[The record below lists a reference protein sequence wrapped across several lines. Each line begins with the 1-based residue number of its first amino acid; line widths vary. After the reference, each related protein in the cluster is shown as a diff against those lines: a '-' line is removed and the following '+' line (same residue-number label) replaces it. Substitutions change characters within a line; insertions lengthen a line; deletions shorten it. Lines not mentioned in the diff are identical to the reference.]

1 MANETDS
8 VFAADLQNGKGELYR
23 LMMSIL
29 KEGETDNQETAQQQ
43 LPTEVKKAKD
53 EPTAQQTASVQ
64 TATEPQSVQ
73 QPTEQPQE
81 QPKQQVEQPKGDVEQ
96 SAQTVQGVQSVQA
109 DELDDDT
116 KDLLAIKNHSI
127 DDARKYVEQLGK
139 EAQTIMAS
147 GMSESAKREAQQ
159 RYESATKVLNERIE
173 AHNTEQKAENERL
186 RADAERKQAQA
197 KKEHDEKYA
206 DINYV
211 SDWMDGH
218 KVDDENNTMLASE
231 GFKEG
236 AAAASGKDIFG
247 IAKAAKEYISENTG
261 KLSTAA
267 INDYVN
273 GMLAANRLKEK
284 YGDKFSYN
292 IEPIDSVVLENKDIP
307 DSVKKEFV
315 KVRTPK
321 EFGDNNYQTILGN
334 AVDDFVRLFE
344 KEYRRE
350 QGKAGKKAME
360 DYDNIAKNPFAD
372 ADDKDAARM
381 VYASKVLTG
390 VDLKPMIDRAFN
402 SIPKDRMAALTLA
415 LSKDFGYDENKAAE
429 YIANEFQRVCLARTG
444 AKVNSDTEA
453 VIIGGLMN
461 TLVGSFAQAS
471 MRSTGGGNGLTLL
484 DAYSTSI
491 DERAKEWAKQGLA
504 GYGKIALRSATTMA
518 GDSPAFGGIGKLVG
532 SGTKW
537 SLVRLLPRISKG
549 VTPKAGEAAFKMLS
563 MTNSGRVVIGVA
575 NGAGLGAIYSP
586 MAYSL
591 GSLARGE
598 TPELGEALKSSVSG
612 AVDFSM
618 MGFTPSI
625 MNYGADKVLKLFNG
639 TGKAATAIRVATN
652 IAFKDIFGPGANA
665 ALVTAKDV
673 LLSSEKISEDLK
685 SYYFEKFGEFLGMHV
700 PGKLS
705 NIRHIA
711 DEYKVRTQLNE
722 SVFTKEELRSLGYKS
737 VKQMFDDIYAPNG
750 KNSPGYFVKDGKVI
764 ASKLYGI
771 TVNPKVLE
779 SAKMKLLT
787 AIGGGAIA
795 TPTITRSEIVS
806 EYGEK
811 GKEVYTV
818 RTYTADGKAFS
829 ERDFGSLKDAKL
841 EETRLGTVI
850 KRNNVAIAEGAR
862 DAQWMDTCSE
872 RAARAVLSELNGTAT
887 EKELTDMLQT
897 AFKKDRNG
905 EQLTTGEKKMLD
917 RFDEVYLQN
926 LRSENADNSSSV
938 RRDFNK
944 SRGVDIDKILA
955 KDYFKWSESERE
967 AVDDYIK
974 ALNGENT
981 AKDMPSEQAKPTAPS
996 EPPAEPTSEPP
1007 VVEAE
1012 KGGQQE
1018 VAAPEKET
1026 EKPSEEPSSKG
1037 DIGIEDYIKINKA
1050 DEETANDIRED
1061 AENYTDEVN
1070 ALRSESEQAVKYSN
1084 GESSERPEHWDYWK
1098 EKFGLEEPKAK
1109 TGEEVQPVEE
1119 PKADSE
1125 PIEPADEK
1133 PTEQP
1138 MGLKAEEKPVEVE
1151 TSKEEA
1157 KADTKAEVEQ
1167 AAGTEPVEETEQEQP
1182 TIDQLNQY
1190 FSHVHLGHELT
1201 EKDLGDKA
1209 RMEMFTKQFLSDK
1222 EQAIKYSNGELSEK
1236 PEGYAYMKQMFGL
1249 KDPVKQPKGEET
1261 AYKKGEELVVEHKG
1275 NPVTIVVDAVGKSG
1289 DVTKSHVKSS
1299 EEPYHSNGKVVFTPK
1314 EKPQEQT
1321 VKDWVDDTASEAR
1334 KRGYR
1339 IVNGQK
1345 VERQG
1350 ALSEGVDVV
1359 YGDEHT
1365 TKFSQNDKPTT
1376 RFAVVSAKKMQP
1388 SHIRGQRNP
1397 TFFNDEGQPK
1407 NRTDQV
1413 SVAREEEI
1421 AKNIDPEEITVGVTA
1436 YQGAPTIN
1444 SRGEVIQGNNRAAAL
1459 REMYSG
1465 GYGMSVKKYKQ
1476 FLKDNAK
1483 MFGLTPE
1490 GIDRIEDPVLVNVA
1504 DVTDAEAIRLG
1515 QLKATDNESGGVQFI
1530 EPKPTVQKLVGAN
1543 KLTRFMDTLL
1553 DSENPM
1559 DSIKDLIRKNGVK
1572 ALKFMR
1578 DMGIINETQYNS
1590 AFNAKDTLSSQAR
1603 SDLEGV
1609 IRHAMFD
1616 GGPTGIEEMFD
1627 HMPDAAQKGILE
1639 TIARDFSSDEQ
1650 SKIKPIIQE
1659 SILAYHNAV
1668 STSKEF
1674 ANAKTAEQA
1683 ARAMRN
1689 YARQVQLIGEE
1700 QLLPEKYF
1708 SKFALLLAERYRA
1721 YSKLSIKAMFNELY
1735 DKLQGVSE
1743 SSGDLF
1749 AGEVAA
1755 EKLNINEAFKKVFNY
1770 GDTELPRGDV
1780 LGDTART
1787 GTKGEQG
1794 SEGGTGGRGQDKTGE
1809 RGADGQRGTDGV
1821 AEEGSNS
1828 LIDTANKA
1836 ANKARLQKAE
1846 DYSAFA
1852 EQYGLDAED
1861 VAMYAE
1867 GMKKGSTSQAMR
1879 ARAMIGRK
1887 IIAAHEGEIHS
1898 LMDVRKFRR
1907 PVEEALK
1914 EKFGDVDKL
1923 LEEYRNQVEDEHKA
1937 MEAAHKKA
1945 QEEEA
1950 KRKAHLEELSLLSDD
1965 EIDRRYMEAL
1975 DNGNEVVAR
1984 DMLDEAARRKGYAD
1998 TDSEYQGVGA
2008 WVAPSNPGYESD
2020 EARRADVEDNAP
2032 NVNLE
2037 DMALGYSLQ
2046 PDDYFTHPERYSQNT
2061 PHGLES
2067 ARSIQAALEALKRGE
2082 KGVKV
2087 KVYRAVPISVKE
2099 SKLRNGDWVTPS
2111 KKYAEMHGNSR
2122 LEGKYRIIEDEV
2134 PANELWWDGNDANE
2148 WGYDNG
2154 KEYKYKNTK
2163 NNRKLNDL
2171 VVRDDNGNVIVPS
2184 KRFNHRKADER
2195 YQIGMEGVK
2204 PSKAEVALRDAVI
2217 GRLRENGMEVITN
2230 EEEGQRV
2237 LDEANG
2243 RAREMSFGE
2252 PYDYEAYPLGRVESN
2267 LADKEVMV
2275 VTAEADHGFM
2285 NYKEAK
2291 EWAKKNVSKVYNN
2304 EETGGKGDV
2313 RISNAAIDKFMSQS
2327 AVDKSDSKDVHL
2339 SVLKVLPE
2347 VLRTSIDVETHPDFL
2362 KGKDGK
2368 RSAENG
2374 MNKDVLVHRCYGAVE
2389 IGGKPYRVKITLKE
2403 DPRDVSFPHVTH
2415 SYEATKIEL
2424 LAGTWENHEGPSPN
2438 TNNSISA
2445 AKLLENVEMSY
2456 NPSKKVLDASEKRS
2470 VGIREQRVWHSSG
2483 ANFKDAKIT
2492 DHIRFFRTANGE
2504 AYGFTVGGKIY
2515 IDPKIATSETPVHE
2529 YAHLWASAL
2538 RSGNPKE
2545 WQNVVGLMK
2554 GTSVWEDVK
2563 KRYSELNTDDEIADE
2578 VIATYSGRRGAERL
2592 REEAHKVADGNGDLF
2607 EKAEAISALG
2617 RVKKSLKKFWKGVCD
2632 FLHIHYKSAEEVAD
2646 RVMKD
2651 LLDGVEPRK
2660 IGKGEAGVRFSA
2672 KQKRA
2677 LETAEQSQK
2686 TAIATAVSSAD
2697 GAKVLNN
2704 LDTLARNL
2712 EKTSS
2717 HRKTFIGDIAK
2728 AFGVDNRGKSSK
2740 YATFETK
2747 SGEVVTIRISDHNAK
2762 VSNFDTVGEDNGISI
2777 VVTRKPN
2784 KGITNDGSAHIVE
2797 FFYPEISL
2805 QRAEGK
2811 PLVEIVESI
2820 KQALYSGEFKDTT
2833 GLAERQ
2839 EVNGE
2844 DVVRYQLS
2852 VVGRK
2857 ANGADTGY
2865 DSKHTEIEQA
2875 VNRELKKNSTSDEIK
2890 AEIDRVKKLRA
2901 EATKE
2906 YLSGKPHSEVAKGDA
2921 AALRERLNE
2930 LNAKKTVA
2938 VENERSAKLTEKL
2951 ADLNSELI
2959 EATESGD
2966 AEKVKSLTTEIKR
2979 LKTDIGNTGIRSR
2992 YKAKISEIK
3001 SKSEN
3006 VSDLAKSLVKY
3017 ISGEL
3022 SPILAKEMGKA
3033 EFNDLVR
3040 SVRDIAKQWNAK
3052 DGTEQDRNNLA
3063 TKLDDTIRKVDD
3075 VIVGIETRK
3084 LTRDLADMLSV
3095 KTTKKDSSGKK
3106 IGVKVSNTVRIAI
3119 ETLKGMFRGFDGEF
3133 GNGLKSLVKSL
3144 DGMLAK
3150 KKSLQGRLKELELSE
3165 TSANERLNSGAITKG
3180 EYDAE
3185 IEAINKERDDV
3196 KSEMANFDTVFSDAL
3211 SETNDAIDTA
3221 VPRTTMEYD
3230 MLWNDLMAKQQD
3242 EQDGVAQMSAHDKEM
3257 LKIMPFVRSLVDVR
3271 ELFAEADKSQSRLKA
3286 LEEQWKSDAP
3296 TPTDTEMEA
3305 ANRRDRRL
3313 QTALKI
3319 REERARLFA
3328 AKDAARKALRDL
3340 NNDVRSLLKIGKTQ
3354 YMTQQQERLEH
3365 RSEVAHIGIAAVDTG
3380 KERPAGVKGQQEA
3393 KESEDKSVGVL
3404 RRLWNWVFLAPTES
3418 AESMLSR
3425 VDVNHFSGEGKLYH
3439 LIMESERGYS
3449 RSEDRRIE
3457 SVEGLR
3463 SEIQSKCKELFGS
3476 KKPKDG
3482 NKRIKFTQT
3491 LSGEPVPAEVTKGE
3505 ALSLYLWSLSEEG
3518 RAKLESQGIDAF
3530 SISEI
3535 KAGLGDNWVKFGEWV
3550 VGDFLPKLYDK
3561 YNEKYVEKYGTE
3573 ITRHENYFPFKIYGG
3588 DIVTKDELESFDNG
3602 NTIPMP
3608 SALKERVKHS
3618 YQLSTT
3624 EDALKIL
3631 NEHVA
3636 EMEDWH
3642 HFADMR
3648 EDISILLSSRAFRE
3662 TLKLQGPNKWRKF
3675 RDAMHT
3681 LAGVD
3686 KRDESVTSQVINEAQ
3701 SMYASSAVGFRY
3713 WTALKQLQSMI
3724 AGVNYSYNP
3733 RFQARLFANIL
3744 MPVGTELLAGKV
3756 KNAEN
3761 TFAGMVGS
3769 CYWAWKN
3776 LPQFRER
3783 YRNGKMGNIMLEYES
3798 VVGNSNSLY
3807 RWIKKNVSQKGLF
3820 LNQVFDAAAVAV
3832 YSKSIYD
3839 YEFTRSIRKGATE
3852 EDAHKY
3858 AMTCAETNY
3867 NKTQQ
3872 SSGRAYVS
3880 KMQVSGNPIEK
3891 GLTTFQTAS
3900 LGFMRKSINDI
3911 NDIQRAYRLLR
3922 LGKEKPLHSISK
3934 GAKATVDLLW
3944 DGVVMPASWNLINV
3958 IGVAGFYYGA
3968 KAIFNALFGGDDDN
3982 APTKDATGKTALD
3995 RFIEGHAGDV
4005 AFATISAPL
4014 QGTILNNFVN
4024 SVWSGYGGWTPTMAE
4039 GAISEVLR
4047 SVGETLKGYKDSG
4060 SLSDYLEDLDE
4071 DAAKYTI
4078 KTVLYAL
4085 FRGYTGIDMKTVE
4098 RFYNAFYDYKVKGS
4112 SLNLISAANFL
4123 STPMSSM
4130 RDHEAKDYYL
4140 GAYGKTSE
4148 TAKDLEDY
4156 IVKRAYADGKI
4167 FKREVESGG
4176 ARGKVAEL
4184 FRSRAFKRDLN
4195 KYVDEWSEY
4204 HIRDAS
4210 DAADY
4215 HDEWLKNHE
4224 RKEII
4229 RKNRELEYSDEQAK
4243 QKTDSLKLALGYE
4256 QKSGNSERTLRHNLV
4271 QGILRQIKKKL
4282 TGGDKERREA
4292 FALMR
4297 ELERIDKV
4305 KGHTHSDYVKLAEKA
4320 GVKDFQMIP
4329 KGVSESGKYVDKS
4342 DIDNGTVA
4350 RGEVKGSYGII
4361 ATAEDVKADAR
4372 FRKLQDGGEKQKAKA
4387 KEVMKMYSD
4396 GDISYQDAYRRMT
4409 DIGEGLVTAVYASE
4423 ADRLIKDLKTKLTK
4437 AVKAGDDKAAD
4448 AIMEQIRSIRGK
4460 VIDGDMKPKEEVAK
4474 MLLNSIR

>member
-8 VFAADLQNGKGELYR
+8 VFAADKQNGKGELYR

-29 KEGETDNQETAQQQ
+29 KEGETDKQETTQQR
-43 LPTEVKKAKD
+43 PTPEVDKAND
-53 EPTAQQTASVQ
+53 EPATQQTSVAQ
-64 TATEPQSVQ
+64 TVAEPQSVQ
-73 QPTEQPQE
+73 QQTAQPQE
-81 QPKQQVEQPKGDVEQ
+81 QPKQQAERPNGDVEQ
-96 SAQTVQGVQSVQA
+96 PVQGVQGVQS

-116 KDLLAIKNHSI
+116 KDLLAVKNHSI
-127 DDARKYVEQLGK
+127 DDARKYVDKLGK
-139 EAQTIMAS
+139 DTQEIMAS
-147 GMSESAKREAQQ
+147 GMSEGAKRNAQQ
-159 RYESATKVLNERIE
+159 RYESAAKVLNERIE
-173 AHNTEQKAENERL
+173 THNAEQKAENDRL
-186 RADAERKQAQA
+186 RAEAERKQAQA

-218 KVDDENNTMLASE
+218 KVGEENNTMLASE
-231 GFKEG
+231 GFKQG

-273 GMLAANRLKEK
+273 GMLAAGRLKEK
-284 YGDKFSYN
+284 YGEKISYN

-321 EFGDNNYQTILGN
+321 EFGDNNYQSIIRG

-350 QGKAGKKAME
+350 QGNVEKKAMG
-360 DYDNIAKNPFAD
+360 DYENIAKNPFAD

-461 TLVGSFAQAS
+461 TLVGSIAQAS
-471 MRSTGGGNGLTLL
+471 MRSTGGGNKLTLL
-484 DAYSTSI
+484 DAYSESI
-491 DERAKEWAKQGLA
+491 DERAKEWAKQGMA

-518 GDSPAFGGIGKLVG
+518 GDSPAFGGIGKIVG

-537 SLVRLLPRISKG
+537 SLVRLLPRLSKG
-549 VTPKAGEAAFKMLS
+549 VTPKAGDAAFKMLS

-586 MAYSL
+586 VAYSL
-591 GSLARGE
+591 GSLARGVA
-598 TPELGEALKSSVSG
+598 PELGEALKSSASG

-652 IAFKDIFGPGANA
+652 VAFKDIFGPGANA

-750 KNSPGYFVKDGKVI
+750 KNSPGYFMKDGKAI

-771 TVNPKVLE
+771 TVNPNVLE

-872 RAARAVLSELNGTAT
+872 RATRTVLSELNGTAT
-887 EKELTDMLQT
+887 EKELKDMLKT
-897 AFKKDRNG
+897 ALEKDSSG
-905 EQLTTGEKKMLD
+905 ERLTDGENRMLK

-938 RRDFNK
+938 SRDFNK

-955 KDYFKWSESERE
+955 KDYYKWSESERE
-967 AVDDYIK
+967 AVDEYIK

-981 AKDMPSEQAKPTAPS
+981 AKDMPSEQTEPTAQS
-996 EPPAEPTSEPP
+996 EPTAETVSEQH
-1007 VVEAE
+1007 VVESE
-1012 KGGQQE
+1012 KGAQQDG
-1018 VAAPEKET
+1018 AAPEKET
-1026 EKPSEEPSSKG
+1026 EKPSEETTDKG

-1061 AENYTDEVN
+1061 AENYTDEVD
-1070 ALRSESEQAVKYSN
+1070 ALRSESEQAVRYSN
-1084 GESSERPEHWDYWK
+1084 GESSDKPEHWDYWK
-1098 EKFGLEEPKAK
+1098 EKFGLEEPKSK
-1109 TGEEVQPVEE
+1109 TEEDIKPVEE
-1119 PKADSE
+1119 PKSDSE

-1138 MGLKAEEKPVEVE
+1138 KEQKSEEKPVEVE
-1151 TSKEEA
+1151 TPKDEA
-1157 KADTKAEVEQ
+1157 KADTKYEVEQ
-1167 AAGTEPVEETEQEQP
+1167 PTEAEPVEETDKEHP
-1182 TIDQLNQY
+1182 TVDQLNQY

-1201 EKDLGDKA
+1201 EKDLRDKA
-1209 RMEMFTKQFLSDK
+1209 RMEMLTKQFLSDK

-1261 AYKKGEELVVEHKG
+1261 AYKKGDELVAEHDG
-1275 NPVTIVVDAVGKSG
+1275 NPVTIVVDAVGNDG
-1289 DVTKSHVKSS
+1289 NVTKSHVKSS
-1299 EEPYHSNGKVVFTPK
+1299 GEPYHSNGKVVFIPK

-1350 ALSEGVDVV
+1350 ALSEGTDIV

-1376 RFAVVSAKKMQP
+1376 RFAVVSARKVQP

-1397 TFFNDEGQPK
+1397 AFFNDEGQPK

-1465 GYGMSVKKYKQ
+1465 GYGMSVNKYRQ

-1490 GIDRIEDPVLVNVA
+1490 DIDRIEDPVLVNVA

-1515 QLKATDNESGGVQFI
+1515 QLKAADNESGGVQFI
-1530 EPKPTVQKLVGAN
+1530 EPKPTVQKLVVAN
-1543 KLTRFMDTLL
+1543 KLTRFMDILL

-1609 IRHAMFD
+1609 MRHAMFD
-1616 GGPTGIEEMFD
+1616 GGQTGIEEMFD
-1627 HMPDAAQKGILE
+1627 LMPDAAQKGILE
-1639 TIARDFSSDEQ
+1639 TIARDFSSEEQ
-1650 SKIKPIIQE
+1650 SRIKPIIQE

-1700 QLLPEKYF
+1700 QVLPEKYF

-1749 AGEVAA
+1749 AGEVAT
-1755 EKLNINEAFKKVFNY
+1755 EKLNINEAFKKLFNY

-1787 GTKGEQG
+1787 GEKGEPG
-1794 SEGGTGGRGQDKTGE
+1794 SEGGTGGRGQDKAGE
-1809 RGADGQRGTDGV
+1809 RGADRQGGTGGT
-1821 AEEGSNS
+1821 AEEGTNS
-1828 LIDTANKA
+1828 LI
-1836 ANKARLQKAE
+1836 
-1846 DYSAFA
+1846 
-1852 EQYGLDAED
+1852 
-1861 VAMYAE
+1861 
-1867 GMKKGSTSQAMR
+1867 
-1879 ARAMIGRK
+1879 
-1887 IIAAHEGEIHS
+1887 
-1898 LMDVRKFRR
+1898 
-1907 PVEEALK
+1907 
-1914 EKFGDVDKL
+1914 
-1923 LEEYRNQVEDEHKA
+1923 
-1937 MEAAHKKA
+1937 
-1945 QEEEA
+1945 
-1950 KRKAHLEELSLLSDD
+1950 
-1965 EIDRRYMEAL
+1965 
-1975 DNGNEVVAR
+1975 
-1984 DMLDEAARRKGYAD
+1984 
-1998 TDSEYQGVGA
+1998 GA
-2008 WVAPSNPGYESD
+2008 S
-2020 EARRADVEDNAP
+2020 
-2032 NVNLE
+2032 
-2037 DMALGYSLQ
+2037 
-2046 PDDYFTHPERYSQNT
+2046 
-2061 PHGLES
+2061 
-2067 ARSIQAALEALKRGE
+2067 
-2082 KGVKV
+2082 
-2087 KVYRAVPISVKE
+2087 
-2099 SKLRNGDWVTPS
+2099 SK
-2111 KKYAEMHGNSR
+2111 
-2122 LEGKYRIIEDEV
+2122 
-2134 PANELWWDGNDANE
+2134 
-2148 WGYDNG
+2148 
-2154 KEYKYKNTK
+2154 
-2163 NNRKLNDL
+2163 
-2171 VVRDDNGNVIVPS
+2171 
-2184 KRFNHRKADER
+2184 
-2195 YQIGMEGVK
+2195 
-2204 PSKAEVALRDAVI
+2204 
-2217 GRLRENGMEVITN
+2217 
-2230 EEEGQRV
+2230 
-2237 LDEANG
+2237 
-2243 RAREMSFGE
+2243 
-2252 PYDYEAYPLGRVESN
+2252 
-2267 LADKEVMV
+2267 
-2275 VTAEADHGFM
+2275 
-2285 NYKEAK
+2285 
-2291 EWAKKNVSKVYNN
+2291 
-2304 EETGGKGDV
+2304 
-2313 RISNAAIDKFMSQS
+2313 
-2327 AVDKSDSKDVHL
+2327 
-2339 SVLKVLPE
+2339 
-2347 VLRTSIDVETHPDFL
+2347 
-2362 KGKDGK
+2362 
-2368 RSAENG
+2368 
-2374 MNKDVLVHRCYGAVE
+2374 
-2389 IGGKPYRVKITLKE
+2389 
-2403 DPRDVSFPHVTH
+2403 
-2415 SYEATKIEL
+2415 
-2424 LAGTWENHEGPSPN
+2424 
-2438 TNNSISA
+2438 
-2445 AKLLENVEMSY
+2445 
-2456 NPSKKVLDASEKRS
+2456 
-2470 VGIREQRVWHSSG
+2470 
-2483 ANFKDAKIT
+2483 
-2492 DHIRFFRTANGE
+2492 
-2504 AYGFTVGGKIY
+2504 
-2515 IDPKIATSETPVHE
+2515 
-2529 YAHLWASAL
+2529 
-2538 RSGNPKE
+2538 
-2545 WQNVVGLMK
+2545 
-2554 GTSVWEDVK
+2554 
-2563 KRYSELNTDDEIADE
+2563 
-2578 VIATYSGRRGAERL
+2578 
-2592 REEAHKVADGNGDLF
+2592 
-2607 EKAEAISALG
+2607 
-2617 RVKKSLKKFWKGVCD
+2617 
-2632 FLHIHYKSAEEVAD
+2632 VAD
-2646 RVMKD
+2646 RVRVNSRLKD
-2651 LLDGVEPRK
+2651 LSERAKAAKTDEERAQVASERAEVVSEYVKGEKGRSVSVVPTQDALADAVESRDLKNEVRQHTESGELLNGVYDKRTGK
-2660 IGKGEAGVRFSA
+2660 IHIVAENVETADDIDAVYIHESSHKYSREVDNNRAAGELVDNHTTEELEQALREVAGDDVADVYMACKPGKGEFAYRRMLADEILAYSCVKQNAG
-2672 KQKRA
+2672 
-2677 LETAEQSQK
+2677 
-2686 TAIATAVSSAD
+2686 
-2697 GAKVLNN
+2697 
-2704 LDTLARNL
+2704 
-2712 EKTSS
+2712 EKT
-2717 HRKTFIGDIAK
+2717 
-2728 AFGVDNRGKSSK
+2728 
-2740 YATFETK
+2740 
-2747 SGEVVTIRISDHNAK
+2747 
-2762 VSNFDTVGEDNGISI
+2762 
-2777 VVTRKPN
+2777 
-2784 KGITNDGSAHIVE
+2784 GITNEKINN
-2797 FFYPEISL
+2797 
-2805 QRAEGK
+2805 QT
-2811 PLVEIVESI
+2811 
-2820 KQALYSGEFKDTT
+2820 KQHYEKVSDYFG
-2833 GLAERQ
+2833 
-2839 EVNGE
+2839 
-2844 DVVRYQLS
+2844 
-2852 VVGRK
+2852 GRK
-2857 ANGADTGY
+2857 RDGGKSDRGKTETGEGLSQEQSAGEHGRGGSDDREEEGIDSEGLFSVAGRNANGGNSSY
-2865 DSKHTEIEQA
+2865 DSKHSEIEQA
-2875 VNRELKKNSTSDEIK
+2875 VNMELGKNSTSDDIK

-2906 YLSGKPHSEVAKGDA
+2906 YLSGKPHSDVAKGDA

-2951 ADLNSELI
+2951 ADLNSKLI
-2959 EATESGD
+2959 EATDSGD
-2966 AEKVKSLTTEIKR
+2966 TEKVKSITTEIKR
-2979 LKTDIGNTGIRSR
+2979 LKTNIANTGIRAR
-2992 YKAKISEIK
+2992 YKSKISEIK

-3033 EFNDLVR
+3033 EFNALVG

-3052 DGTEQDRNNLA
+3052 DGTEQDRNNLS

-3084 LTRDLADMLSV
+3084 LINDLSDMLSV

-3165 TSANERLNSGAITKG
+3165 ASADERLNSGEITKD

-3185 IEAINKERDDV
+3185 IEAINRERDDV
-3196 KSEMANFDTVFSDAL
+3196 KSEMADFDTVFSDAL
-3211 SETNDAIDTA
+3211 SETNDAIDAA
-3221 VPRTTMEYD
+3221 VPRTTEEYNK
-3230 MLWNDLMAKQQD
+3230 LWNDLMAKQQD

-3271 ELFAEADKSQSRLKA
+3271 ELFAEADKSQSRLNA

-3319 REERARLFA
+3319 REEMARLYA
-3328 AKDAARKALRDL
+3328 AKDAARNSLRDL

-3354 YMTQQQERLEH
+3354 YMAQQQERLEH

-3380 KERPAGVKGQQEA
+3380 KERAAGVKGQQEA
-3393 KESEDKSVGVL
+3393 KESEEKSVGVL
-3404 RRLWNWVFLAPTES
+3404 RRMWNWLFLAPTES

-3425 VDVNHFSGEGKLYH
+3425 VDVNHFSGEGELYH
-3439 LIMESERGYS
+3439 LIIESERGYS

-3457 SVEGLR
+3457 SVEALR

-3476 KKPKDG
+3476 KNPKDG
-3482 NKRIKFTQT
+3482 NKKIKFTQT

-3535 KAGLGDNWVKFGEWV
+3535 KAGLGDNWVKFGEWI

-3608 SALKERVKHS
+3608 SALKERVKHN

-3636 EMEDWH
+3636 EMEDWYQ
-3642 HFADMR
+3642 FADMR

-3686 KRDESVTSQVINEAQ
+3686 KRDESVTSQVINEVQ

-3713 WTALKQLQSMI
+3713 WTALKQWQSTI
-3724 AGVNYSYNP
+3724 AGMNYSYDP
-3733 RFQARLFANIL
+3733 RFQARLLANIL

-3761 TFAGMVGS
+3761 TFAGMFGS

-3776 LPQFRER
+3776 MPQFRER

-3798 VVGNSNSLY
+3798 VVGNRNRLY
-3807 RWIKKNVSQKGLF
+3807 RWIKKNISQMGLF
-3820 LNQVFDAAAVAV
+3820 LNKVFDAAAVAV

-3839 YEFTRSIRKGATE
+3839 YEFTRSIRNGATE
-3852 EDAHKY
+3852 EDAHRY

-3900 LGFMRKSINDI
+3900 LGFMRKSINHI

-3982 APTKDATGKTALD
+3982 EPTKDATGKTALD
-3995 RFIEGHAGDV
+3995 RFIEGHAGNV

-4014 QGTILNNFVN
+4014 QGTILNNLVN
-4024 SVWSGYGGWTPTMAE
+4024 SAWSGYGGWTPTMAE

-4047 SVGETLKGYKDSG
+4047 SAGETLKGYKDSD

-4112 SLNLISAANFL
+4112 SLNLISVANFL
-4123 STPMSSM
+4123 STPMSNM

-4140 GAYGKTSE
+4140 GAYGKTRE

-4167 FKREVESGG
+4167 FKSEVESGG

-4195 KYVDEWSEY
+4195 KYVDEWAEY

-4256 QKSGNSERTLRHNLV
+4256 QNSGNSERTLRYNLV
-4271 QGILRQIKKKL
+4271 HDILRQIKKKL
-4282 TGGDKERREA
+4282 TGGDGERKEA
-4292 FALMR
+4292 FALMK

-4329 KGVSESGKYVDKS
+4329 KGVSESGKYVNKS

-4350 RGEVKGSYGII
+4350 RGDVKGSYGII
-4361 ATAEDVKADAR
+4361 ATADDVKADAR
-4372 FRKLQDGGEKQKAKA
+4372 FRKLQDGSEKQKAKA

-4409 DIGEGLVTAVYASE
+4409 DIGDGLVTAVYTGE

-4437 AVKAGDDKAAD
+4437 AVKVGNNKAAD

-4474 MLLNSIR
+4474 MLLNSID

>member
-8 VFAADLQNGKGELYR
+8 IFAADQQNGKGELYR

-29 KEGETDNQETAQQQ
+29 KDGETDKQETAQQR
-43 LPTEVKKAKD
+43 PTPEVDKAND
-53 EPTAQQTASVQ
+53 EPAAQQTAVAQ
-64 TATEPQSVQ
+64 TVAEPQSVQ
-73 QPTEQPQE
+73 QQTVQQQE
-81 QPKQQVEQPKGDVEQ
+81 QPKQQAERPNGDVEQ
-96 SAQTVQGVQSVQA
+96 PAGTVQPVQDVQS

-116 KDLLAIKNHSI
+116 KDLLAVKNHNI
-127 DDARKYVEQLGK
+127 DDAMKYVEQLGK
-139 EAQTIMAS
+139 EAQTIMES
-147 GMSESAKREAQQ
+147 GMSEGAKRNAQQ
-159 RYESATKVLNERIE
+159 RYESAAKVLNERIE
-173 AHNTEQKAENERL
+173 THNAEQKAENDRL
-186 RADAERKQAQA
+186 RAEAERKQEQA
-197 KKEHDEKYA
+197 KKEHEDKYA

-218 KVDDENNTMLASE
+218 KVDEANNTMLASE
-231 GFKEG
+231 GFKQG

-273 GMLAANRLKEK
+273 GMLAAGRLKEK
-284 YGDKFSYN
+284 YGDKLSYN
-292 IEPIDSVVLENKDIP
+292 PEPIDSVVLENKDIP

-315 KVRTPK
+315 KVRTPN
-321 EFGDNNYQTILGN
+321 EFGDNNYQSILRG

-344 KEYRRE
+344 KEYRSE
-350 QGKAGKKAME
+350 QGKVEKKAMG
-360 DYDNIAKNPFAD
+360 DYENIAKNPFAD

-453 VIIGGLMN
+453 VIVGGLMN
-461 TLVGSFAQAS
+461 TLVGSLAQAS
-471 MRSTGGGNGLTLL
+471 MRSTGGGNKLTLL
-484 DAYSTSI
+484 DAYSESI

-504 GYGKIALRSATTMA
+504 GYGKIALRSATMMA

-537 SLVRLLPRISKG
+537 SLVRLLPRLSKG
-549 VTPKAGEAAFKMLS
+549 VTPNAGDAAFKMLS

-586 MAYSL
+586 VAYSL
-591 GSLARGE
+591 GSLARGV
-598 TPELGEALKSSVSG
+598 TPEFGEALKSSASG

-673 LLSSEKISEDLK
+673 LLSSDKISEDLK

-750 KNSPGYFVKDGKVI
+750 KNSPGYFMKDGKAI

-771 TVNPKVLE
+771 TVNPNVLE

-872 RAARAVLSELNGTAT
+872 RATRTVLSELNGTAT
-887 EKELTDMLQT
+887 EKELKDMLKT
-897 AFKKDRNG
+897 ALEKDRNG
-905 EQLTTGEKKMLD
+905 EQLTDGEKRMLK

-938 RRDFNK
+938 MRDFNK
-944 SRGVDIDKILA
+944 IRGVDIDKILA
-955 KDYFKWSESERE
+955 KDYYKWSESERE
-967 AVDDYIK
+967 AVDEYIK

-981 AKDMPSEQAKPTAPS
+981 EKDMPSEHTEPTAQS
-996 EPPAEPTSEPP
+996 EPTAETTNEPP
-1007 VVEAE
+1007 VVEEE
-1012 KGGQQE
+1012 KGAQQE
-1018 VAAPEKET
+1018 VAAPEKEADN
-1026 EKPSEEPSSKG
+1026 PSEETTGKG

-1061 AENYTDEVN
+1061 AENYTEEVN
-1070 ALRSESEQAVKYSN
+1070 ALRAESEQAVRYSN
-1084 GESSERPEHWDYWK
+1084 GESSEKPEHWDYWK

-1109 TGEEVQPVEE
+1109 TDKEVKPVEE
-1119 PKADSE
+1119 PKSDSD
-1125 PIEPADEK
+1125 PIVPADEK

-1138 MGLKAEEKPVEVE
+1138 KEPKVEENPVEAE
-1151 TSKEEA
+1151 TPKEET

-1167 AAGTEPVEETEQEQP
+1167 AVER
-1182 TIDQLNQY
+1182 L
-1190 FSHVHLGHELT
+1190 H
-1201 EKDLGDKA
+1201 DKA
-1209 RMEMFTKQFLSDK
+1209 VAVPGYTVFKYEPGYYTDGSGAIVYGNKTSATAIPIDDIKPESIAQD
-1222 EQAIKYSNGELSEK
+1222 IKYSILTPEKRREAKAMSAIKNTSDYAKYLVDFKGHTQSDANMVAMRAGKDLRTEIKIAKDALAYDRFLREAFIPLFEEVLGKDELMKNSVIK
-1236 PEGYAYMKQMFGL
+1236 KYYDGGY
-1249 KDPVKQPKGEET
+1249 DVDVEQPKGEET
-1261 AYKKGEELVVEHKG
+1261 AYKKGDELVAEHDG
-1275 NPVTIVVDAVGKSG
+1275 NPVTIVVDAVGKDG
-1289 DVTKSHVKSS
+1289 NVTESHVKSS
-1299 EEPYHSNGKVVFTPK
+1299 GESYHSNSNVVFTTK
-1314 EKPQEQT
+1314 EKPQEQS
-1321 VKDWVDDTASEAR
+1321 VKDWVDDTASDAR
-1334 KRGYR
+1334 KRDYR
-1339 IVNGQK
+1339 IVNGQR

-1350 ALSEGVDVV
+1350 GTGGTAEEGTNSLIGAASKVSDRERVNSRLKDLSERAKTAKT
-1359 YGDEHT
+1359 DEERAQVA
-1365 TKFSQNDKPTT
+1365 SE
-1376 RFAVVSAKKMQP
+1376 RAEVVSEYVKGEKGR
-1388 SHIRGQRNP
+1388 S
-1397 TFFNDEGQPK
+1397 
-1407 NRTDQV
+1407 V
-1413 SVAREEEI
+1413 SVVPTQDALADAVESRDLKNEVRQHTESGELLNGVYDKRTGKIHIVAENVETADDIDAVYIHESSHKYSREV
-1421 AKNIDPEEITVGVTA
+1421 D
-1436 YQGAPTIN
+1436 
-1444 SRGEVIQGNNRAAAL
+1444 NNRAAGELVDNHTTEELEQAL
-1459 REMYSG
+1459 REVAG
-1465 GYGMSVKKYKQ
+1465 
-1476 FLKDNAK
+1476 D
-1483 MFGLTPE
+1483 
-1490 GIDRIEDPVLVNVA
+1490 DVA
-1504 DVTDAEAIRLG
+1504 DVYMAC
-1515 QLKATDNESGGVQFI
+1515 
-1530 EPKPTVQKLVGAN
+1530 KPG
-1543 KLTRFMDTLL
+1543 
-1553 DSENPM
+1553 
-1559 DSIKDLIRKNGVK
+1559 
-1572 ALKFMR
+1572 
-1578 DMGIINETQYNS
+1578 
-1590 AFNAKDTLSSQAR
+1590 
-1603 SDLEGV
+1603 
-1609 IRHAMFD
+1609 
-1616 GGPTGIEEMFD
+1616 
-1627 HMPDAAQKGILE
+1627 KGEFAYRRML
-1639 TIARDFSSDEQ
+1639 ADE
-1650 SKIKPIIQE
+1650 
-1659 SILAYHNAV
+1659 ILAYSCV
-1668 STSKEF
+1668 K
-1674 ANAKTAEQA
+1674 
-1683 ARAMRN
+1683 RN
-1689 YARQVQLIGEE
+1689 
-1700 QLLPEKYF
+1700 
-1708 SKFALLLAERYRA
+1708 
-1721 YSKLSIKAMFNELY
+1721 
-1735 DKLQGVSE
+1735 
-1743 SSGDLF
+1743 
-1749 AGEVAA
+1749 AGE
-1755 EKLNINEAFKKVFNY
+1755 
-1770 GDTELPRGDV
+1770 
-1780 LGDTART
+1780 
-1787 GTKGEQG
+1787 
-1794 SEGGTGGRGQDKTGE
+1794 KTG
-1809 RGADGQRGTDGV
+1809 
-1821 AEEGSNS
+1821 
-1828 LIDTANKA
+1828 
-1836 ANKARLQKAE
+1836 
-1846 DYSAFA
+1846 
-1852 EQYGLDAED
+1852 
-1861 VAMYAE
+1861 
-1867 GMKKGSTSQAMR
+1867 
-1879 ARAMIGRK
+1879 
-1887 IIAAHEGEIHS
+1887 
-1898 LMDVRKFRR
+1898 
-1907 PVEEALK
+1907 
-1914 EKFGDVDKL
+1914 
-1923 LEEYRNQVEDEHKA
+1923 
-1937 MEAAHKKA
+1937 
-1945 QEEEA
+1945 
-1950 KRKAHLEELSLLSDD
+1950 
-1965 EIDRRYMEAL
+1965 
-1975 DNGNEVVAR
+1975 
-1984 DMLDEAARRKGYAD
+1984 
-1998 TDSEYQGVGA
+1998 
-2008 WVAPSNPGYESD
+2008 
-2020 EARRADVEDNAP
+2020 
-2032 NVNLE
+2032 
-2037 DMALGYSLQ
+2037 
-2046 PDDYFTHPERYSQNT
+2046 
-2061 PHGLES
+2061 
-2067 ARSIQAALEALKRGE
+2067 
-2082 KGVKV
+2082 
-2087 KVYRAVPISVKE
+2087 
-2099 SKLRNGDWVTPS
+2099 
-2111 KKYAEMHGNSR
+2111 
-2122 LEGKYRIIEDEV
+2122 
-2134 PANELWWDGNDANE
+2134 
-2148 WGYDNG
+2148 
-2154 KEYKYKNTK
+2154 
-2163 NNRKLNDL
+2163 
-2171 VVRDDNGNVIVPS
+2171 
-2184 KRFNHRKADER
+2184 
-2195 YQIGMEGVK
+2195 
-2204 PSKAEVALRDAVI
+2204 
-2217 GRLRENGMEVITN
+2217 ITN
-2230 EEEGQRV
+2230 EKINNQTKQHYEKVSDYFGGRKRDGGKSDRGTTETGEGVSTEPSAGEHWRGGANDREEEWIDSEGLFSVAGRN
-2237 LDEANG
+2237 ANG
-2243 RAREMSFGE
+2243 G
-2252 PYDYEAYPLGRVESN
+2252 
-2267 LADKEVMV
+2267 
-2275 VTAEADHGFM
+2275 
-2285 NYKEAK
+2285 
-2291 EWAKKNVSKVYNN
+2291 
-2304 EETGGKGDV
+2304 
-2313 RISNAAIDKFMSQS
+2313 
-2327 AVDKSDSKDVHL
+2327 
-2339 SVLKVLPE
+2339 
-2347 VLRTSIDVETHPDFL
+2347 
-2362 KGKDGK
+2362 
-2368 RSAENG
+2368 
-2374 MNKDVLVHRCYGAVE
+2374 
-2389 IGGKPYRVKITLKE
+2389 
-2403 DPRDVSFPHVTH
+2403 
-2415 SYEATKIEL
+2415 
-2424 LAGTWENHEGPSPN
+2424 
-2438 TNNSISA
+2438 NSS
-2445 AKLLENVEMSY
+2445 
-2456 NPSKKVLDASEKRS
+2456 
-2470 VGIREQRVWHSSG
+2470 
-2483 ANFKDAKIT
+2483 
-2492 DHIRFFRTANGE
+2492 
-2504 AYGFTVGGKIY
+2504 
-2515 IDPKIATSETPVHE
+2515 
-2529 YAHLWASAL
+2529 
-2538 RSGNPKE
+2538 
-2545 WQNVVGLMK
+2545 
-2554 GTSVWEDVK
+2554 
-2563 KRYSELNTDDEIADE
+2563 
-2578 VIATYSGRRGAERL
+2578 
-2592 REEAHKVADGNGDLF
+2592 
-2607 EKAEAISALG
+2607 
-2617 RVKKSLKKFWKGVCD
+2617 
-2632 FLHIHYKSAEEVAD
+2632 
-2646 RVMKD
+2646 
-2651 LLDGVEPRK
+2651 
-2660 IGKGEAGVRFSA
+2660 
-2672 KQKRA
+2672 
-2677 LETAEQSQK
+2677 
-2686 TAIATAVSSAD
+2686 
-2697 GAKVLNN
+2697 
-2704 LDTLARNL
+2704 
-2712 EKTSS
+2712 
-2717 HRKTFIGDIAK
+2717 
-2728 AFGVDNRGKSSK
+2728 
-2740 YATFETK
+2740 
-2747 SGEVVTIRISDHNAK
+2747 
-2762 VSNFDTVGEDNGISI
+2762 
-2777 VVTRKPN
+2777 
-2784 KGITNDGSAHIVE
+2784 
-2797 FFYPEISL
+2797 
-2805 QRAEGK
+2805 
-2811 PLVEIVESI
+2811 
-2820 KQALYSGEFKDTT
+2820 
-2833 GLAERQ
+2833 
-2839 EVNGE
+2839 
-2844 DVVRYQLS
+2844 
-2852 VVGRK
+2852 
-2857 ANGADTGY
+2857 Y
-2865 DSKHTEIEQA
+2865 DSKHSEIEQA
-2875 VNRELKKNSTSDEIK
+2875 VNMELEKNSTSDDIK

-2938 VENERSAKLTEKL
+2938 VENERSEKLTEKL
-2951 ADLNSELI
+2951 ADLNSKLI
-2959 EATESGD
+2959 DATESGD
-2966 AEKVKSLTTEIKR
+2966 TEKVKSLTTEIKR
-2979 LKTDIGNTGIRSR
+2979 LKTNIANTGIRAR

-3033 EFNDLVR
+3033 EFNALVG

-3084 LTRDLADMLSV
+3084 LINYLADMLSV

-3106 IGVKVSNTVRIAI
+3106 VGVNVSNTVRIAI
-3119 ETLKGMFRGFDGEF
+3119 ETLKGMFSGFDGEF

-3144 DGMLAK
+3144 DGILAK

-3165 TSANERLNSGAITKG
+3165 ASANERLNSGAITKD

-3185 IEAINKERDDV
+3185 IEAINMEREDV

-3221 VPRTTMEYD
+3221 VPRTTEEYNK
-3230 MLWNDLMAKQQD
+3230 LWNDLMAKQQD

-3271 ELFAEADKSQSRLKA
+3271 ELFAEADKSQVRLKA

-3319 REERARLFA
+3319 REERARLYA
-3328 AKDAARKALRDL
+3328 AKDAARNALRDL

-3354 YMTQQQERLEH
+3354 YMAQQQERLEH

-3393 KESEDKSVGVL
+3393 KESEEKSVGVL
-3404 RRLWNWVFLAPTES
+3404 RRMWNWLFLAPTES

-3425 VDVNHFSGEGKLYH
+3425 VDVNHFSGEGELYH
-3439 LIMESERGYS
+3439 LIIESERGYS

-3457 SVEGLR
+3457 SVEALR

-3476 KKPKDG
+3476 KNPKDG
-3482 NKRIKFTQT
+3482 NKRIEFTQT
-3491 LSGEPVPAEVTKGE
+3491 LSDEPVPAEVTKGE
-3505 ALSLYLWSLSEEG
+3505 ALSLYLWSLSDEG

-3535 KAGLGDNWVKFGEWV
+3535 KAVLGDKWVKFGEWI

-3608 SALKERVKHS
+3608 SALKERVKHN

-3636 EMEDWH
+3636 EMEDWY

-3686 KRDESVTSQVINEAQ
+3686 KRDESVTSQVINEVQ

-3713 WTALKQLQSMI
+3713 WTALKQLQSII
-3724 AGVNYSYNP
+3724 AGMNYSYNP
-3733 RFQARLFANIL
+3733 RFHARLLANIL
-3744 MPVGTELLAGKV
+3744 MPVGTELLAGKA

-3776 LPQFRER
+3776 MPQFRER

-3798 VVGNSNSLY
+3798 VVGNRNRLY
-3807 RWIKKNVSQKGLF
+3807 RWIKKNISQMGLF
-3820 LNQVFDAAAVAV
+3820 LNKVFDAAAVSV

-3839 YEFTRSIRKGATE
+3839 YEFTRSIRNGATE
-3852 EDAHKY
+3852 EEAHKY

-3900 LGFMRKSINDI
+3900 LGFMRKSINHI

-3922 LGKEKPLHSISK
+3922 LGKEKPLHSISN

-3968 KAIFNALFGGDDDN
+3968 KSIFNALFGGDDDN
-3982 APTKDATGKTALD
+3982 EPTKDATGKTALD

-4014 QGTILNNFVN
+4014 QGTILNNLVN
-4024 SVWSGYGGWTPTMAE
+4024 SAWSGYGGWTPTMAE

-4047 SVGETLKGYKDSG
+4047 SAGETLKGYKDSD

-4071 DAAKYTI
+4071 DAAKYTV

-4112 SLNLISAANFL
+4112 SLNLISVANFL
-4123 STPMSSM
+4123 STPMSNM
-4130 RDHEAKDYYL
+4130 RDHEAKYYYL

-4167 FKREVESGG
+4167 FKSEVESGG

-4195 KYVDEWSEY
+4195 KYVDEWAEY

-4243 QKTDSLKLALGYE
+4243 QKTDSLKLALGYD
-4256 QKSGNSERTLRHNLV
+4256 QNSGNSERTLRYNLV
-4271 QGILRQIKKKL
+4271 HDILRQIKKKL
-4282 TGGDKERREA
+4282 TGGDKERKEA
-4292 FALMR
+4292 FELMR

-4329 KGVSESGKYVDKS
+4329 KGVSESGKYVNKS

-4350 RGEVKGSYGII
+4350 RGDVKGSYGII
-4361 ATAEDVKADAR
+4361 ATADDVKADAR
-4372 FRKLQDGGEKQKAKA
+4372 FRKLQDGSEKQKSKA

-4409 DIGEGLVTAVYASE
+4409 DIGDGLVTAVYAGE

-4437 AVKAGDDKAAD
+4437 AVKDGNDKAAD

-4460 VIDGDMKPKEEVAK
+4460 VIEGDMKPKEEVAK
-4474 MLLNSIR
+4474 MLLNSIE

>member
-8 VFAADLQNGKGELYR
+8 VFAADQQNGKGELYR

-29 KEGETDNQETAQQQ
+29 KEGETDKQETEQQR
-43 LPTEVKKAKD
+43 PTQEVEKAKD
-53 EPTAQQTASVQ
+53 ETAAQQTAVAQ
-64 TATEPQSVQ
+64 TVDEPQSVQ
-73 QPTEQPQE
+73 QPTAQPQE
-81 QPKQQVEQPKGDVEQ
+81 QQEQQAEQTNGDVGQ
-96 SAQTVQGVQSVQA
+96 PAQTVQPVQDVQA

-116 KDLLAIKNHSI
+116 KDLLAVKNHNI
-127 DDARKYVEQLGK
+127 GDARKYVEQLGNK
-139 EAQTIMAS
+139 AQTIMAI
-147 GMSESAKREAQQ
+147 GMSEGAKRDAQE
-159 RYESATKVLNERIE
+159 RYESAAKALNERIE
-173 AHNTEQKAENERL
+173 THNAEQKAENDRL
-186 RADAERKQAQA
+186 RAESERKQAQA

-218 KVDDENNTMLASE
+218 KVNEANNTMLASE

-273 GMLAANRLKEK
+273 GMLAANRLKER
-284 YGDKFSYN
+284 YGEKISYN

-321 EFGDNNYQTILGN
+321 EFGDNNYQSILRG

-350 QGKAGKKAME
+350 QGKVEKKAME

-461 TLVGSFAQAS
+461 TLVGSIAQAS
-471 MRSTGGGNGLTLL
+471 MRSTGGGNKLTLL
-484 DAYSTSI
+484 DTYSASI
-491 DERAKEWAKQGLA
+491 DERAKEWAKQGMA

-518 GDSPAFGGIGKLVG
+518 GDYPAFGGIGKLVG
-532 SGTKW
+532 GGTKW
-537 SLVRLLPRISKG
+537 SLVRLLPRLSKG
-549 VTPKAGEAAFKMLS
+549 VTPKAGDAAFKMLS

-575 NGAGLGAIYSP
+575 NGAGLGAVYSP
-586 MAYSL
+586 LAYSL
-591 GSLARGE
+591 GSLARGVA
-598 TPELGEALKSSVSG
+598 PEFGEALKSSASG
-612 AVDFSM
+612 AVDFGM

-750 KNSPGYFVKDGKVI
+750 KNSPGYFMKDGKAI

-771 TVNPKVLE
+771 TVNPNVLE

-872 RAARAVLSELNGTAT
+872 RATRTVLSELNGTAT
-887 EKELTDMLQT
+887 EKELTDMLKT
-897 AFKKDRNG
+897 AFEKDRNG
-905 EQLTTGEKKMLD
+905 EQLTDGEKRMLK

-938 RRDFNK
+938 RRDFNN

-955 KDYFKWSESERE
+955 KDYYKWSESERE

-981 AKDMPSEQAKPTAPS
+981 AKDTPSGQTEPTAKS
-996 EPPAEPTSEPP
+996 EPPAEPTGEPP

-1012 KGGQQE
+1012 KGAQQE

-1026 EKPSEEPSSKG
+1026 GKPVDETAGKG

-1061 AENYTDEVN
+1061 AENYTDEVD
-1070 ALRSESEQAVKYSN
+1070 ALRSESEQALRYSN
-1084 GESSERPEHWDYWK
+1084 GESSEKPEHWDYWK

-1109 TGEEVQPVEE
+1109 TDEEVKPVEE
-1119 PKADSE
+1119 QKSDTE
-1125 PIEPADEK
+1125 PIEPTDEK

-1138 MGLKAEEKPVEVE
+1138 KEQKSEEKPVEVE
-1151 TSKEEA
+1151 TPKEEA
-1157 KADTKAEVEQ
+1157 KADTKDEVEQ
-1167 AAGTEPVEETEQEQP
+1167 AVER
-1182 TIDQLNQY
+1182 L
-1190 FSHVHLGHELT
+1190 H
-1201 EKDLGDKA
+1201 DKA
-1209 RMEMFTKQFLSDK
+1209 VDVPGYTVFKYEPGYYTDGSGALVYGNKTSATAMPIDDIKPESIAQ
-1222 EQAIKYSNGELSEK
+1222 EIKYSILTPEKRREAKAMSAIKNTIDYAKYLVDFKGHTQSDANMVAMRAGKYLRTEIKIAKDALAYDRFLREAFIPLFEEVLGKDELMKNSVIK
-1236 PEGYAYMKQMFGL
+1236 KYYDGGY
-1249 KDPVKQPKGEET
+1249 DVDVKQQKGEET
-1261 AYKKGEELVVEHKG
+1261 AYKKGEELVVEHDG
-1275 NPVTIVVDAVGKSG
+1275 NPVTIVVDAVGNDG
-1289 DVTKSHVKSS
+1289 NVTKSHVKSS
-1299 EEPYHSNGKVVFTPK
+1299 GEPYHSNGNVVFTKK
-1314 EKPQEQT
+1314 EKPQEQA

-1339 IVNGQK
+1339 IVNGQR

-1350 ALSEGVDVV
+1350 ALSEGTDIV

-1376 RFAVVSAKKMQP
+1376 RFAVVSARKVQP

-1397 TFFNDEGQPK
+1397 AFFNDEGQPK

-1465 GYGMSVKKYKQ
+1465 GYGMSAKKYRQ

-1490 GIDRIEDPVLVNVA
+1490 DIDRIEDPVLVNVA
-1504 DVTDAEAIRLG
+1504 DVSDAEAIRLG

-1627 HMPDAAQKGILE
+1627 LMPDAAQKGILE
-1639 TIARDFSSDEQ
+1639 TIARDFNGDEQ
-1650 SKIKPIIQE
+1650 SRIKPVIQE

-1700 QLLPEKYF
+1700 QVLPEKYF
-1708 SKFALLLAERYRA
+1708 SKFALLLAERYRS

-1749 AGEVAA
+1749 SGEVAA

-1787 GTKGEQG
+1787 GEKGEPG
-1794 SEGGTGGRGQDKTGE
+1794 SEGGTGGRGQDKAGE
-1809 RGADGQRGTDGV
+1809 RGTDRQGGTGGT

-1828 LIDTANKA
+1828 LIGA
-1836 ANKARLQKAE
+1836 A
-1846 DYSAFA
+1846 
-1852 EQYGLDAED
+1852 
-1861 VAMYAE
+1861 
-1867 GMKKGSTSQAMR
+1867 
-1879 ARAMIGRK
+1879 
-1887 IIAAHEGEIHS
+1887 
-1898 LMDVRKFRR
+1898 
-1907 PVEEALK
+1907 
-1914 EKFGDVDKL
+1914 
-1923 LEEYRNQVEDEHKA
+1923 
-1937 MEAAHKKA
+1937 
-1945 QEEEA
+1945 
-1950 KRKAHLEELSLLSDD
+1950 
-1965 EIDRRYMEAL
+1965 
-1975 DNGNEVVAR
+1975 
-1984 DMLDEAARRKGYAD
+1984 
-1998 TDSEYQGVGA
+1998 
-2008 WVAPSNPGYESD
+2008 
-2020 EARRADVEDNAP
+2020 
-2032 NVNLE
+2032 
-2037 DMALGYSLQ
+2037 
-2046 PDDYFTHPERYSQNT
+2046 
-2061 PHGLES
+2061 
-2067 ARSIQAALEALKRGE
+2067 
-2082 KGVKV
+2082 
-2087 KVYRAVPISVKE
+2087 
-2099 SKLRNGDWVTPS
+2099 SK
-2111 KKYAEMHGNSR
+2111 
-2122 LEGKYRIIEDEV
+2122 
-2134 PANELWWDGNDANE
+2134 
-2148 WGYDNG
+2148 
-2154 KEYKYKNTK
+2154 
-2163 NNRKLNDL
+2163 
-2171 VVRDDNGNVIVPS
+2171 
-2184 KRFNHRKADER
+2184 
-2195 YQIGMEGVK
+2195 
-2204 PSKAEVALRDAVI
+2204 
-2217 GRLRENGMEVITN
+2217 
-2230 EEEGQRV
+2230 
-2237 LDEANG
+2237 
-2243 RAREMSFGE
+2243 
-2252 PYDYEAYPLGRVESN
+2252 
-2267 LADKEVMV
+2267 
-2275 VTAEADHGFM
+2275 
-2285 NYKEAK
+2285 
-2291 EWAKKNVSKVYNN
+2291 
-2304 EETGGKGDV
+2304 
-2313 RISNAAIDKFMSQS
+2313 
-2327 AVDKSDSKDVHL
+2327 
-2339 SVLKVLPE
+2339 
-2347 VLRTSIDVETHPDFL
+2347 
-2362 KGKDGK
+2362 
-2368 RSAENG
+2368 
-2374 MNKDVLVHRCYGAVE
+2374 
-2389 IGGKPYRVKITLKE
+2389 
-2403 DPRDVSFPHVTH
+2403 
-2415 SYEATKIEL
+2415 
-2424 LAGTWENHEGPSPN
+2424 
-2438 TNNSISA
+2438 
-2445 AKLLENVEMSY
+2445 
-2456 NPSKKVLDASEKRS
+2456 
-2470 VGIREQRVWHSSG
+2470 
-2483 ANFKDAKIT
+2483 
-2492 DHIRFFRTANGE
+2492 
-2504 AYGFTVGGKIY
+2504 
-2515 IDPKIATSETPVHE
+2515 
-2529 YAHLWASAL
+2529 
-2538 RSGNPKE
+2538 
-2545 WQNVVGLMK
+2545 
-2554 GTSVWEDVK
+2554 
-2563 KRYSELNTDDEIADE
+2563 
-2578 VIATYSGRRGAERL
+2578 
-2592 REEAHKVADGNGDLF
+2592 
-2607 EKAEAISALG
+2607 
-2617 RVKKSLKKFWKGVCD
+2617 
-2632 FLHIHYKSAEEVAD
+2632 VAD
-2646 RVMKD
+2646 RVRVNSRLKD
-2651 LLDGVEPRK
+2651 LSERAKTAKTDEERAQVAIERAEVVSEYVKGEKGRSVSVVPTQDALADAVESRDLKNEVRQHTESGDLLNGVYDKRTGK
-2660 IGKGEAGVRFSA
+2660 IHIVAENVETADDIDAVYIHESSHKYSREVDNNRAAGELVDNHTTEELEQALREVAGDDVADVYMACKPGKGDFAYRRMLADEILAYSCV
-2672 KQKRA
+2672 KRN
-2677 LETAEQSQK
+2677 S
-2686 TAIATAVSSAD
+2686 
-2697 GAKVLNN
+2697 G
-2704 LDTLARNL
+2704 
-2712 EKTSS
+2712 EKT
-2717 HRKTFIGDIAK
+2717 
-2728 AFGVDNRGKSSK
+2728 
-2740 YATFETK
+2740 
-2747 SGEVVTIRISDHNAK
+2747 
-2762 VSNFDTVGEDNGISI
+2762 
-2777 VVTRKPN
+2777 
-2784 KGITNDGSAHIVE
+2784 GITNEKINN
-2797 FFYPEISL
+2797 
-2805 QRAEGK
+2805 QT
-2811 PLVEIVESI
+2811 
-2820 KQALYSGEFKDTT
+2820 KQHYEKVSDYFG
-2833 GLAERQ
+2833 
-2839 EVNGE
+2839 
-2844 DVVRYQLS
+2844 
-2852 VVGRK
+2852 GRK
-2857 ANGADTGY
+2857 RDGGKSDRGKTDAGEGLSTEPSAGEHRRGGANDREEEVIDSGGFFSVAGRNANGGNSSY
-2865 DSKHTEIEQA
+2865 DSKHSEIEQA
-2875 VNRELKKNSTSDEIK
+2875 VNRELEKNSTSDDIK

-2921 AALRERLNE
+2921 AALRDRLNE

-2951 ADLNSELI
+2951 ADLNSKLI

-2966 AEKVKSLTTEIKR
+2966 TEKAKSITTEIKR
-2979 LKTDIGNTGIRSR
+2979 LKTDISNTGIRAR

-3033 EFNDLVR
+3033 EFNALVG

-3052 DGTEQDRNNLA
+3052 DGTGQDRNNLA
-3063 TKLDDTIRKVDD
+3063 TKLDDTVRKVDD

-3084 LTRDLADMLSV
+3084 LINDLAEMLSV
-3095 KTTKKDSSGKK
+3095 KTTKKDSGGKK
-3106 IGVKVSNTVRIAI
+3106 VGVKVSNTVRIAI
-3119 ETLKGMFRGFDGEF
+3119 ETLKDMFRGFDGEF

-3144 DGMLAK
+3144 DGMLSK

-3165 TSANERLNSGAITKG
+3165 AIADERLNSGAITKD

-3185 IEAINKERDDV
+3185 IEAINRERDDV

-3211 SETNDAIDTA
+3211 SETNDAIDAA
-3221 VPRTTMEYD
+3221 VPRSTEEYNK
-3230 MLWNDLMAKQQD
+3230 LWNDLMAKQQD
-3242 EQDGVAQMSAHDKEM
+3242 EQYGVAQMSAHDKEM

-3271 ELFAEADKSQSRLKA
+3271 ELFAEADKSQIRLKA
-3286 LEEQWKSDAP
+3286 LEEKWKSDAP

-3328 AKDAARKALRDL
+3328 AKDAARKALSDL

-3354 YMTQQQERLEH
+3354 YMAQQQERLEH
-3365 RSEVAHIGIAAVDTG
+3365 RSEVANIGIAAVDTG

-3393 KESEDKSVGVL
+3393 KESEEKSVGVL
-3404 RRLWNWVFLAPTES
+3404 RRLWNWLFLAPTES

-3425 VDVNHFSGEGKLYH
+3425 VDVNHFSGEGELYH
-3439 LIMESERGYS
+3439 LIMESESGYS

-3457 SVEGLR
+3457 SVEALR

-3535 KAGLGDNWVKFGEWV
+3535 KAGIGDNWVKFGEWI

-3561 YNEKYVEKYGTE
+3561 YNGKYVEKYGTE

-3608 SALKERVKHS
+3608 SALKERVKHN

-3636 EMEDWH
+3636 EMEDWY

-3686 KRDESVTSQVINEAQ
+3686 KRDESVTSQVINEVQ

-3733 RFQARLFANIL
+3733 RFHARLFANIL

-3776 LPQFRER
+3776 MPQFRER

-3798 VVGNSNSLY
+3798 VVGNSSSLY
-3807 RWIKKNVSQKGLF
+3807 RWIKKNVSQKGLL
-3820 LNQVFDAAAVAV
+3820 LNKVFDAAAVAV

-3922 LGKEKPLHSISK
+3922 LGKEKPLHSIIK

-3968 KAIFNALFGGDDDN
+3968 KAIFGALFDGDDDN

-4047 SVGETLKGYKDSG
+4047 SAGETLKGYKDSD
-4060 SLSDYLEDLDE
+4060 SLSDYIEDLDE

-4112 SLNLISAANFL
+4112 SLNLISVANFL

-4195 KYVDEWSEY
+4195 KYVDEWAEY

-4256 QKSGNSERTLRHNLV
+4256 QKSGNSERTLRYNLV
-4271 QGILRQIKKKL
+4271 HDILRQIKKKL
-4282 TGGDKERREA
+4282 TGSDDERKDA

-4329 KGVSESGKYVDKS
+4329 KGVSESGKYVNKS

-4350 RGEVKGSYGII
+4350 RGDVKGSYGII
-4361 ATAEDVKADAR
+4361 ATADDVKADAK
-4372 FRKLQDGGEKQKAKA
+4372 FRKLQDGSEKQKAKA

-4409 DIGEGLVTAVYASE
+4409 DIGDGLVTAVYTGE

-4437 AVKAGDDKAAD
+4437 AVKAGNNKAAD
-4448 AIMEQIRSIRGK
+4448 AIMGQIRSIRGK
-4460 VIDGDMKPKEEVAK
+4460 VIGGDMKPKEEVAK
-4474 MLLNSIR
+4474 MLLNSIE

>member
-1 MANETDS
+1 MENETDS
-8 VFAADLQNGKGELYR
+8 VFAADQQNGKGELYR

-29 KEGETDNQETAQQQ
+29 KEGETDKQETAQQR
-43 LPTEVKKAKD
+43 PTPEVEKAKD
-53 EPTAQQTASVQ
+53 EPATQQTAVAQ
-64 TATEPQSVQ
+64 TVAEPQSVQ
-73 QPTEQPQE
+73 QPAAQPQE
-81 QPKQQVEQPKGDVEQ
+81 QPKQKAEQPNVDVEQPAG
-96 SAQTVQGVQSVQA
+96 TVQPVQDVQS

-116 KDLLAIKNHSI
+116 KDLLAVKNHNI
-127 DDARKYVEQLGK
+127 GDARKYVEKLGK
-139 EAQTIMAS
+139 DTQEIIAS
-147 GMSESAKREAQQ
+147 GMSEGAKREAQQ
-159 RYESATKVLNERIE
+159 RYESAAKVLNERIE
-173 AHNTEQKAENERL
+173 AHNAEQKAENDRL
-186 RADAERKQAQA
+186 RAEAERKQAQA

-218 KVDDENNTMLASE
+218 KVNDENNTMLTSE

-247 IAKAAKEYISENTG
+247 VAKAAKEYISENTG

-273 GMLAANRLKEK
+273 GMLATGRLKEK
-284 YGDKFSYN
+284 YGEKFSYN
-292 IEPIDSVVLENKDIP
+292 IEPIDSLVLENKDIP

-321 EFGDNNYQTILGN
+321 EFGDNNYQSILRG

-350 QGKAGKKAME
+350 QGNVEKKAMG
-360 DYDNIAKNPFAD
+360 DYENIAKNPFAD
-372 ADDKDAARM
+372 EDDKDAARM
-381 VYASKVLTG
+381 VFASKVLTG

-461 TLVGSFAQAS
+461 TLVGSLAQAS
-471 MRSTGGGNGLTLL
+471 MRSTGGGNKLTLL
-484 DAYSTSI
+484 DAYSESI
-491 DERAKEWAKQGLA
+491 DERAKEWAKQGMA

-518 GDSPAFGGIGKLVG
+518 GDSPAFGGIGKIVG
-532 SGTKW
+532 GGTKW
-537 SLVRLLPRISKG
+537 SLVRLLPRLSKG
-549 VTPKAGEAAFKMLS
+549 VTPKAGDAAFKMLS

-575 NGAGLGAIYSP
+575 NGAGLGAVYSP
-586 MAYSL
+586 VAYSL
-591 GSLARGE
+591 GSLARGV
-598 TPELGEALKSSVSG
+598 TPELGEALKSSASG

-705 NIRHIA
+705 NIRHIT
-711 DEYKVRTQLNE
+711 DEYKARTQLNE

-750 KNSPGYFVKDGKVI
+750 KNSPGYFMKDGKAI

-771 TVNPKVLE
+771 TVNPNVLE

-818 RTYTADGKAFS
+818 RTYTADGKVFS

-872 RAARAVLSELNGTAT
+872 RASRAVLSELNGTAT
-887 EKELTDMLQT
+887 EKELTDMLKT
-897 AFKKDRNG
+897 ALEKDRNG
-905 EQLTTGEKKMLD
+905 EQLTDGEKRMLK

-955 KDYFKWSESERE
+955 KDYYKWSESERE

-981 AKDMPSEQAKPTAPS
+981 AKDMPSEQTEPTAPS
-996 EPPAEPTSEPP
+996 ETPAEPTSEQP

-1012 KGGQQE
+1012 KGVQQE
-1018 VAAPEKET
+1018 VDAPEKET
-1026 EKPSEEPSSKG
+1026 EKPSEETAGKG

-1061 AENYTDEVN
+1061 AENYTDEVD
-1070 ALRSESEQAVKYSN
+1070 ALRSESEQAVRYSN
-1084 GESSERPEHWDYWK
+1084 GESSEKPEHWDYWK

-1109 TGEEVQPVEE
+1109 TEKEVKPVEE
-1119 PKADSE
+1119 PKSDSE
-1125 PIEPADEK
+1125 PIVPADEK

-1138 MGLKAEEKPVEVE
+1138 KEPKVEENPVDVE
-1151 TSKEEA
+1151 ATKEEA
-1157 KADTKAEVEQ
+1157 NADTKAEVEQ
-1167 AAGTEPVEETEQEQP
+1167 AAETEKPAEPARPKEKETAPSVTEQ
-1182 TIDQLNQY
+1182 
-1190 FSHVHLGHELT
+1190 
-1201 EKDLGDKA
+1201 
-1209 RMEMFTKQFLSDK
+1209 KQPASSK
-1222 EQAIKYSNGELSEK
+1222 PEK
-1236 PEGYAYMKQMFGL
+1236 PKQRE
-1249 KDPVKQPKGEET
+1249 QPKGEET
-1261 AYKKGEELVVEHKG
+1261 AYKKGDELVAEHDG
-1275 NPVTIVVDAVGKSG
+1275 NPVTIVVDAVGKDG
-1289 DVTKSHVKSS
+1289 NVTKSHVKSS
-1299 EEPYHSNGKVVFTPK
+1299 GEPYHSNGKVVFIPK
-1314 EKPQEQT
+1314 EKPQEQA

-1350 ALSEGVDVV
+1350 ALSDGTDIV

-1376 RFAVVSAKKMQP
+1376 RFAVLSAKKLQP

-1397 TFFNDEGQPK
+1397 AFFNDEGQPK

-1465 GYGMSVKKYKQ
+1465 GYGMSVKRYRQ

-1490 GIDRIEDPVLVNVA
+1490 DIDRIDDPVLVNVA

-1543 KLTRFMDTLL
+1543 KLTRFMDILL
-1553 DSENPM
+1553 DSENTM

-1609 IRHAMFD
+1609 MRHAMFD

-1627 HMPDAAQKGILE
+1627 LMPDAAQNGILE

-1650 SKIKPIIQE
+1650 SRIKPVIQE

-1674 ANAKTAEQA
+1674 ANAKTAEQS

-1689 YARQVQLIGEE
+1689 YARQMQLIGEE
-1700 QLLPEKYF
+1700 QVLPEKYF

-1749 AGEVAA
+1749 AGEVTA
-1755 EKLNINEAFKKVFNY
+1755 EKLNINEAFKKLFNY

-1780 LGDTART
+1780 FGDTART
-1787 GTKGEQG
+1787 GEKGEPG
-1794 SEGGTGGRGQDKTGE
+1794 SEGGTGGRGQDKAGE
-1809 RGADGQRGTDGV
+1809 RGADRQGGTGGT
-1821 AEEGSNS
+1821 AEEGSNY
-1828 LIDTANKA
+1828 LIGAASKVEERVRVNSRLKELSERAKA
-1836 ANKARLQKAE
+1836 AKTDEERAQ
-1846 DYSAFA
+1846 
-1852 EQYGLDAED
+1852 
-1861 VAMYAE
+1861 VASE
-1867 GMKKGSTSQAMR
+1867 R
-1879 ARAMIGRK
+1879 A
-1887 IIAAHEGEIHS
+1887 
-1898 LMDVRKFRR
+1898 
-1907 PVEEALK
+1907 
-1914 EKFGDVDKL
+1914 
-1923 LEEYRNQVEDEHKA
+1923 
-1937 MEAAHKKA
+1937 
-1945 QEEEA
+1945 
-1950 KRKAHLEELSLLSDD
+1950 
-1965 EIDRRYMEAL
+1965 
-1975 DNGNEVVAR
+1975 EVV
-1984 DMLDEAARRKGYAD
+1984 
-1998 TDSEYQGVGA
+1998 SEYV
-2008 WVAPSNPGYESD
+2008 
-2020 EARRADVEDNAP
+2020 
-2032 NVNLE
+2032 
-2037 DMALGYSLQ
+2037 
-2046 PDDYFTHPERYSQNT
+2046 
-2061 PHGLES
+2061 
-2067 ARSIQAALEALKRGE
+2067 KGE
-2082 KGVKV
+2082 KGRSVSVVPTQDALADAVESRDLKNEV
-2087 KVYRAVPISVKE
+2087 RQHTESGDLLNGVYDKRTGKIHIVAENVETADDIDAVYIHE
-2099 SKLRNGDWVTPS
+2099 SS
-2111 KKYAEMHGNSR
+2111 HKYSR
-2122 LEGKYRIIEDEV
+2122 EV
-2134 PANELWWDGNDANE
+2134 D
-2148 WGYDNG
+2148 
-2154 KEYKYKNTK
+2154 
-2163 NNRKLNDL
+2163 NNRAAGEL
-2171 VVRDDNGNVIVPS
+2171 VDNHTTEELEQALREVAGDDVADVYMACKPG
-2184 KRFNHRKADER
+2184 KGEFAYRRMLADEILA
-2195 YQIGMEGVK
+2195 YSCVK
-2204 PSKAEVALRDAVI
+2204 RNAGEKT
-2217 GRLRENGMEVITN
+2217 GITN
-2230 EEEGQRV
+2230 EKINNQTKQHYEKVSDYFGGRKRDGGKSDRGKTETGEGVSTGPSAGEHRRGGANDREEGIDSDGLFSVAGRN
-2237 LDEANG
+2237 ANG
-2243 RAREMSFGE
+2243 G
-2252 PYDYEAYPLGRVESN
+2252 
-2267 LADKEVMV
+2267 
-2275 VTAEADHGFM
+2275 
-2285 NYKEAK
+2285 
-2291 EWAKKNVSKVYNN
+2291 
-2304 EETGGKGDV
+2304 
-2313 RISNAAIDKFMSQS
+2313 
-2327 AVDKSDSKDVHL
+2327 
-2339 SVLKVLPE
+2339 
-2347 VLRTSIDVETHPDFL
+2347 
-2362 KGKDGK
+2362 
-2368 RSAENG
+2368 
-2374 MNKDVLVHRCYGAVE
+2374 
-2389 IGGKPYRVKITLKE
+2389 
-2403 DPRDVSFPHVTH
+2403 
-2415 SYEATKIEL
+2415 
-2424 LAGTWENHEGPSPN
+2424 
-2438 TNNSISA
+2438 NSS
-2445 AKLLENVEMSY
+2445 
-2456 NPSKKVLDASEKRS
+2456 
-2470 VGIREQRVWHSSG
+2470 
-2483 ANFKDAKIT
+2483 
-2492 DHIRFFRTANGE
+2492 
-2504 AYGFTVGGKIY
+2504 
-2515 IDPKIATSETPVHE
+2515 
-2529 YAHLWASAL
+2529 
-2538 RSGNPKE
+2538 
-2545 WQNVVGLMK
+2545 
-2554 GTSVWEDVK
+2554 
-2563 KRYSELNTDDEIADE
+2563 
-2578 VIATYSGRRGAERL
+2578 
-2592 REEAHKVADGNGDLF
+2592 
-2607 EKAEAISALG
+2607 
-2617 RVKKSLKKFWKGVCD
+2617 
-2632 FLHIHYKSAEEVAD
+2632 
-2646 RVMKD
+2646 
-2651 LLDGVEPRK
+2651 
-2660 IGKGEAGVRFSA
+2660 
-2672 KQKRA
+2672 
-2677 LETAEQSQK
+2677 
-2686 TAIATAVSSAD
+2686 
-2697 GAKVLNN
+2697 
-2704 LDTLARNL
+2704 
-2712 EKTSS
+2712 
-2717 HRKTFIGDIAK
+2717 
-2728 AFGVDNRGKSSK
+2728 
-2740 YATFETK
+2740 
-2747 SGEVVTIRISDHNAK
+2747 
-2762 VSNFDTVGEDNGISI
+2762 
-2777 VVTRKPN
+2777 
-2784 KGITNDGSAHIVE
+2784 
-2797 FFYPEISL
+2797 
-2805 QRAEGK
+2805 
-2811 PLVEIVESI
+2811 
-2820 KQALYSGEFKDTT
+2820 
-2833 GLAERQ
+2833 
-2839 EVNGE
+2839 
-2844 DVVRYQLS
+2844 
-2852 VVGRK
+2852 
-2857 ANGADTGY
+2857 Y
-2865 DSKHTEIEQA
+2865 DSKHSEIEQA
-2875 VNRELKKNSTSDEIK
+2875 VNRELGKNSTSDEIK

-2951 ADLNSELI
+2951 ADLNSKLI

-2966 AEKVKSLTTEIKR
+2966 TEKVKSLTKEIKR
-2979 LKTDIGNTGIRSR
+2979 LKTDIANTGIRAR

-3033 EFNDLVR
+3033 EFKALVG

-3052 DGTEQDRNNLA
+3052 DGTEQGRNNLA

-3084 LTRDLADMLSV
+3084 LINDLADMLSV
-3095 KTTKKDSSGKK
+3095 KTTKKDSGGKK
-3106 IGVKVSNTVRIAI
+3106 VGVKVSNTVRIAI

-3133 GNGLKSLVKSL
+3133 GSGLKSLVKSL
-3144 DGMLAK
+3144 DGMLSK

-3165 TSANERLNSGAITKG
+3165 ASANERLNSGAITKD

-3185 IEAINKERDDV
+3185 IDAINRERDDV
-3196 KSEMANFDTVFSDAL
+3196 KSEIADFDTVFSDAL
-3211 SETNDAIDTA
+3211 SETNDAIDAA
-3221 VPRTTMEYD
+3221 VPRTTEEYNK
-3230 MLWNDLMAKQQD
+3230 LWNDLMAKQQD

-3271 ELFAEADKSQSRLKA
+3271 ELFAEADKSHVRLKA

-3319 REERARLFA
+3319 REEMAKLYA
-3328 AKDAARKALRDL
+3328 AKDAARNALMDL
-3340 NNDVRSLLKIGKTQ
+3340 NNDVMSLLKIGKTQ
-3354 YMTQQQERLEH
+3354 YMAQQQERLEH

-3393 KESEDKSVGVL
+3393 KESEEKSVGVL
-3404 RRLWNWVFLAPTES
+3404 RRMWNWLFLAPTES

-3425 VDVNHFSGEGKLYH
+3425 VDVNHFSGEGELYH
-3439 LIMESERGYS
+3439 LIIESERGYS

-3457 SVEGLR
+3457 SVEALR

-3476 KKPKDG
+3476 KNPKDG
-3482 NKRIKFTQT
+3482 NKKIEFTQT
-3491 LSGEPVPAEVTKGE
+3491 LSDEQVPAEVTKGE

-3535 KAGLGDNWVKFGEWV
+3535 KAGLGDNWVKFGEWI

-3561 YNEKYVEKYGTE
+3561 YNGKYVEKYGTE

-3636 EMEDWH
+3636 EMEDWY

-3686 KRDESVTSQVINEAQ
+3686 KRDESVTSQVINEVQ

-3713 WTALKQLQSMI
+3713 WTALKQWQSTI
-3724 AGVNYSYNP
+3724 AGMNYSYDP
-3733 RFQARLFANIL
+3733 RFQARLLLNIL

-3761 TFAGMVGS
+3761 TFAGMFGS

-3776 LPQFRER
+3776 MPQFRER

-3798 VVGNSNSLY
+3798 VVGNRNRLY
-3807 RWIKKNVSQKGLF
+3807 RWIKKNVSQMGLF
-3820 LNQVFDAAAVAV
+3820 LNKVFDAAAVAV

-3839 YEFTRSIRKGATE
+3839 YEFTRSIRNGATE

-3900 LGFMRKSINDI
+3900 LGFMRKSINHI

-3982 APTKDATGKTALD
+3982 EPTKDATGKTALD

-4014 QGTILNNFVN
+4014 QGTILNNLVN
-4024 SVWSGYGGWTPTMAE
+4024 SAWSGYGGWTPTMAE

-4047 SVGETLKGYKDSG
+4047 SAGETLKGYKDSD
-4060 SLSDYLEDLDE
+4060 SLSDYIEDLDE
-4071 DAAKYTI
+4071 DAAKYTV

-4112 SLNLISAANFL
+4112 SLNLISVANFL
-4123 STPMSSM
+4123 STPMSNM

-4167 FKREVESGG
+4167 FKRDVESGG

-4195 KYVDEWSEY
+4195 KYVDEWAEY

-4256 QKSGNSERTLRHNLV
+4256 QKSGNSERALRYNLV
-4271 QGILRQIKKKL
+4271 HDILRQIKKKL
-4282 TGGDKERREA
+4282 TGSDGDRKEA

-4329 KGVSESGKYVDKS
+4329 KGVSESGKYVNKS

-4361 ATAEDVKADAR
+4361 ATADDVKSDAK
-4372 FRKLQDGGEKQKAKA
+4372 FRKLKDGSEKQKAKA

-4409 DIGEGLVTAVYASE
+4409 DIGDGLVTAVYTVE

-4437 AVKAGDDKAAD
+4437 AVKAGNNKAAD
-4448 AIMEQIRSIRGK
+4448 AIMERIRSIRGK

-4474 MLLNSIR
+4474 MLLNSIE

>member
-8 VFAADLQNGKGELYR
+8 VFAADQQNGKGELYR

-29 KEGETDNQETAQQQ
+29 KEGETDNQKTAQQQ
-43 LPTEVKKAKD
+43 QATEVEKKNDRPA
-53 EPTAQQTASVQ
+53 TQQTAAVQ

-73 QPTEQPQE
+73 RPTGQKQERPEQA
-81 QPKQQVEQPKGDVEQ
+81 EQPKGEVGQ
-96 SAQTVQGVQSVQA
+96 PAQTVQPVQGVQA
-109 DELDDDT
+109 DELDEDT

-127 DDARKYVEQLGK
+127 DDARKYVEKLGK

-147 GMSESAKREAQQ
+147 DMSESAKREAQE
-159 RYESATKVLNERIE
+159 RYESAAKTLNERIE
-173 AHNTEQKAENERL
+173 TRNAEQKAENERL
-186 RADAERKQAQA
+186 RAEAERKQAQA
-197 KKEHDEKYA
+197 KKKHDEMYA
-206 DINYV
+206 DINYI

-218 KVDDENNTMLASE
+218 KVSDSNNTMLASE

-247 IAKAAKEYISENTG
+247 IAKTAKEYISENTG

-292 IEPIDSVVLENKDIP
+292 IEPIDSLVLENKDIP

-321 EFGDNNYQTILGN
+321 EFGDNNYQSILGS

-484 DAYSTSI
+484 DAYSASI

-537 SLVRLLPRISKG
+537 SLVRLLPRLSKG
-549 VTPKAGEAAFKMLS
+549 VTPKAGEAAFKLLS

-586 MAYSL
+586 AAYSL
-591 GSLARGE
+591 GSLARGV
-598 TPELGEALKSSVSG
+598 TPELGEALKSSASG

-673 LLSSEKISEDLK
+673 LLSNEKISEDLK

-737 VKQMFDDIYAPNG
+737 VKQMFGDIYAPNG
-750 KNSPGYFVKDGKVI
+750 KNSPGYFMKDGKAI

-872 RAARAVLSELNGTAT
+872 RATRAVLSELNGTAT
-887 EKELTDMLQT
+887 EKELTDMLKT
-897 AFKKDRNG
+897 AFEKDRNG
-905 EQLTTGEKKMLD
+905 EQLTDGEKRMLK
-917 RFDEVYLQN
+917 RFDDVYLQN

-955 KDYFKWSESERE
+955 KDYYKWSESERE
-967 AVDDYIK
+967 AVDEYIK

-981 AKDMPSEQAKPTAPS
+981 AKDMPSEQTEPTAPS
-996 EPPAEPTSEPP
+996 EPPAEPANEPP

-1012 KGGQQE
+1012 KGGQQD
-1018 VAAPEKET
+1018 VSAPEKEA
-1026 EKPSEEPSSKG
+1026 EKPSEETPSKEG
-1037 DIGIEDYIKINKA
+1037 VGIEDYIKINKA
-1050 DEETANDIRED
+1050 DDETANDIRED
-1061 AENYTDEVN
+1061 AENYTDEVD
-1070 ALRSESEQAVKYSN
+1070 ALRAESEQAVRYSN
-1084 GESSERPEHWDYWK
+1084 GESSEKPEHWDYWK

-1109 TGEEVQPVEE
+1109 TEKEVQSVEE

-1125 PIEPADEK
+1125 PMEPK
-1133 PTEQP
+1133 V
-1138 MGLKAEEKPVEVE
+1138 EEKPVEVE

-1157 KADTKAEVEQ
+1157 KADTKADIEQ
-1167 AAGTEPVEETEQEQP
+1167 AAETEQEQP
-1182 TIDQLNQY
+1182 TVDQLNQY

-1201 EKDLGDKA
+1201 EIDLGDKA
-1209 RMEMFTKQFLSDK
+1209 RMEMLTKQFLADK

-1249 KDPVKQPKGEET
+1249 KDPVKQPTTNKGKTEKDANKTAQLDIINKSNPMRDEQHTGIRSVDDIKTFKEAVSDSEAPFTPDYTKEDAESALKAGEITVYSSKPIEDGVFVTPSKMEAKNYAGGGKVFSKRVSIEDVAWIDAIEGQYARLRASDIET
-1261 AYKKGEELVVEHKG
+1261 GAKERLEREGVTYKKGDELVAEHEG
-1275 NPVTIVVDAVGKSG
+1275 SPLTIVVDAVGKNG
-1289 DVTKSHVKSS
+1289 NVTKSHVKSS
-1299 EEPYHSNGKVVFTPK
+1299 GEPYHSNGKVVFTPK
-1314 EKPQEQT
+1314 ERPQEPT
-1321 VKDWVDDTASEAR
+1321 VKDWVDDVASEAR

-1350 ALSEGVDVV
+1350 ALSEGADVV

-1397 TFFNDEGQPK
+1397 AFFNDEGQPK

-1465 GYGMSVKKYKQ
+1465 GYGMSAKKYKQ

-1490 GIDRIEDPVLVNVA
+1490 DIDRVEDPVLVNVA
-1504 DVTDAEAIRLG
+1504 DVADAEAIRLG

-1559 DSIKDLIRKNGVK
+1559 DSVKDLIRKNGVK

-1627 HMPDAAQKGILE
+1627 LMPDAAQKGILE

-1650 SKIKPIIQE
+1650 SRIKPVIQE

-1700 QLLPEKYF
+1700 QVLPEKYF

-1755 EKLNINEAFKKVFNY
+1755 EKLNINEAFKKIFNY

-1787 GTKGEQG
+1787 GEKGEPG
-1794 SEGGTGGRGQDKTGE
+1794 SEGGTGGRGQDKAGE
-1809 RGADGQRGTDGV
+1809 RGADGQRGTGGA
-1821 AEEGSNS
+1821 AEEGSNHVTGTAAKAADKDS
-1828 LIDTANKA
+1828 YDVTEDTAKYRIREDAPPTKTGIGYKVFVLKDGKLYPPMVANPNGEATPVGVWLDADAAPVIGVTKTGRQQVKAGGKGTQGGSGKLAYRPGWHLGEIPYALQFNRMNPETGQRELFPANFVWAEVEYANDVDYQEEAMSYGMKASGKFQHSLAGLPRLPKNGSYRYRTNPDPNTDPWVITGAMKVNRILKPSEVDAMIEATGREPQQRQAGSITDKQVEALNAKVERTMQEDRDMMRSVVQQMGEKLHTDINIIEDVNEITHSNAAVQERRRKSKGWYDTKTGQVNIVLANNRDVDDVKASVGHEVIAHKGLRELFGEENYDQFLDETYQHLRDDLKKGVDAASGRSFVDDATKNGNRAKSYEQHRRTAVDELFGRMAEKPFEEFSEGERTLWQKTKATVRRLLDKFLGSLKLPKWFELSDNELRYILWRSKERLERGKEHPIDLARDIVKREELGLTDEALYNMGDNPETFAERQRRAVEKKGVVMSGLNSAEVTAVKVPKHPYTGNIAHATEQAKA
-1836 ANKARLQKAE
+1836 AAIEKYTEIIKDERGKEKRVAKPQTYDN
-1846 DYSAFA
+1846 YGVTF
-1852 EQYGLDAED
+1852 QYGISADAIDEYLNPRQQAKS
-1861 VAMYAE
+1861 VNKGVHLALAE
-1867 GMKKGSTSQAMR
+1867 HIHEVIGASIEVEEHPDRMKV
-1879 ARAMIGRK
+1879 
-1887 IIAAHEGEIHS
+1887 EGERSNNQFNPNS
-1898 LMDVRKFRR
+1898 LMHRFYGVVLVDGHPYRVMTLMREEKNPAVGNGMHAYEVQKIEVLDEETPNTPNGTDSQNHNGLSY
-1907 PVEEALK
+1907 PVAK
-1914 EKFGDVDKL
+1914 VIEKVEKTMESGKNL
-1923 LEEYRNQVEDEHKA
+1923 LEE
-1937 MEAAHKKA
+1937 
-1945 QEEEA
+1945 
-1950 KRKAHLEELSLLSDD
+1950 
-1965 EIDRRYMEAL
+1965 
-1975 DNGNEVVAR
+1975 
-1984 DMLDEAARRKGYAD
+1984 
-1998 TDSEYQGVGA
+1998 
-2008 WVAPSNPGYESD
+2008 
-2020 EARRADVEDNAP
+2020 
-2032 NVNLE
+2032 
-2037 DMALGYSLQ
+2037 
-2046 PDDYFTHPERYSQNT
+2046 
-2061 PHGLES
+2061 
-2067 ARSIQAALEALKRGE
+2067 
-2082 KGVKV
+2082 
-2087 KVYRAVPISVKE
+2087 
-2099 SKLRNGDWVTPS
+2099 SK
-2111 KKYAEMHGNSR
+2111 
-2122 LEGKYRIIEDEV
+2122 
-2134 PANELWWDGNDANE
+2134 
-2148 WGYDNG
+2148 
-2154 KEYKYKNTK
+2154 
-2163 NNRKLNDL
+2163 
-2171 VVRDDNGNVIVPS
+2171 
-2184 KRFNHRKADER
+2184 
-2195 YQIGMEGVK
+2195 
-2204 PSKAEVALRDAVI
+2204 
-2217 GRLRENGMEVITN
+2217 
-2230 EEEGQRV
+2230 
-2237 LDEANG
+2237 
-2243 RAREMSFGE
+2243 
-2252 PYDYEAYPLGRVESN
+2252 
-2267 LADKEVMV
+2267 
-2275 VTAEADHGFM
+2275 
-2285 NYKEAK
+2285 
-2291 EWAKKNVSKVYNN
+2291 
-2304 EETGGKGDV
+2304 
-2313 RISNAAIDKFMSQS
+2313 
-2327 AVDKSDSKDVHL
+2327 
-2339 SVLKVLPE
+2339 
-2347 VLRTSIDVETHPDFL
+2347 
-2362 KGKDGK
+2362 
-2368 RSAENG
+2368 
-2374 MNKDVLVHRCYGAVE
+2374 
-2389 IGGKPYRVKITLKE
+2389 
-2403 DPRDVSFPHVTH
+2403 
-2415 SYEATKIEL
+2415 
-2424 LAGTWENHEGPSPN
+2424 
-2438 TNNSISA
+2438 
-2445 AKLLENVEMSY
+2445 
-2456 NPSKKVLDASEKRS
+2456 
-2470 VGIREQRVWHSSG
+2470 
-2483 ANFKDAKIT
+2483 
-2492 DHIRFFRTANGE
+2492 
-2504 AYGFTVGGKIY
+2504 
-2515 IDPKIATSETPVHE
+2515 
-2529 YAHLWASAL
+2529 
-2538 RSGNPKE
+2538 
-2545 WQNVVGLMK
+2545 
-2554 GTSVWEDVK
+2554 
-2563 KRYSELNTDDEIADE
+2563 IADE
-2578 VIATYSGRRGAERL
+2578 DTAMYRDPGETEDIRFR
-2592 REEAHKVADGNGDLF
+2592 KV
-2607 EKAEAISALG
+2607 E
-2617 RVKKSLKKFWKGVCD
+2617 
-2632 FLHIHYKSAEEVAD
+2632 
-2646 RVMKD
+2646 
-2651 LLDGVEPRK
+2651 
-2660 IGKGEAGVRFSA
+2660 
-2672 KQKRA
+2672 
-2677 LETAEQSQK
+2677 
-2686 TAIATAVSSAD
+2686 
-2697 GAKVLNN
+2697 
-2704 LDTLARNL
+2704 
-2712 EKTSS
+2712 
-2717 HRKTFIGDIAK
+2717 
-2728 AFGVDNRGKSSK
+2728 
-2740 YATFETK
+2740 
-2747 SGEVVTIRISDHNAK
+2747 
-2762 VSNFDTVGEDNGISI
+2762 
-2777 VVTRKPN
+2777 
-2784 KGITNDGSAHIVE
+2784 
-2797 FFYPEISL
+2797 
-2805 QRAEGK
+2805 
-2811 PLVEIVESI
+2811 
-2820 KQALYSGEFKDTT
+2820 
-2833 GLAERQ
+2833 
-2839 EVNGE
+2839 
-2844 DVVRYQLS
+2844 
-2852 VVGRK
+2852 
-2857 ANGADTGY
+2857 GY
-2865 DSKHTEIEQA
+2865 DSKHAEIERA
-2875 VNRELKKNSTSDEIK
+2875 VNKKLKRGSTSDDIK
-2890 AEIDRVKKLRA
+2890 AEIDSVKKLRA

-2951 ADLNSELI
+2951 ADLNSKLI

-3084 LTRDLADMLSV
+3084 LINDLADMLSV

-3165 TSANERLNSGAITKG
+3165 ASADERLNSGAINKD

-3185 IEAINKERDDV
+3185 IEAINRERDDV

-3425 VDVNHFSGEGKLYH
+3425 VDVNHFSGEGELYH

-3561 YNEKYVEKYGTE
+3561 YNEKYIEKYGTE

-3608 SALKERVKHS
+3608 SALKERVKHN

-3636 EMEDWH
+3636 EMEDWY

-3756 KNAEN
+3756 KNVEN

-3832 YSKSIYD
+3832 YAKSIYD
-3839 YEFTRSIRKGATE
+3839 YEYTRSIRKGATE

-3922 LGKEKPLHSISK
+3922 LGKEKPLHSISR

-3982 APTKDATGKTALD
+3982 APIKDATGKTALD

-4014 QGTILNNFVN
+4014 QGTILNNLVN
-4024 SVWSGYGGWTPTMAE
+4024 SAWSGYGGWTPTMAE

-4047 SVGETLKGYKDSG
+4047 SAGETLKGYKDSD
-4060 SLSDYLEDLDE
+4060 SLSGYIEDLDE

-4098 RFYNAFYDYKVKGS
+4098 RFYNAFYDYKVNGS

-4195 KYVDEWSEY
+4195 KYVDEWAEY
-4204 HIRDAS
+4204 HIKDSS
-4210 DAADY
+4210 DAMGY

-4243 QKTDSLKLALGYE
+4243 QKTDSLKLSLGYE
-4256 QKSGNSERTLRHNLV
+4256 QKSGNSERTLRYNLV
-4271 QGILRQIKKKL
+4271 HDILRQIKKKL
-4282 TGGDKERREA
+4282 TGGDNDRKEA
-4292 FALMR
+4292 FALMK

-4329 KGVSESGKYVDKS
+4329 KGVSESGKYVNKS

-4361 ATAEDVKADAR
+4361 ATADDVKADAR
-4372 FRKLQDGGEKQKAKA
+4372 FRKLQDGSEKQKAKA

-4409 DIGEGLVTAVYASE
+4409 DIGDGLVTAVYASE

-4460 VIDGDMKPKEEVAK
+4460 VIDGDMKPKKEVAK
-4474 MLLNSIR
+4474 MLLNSIE

>member
-8 VFAADLQNGKGELYR
+8 VFAAEQQNGKGELYR

-29 KEGETDNQETAQQQ
+29 KEGETDKQETAQQRQ
-43 LPTEVKKAKD
+43 TPEVEKAKD
-53 EPTAQQTASVQ
+53 EPAAQQTAVAK
-64 TATEPQSVQ
+64 TVDEPQRVQ
-73 QPTEQPQE
+73 KQTVQPQE
-81 QPKQQVEQPKGDVEQ
+81 QPKQQAERPNGDVEQ
-96 SAQTVQGVQSVQA
+96 PAQTVQPVQGVQDVQDVQA

-116 KDLLAIKNHSI
+116 KDLLAVKNHNI
-127 DDARKYVEQLGK
+127 GNARKYVEQLGNK
-139 EAQTIMAS
+139 AQTIMAS
-147 GMSESAKREAQQ
+147 GMSEGAKRNAQE
-159 RYESATKVLNERIE
+159 RYESAAKALNERIE
-173 AHNTEQKAENERL
+173 AHNAEQKAENDRL
-186 RADAERKQAQA
+186 RAEAERKQAQA

-218 KVDDENNTMLASE
+218 KVNEANNTMLASE

-236 AAAASGKDIFG
+236 AAAASGKDIFST
-247 IAKAAKEYISENTG
+247 AKAAKEYISENTG

-284 YGDKFSYN
+284 YGEKISYN

-321 EFGDNNYQTILGN
+321 EFGDNNYKSILGN

-350 QGKAGKKAME
+350 QGKVEKKAMG
-360 DYDNIAKNPFAD
+360 DYENIAKNPFAD

-461 TLVGSFAQAS
+461 TLVGSIAQAS
-471 MRSTGGGNGLTLL
+471 MRSTGGGNKLTLL
-484 DAYSTSI
+484 DTYSASI
-491 DERAKEWAKQGLA
+491 DERAKEWAKQGMA

-518 GDSPAFGGIGKLVG
+518 GDSPELGGIIKLVG
-532 SGTKW
+532 GGTKW
-537 SLVRLLPRISKG
+537 SLVRLLPRLSKG
-549 VTPKAGEAAFKMLS
+549 VTPKAGDAAFKMLS

-575 NGAGLGAIYSP
+575 NGAGLGAVYSP
-586 MAYSL
+586 LAYSL
-591 GSLARGE
+591 GSLARGVA
-598 TPELGEALKSSVSG
+598 PEFGEALKSSASG
-612 AVDFSM
+612 AVDFGM

-652 IAFKDIFGPGANA
+652 ITFKDIFGPGANA

-750 KNSPGYFVKDGKVI
+750 KNSPGYFMKDGKAI

-771 TVNPKVLE
+771 TVNPNVLE

-872 RAARAVLSELNGTAT
+872 RATRTVLSELNGTAT
-887 EKELTDMLQT
+887 EKELTDMLKT
-897 AFKKDRNG
+897 AFEKDRNG
-905 EQLTTGEKKMLD
+905 EQLTDGEKRMLK

-938 RRDFNK
+938 RRDFNN

-955 KDYFKWSESERE
+955 KDYYKWSESERE

-974 ALNGENT
+974 TLNGENT
-981 AKDMPSEQAKPTAPS
+981 AKDMPSGHTEPTAKS
-996 EPPAEPTSEPP
+996 EPPAEPTGEQP

-1012 KGGQQE
+1012 KGAQQE

-1026 EKPSEEPSSKG
+1026 GKPGGETTGKG

-1061 AENYTDEVN
+1061 AENYTDEVD
-1070 ALRSESEQAVKYSN
+1070 ALRSESEQALRYSN
-1084 GESSERPEHWDYWK
+1084 GESSEKPEHWDYWK
-1098 EKFGLEEPKAK
+1098 EKFGLEESKAK
-1109 TGEEVQPVEE
+1109 TDEEVKPVEE
-1119 PKADSE
+1119 QKSDSE
-1125 PIEPADEK
+1125 PIEPTDEK
-1133 PTEQP
+1133 STEQP
-1138 MGLKAEEKPVEVE
+1138 KEQKAEEKPVEVE
-1151 TSKEEA
+1151 TPKEEA
-1157 KADTKAEVEQ
+1157 KADTKDEVER
-1167 AAGTEPVEETEQEQP
+1167 AAETEPVEETEQEQP
-1182 TIDQLNQY
+1182 TVDQLNQY

-1209 RMEMFTKQFLSDK
+1209 RMEMLTKQFLSDK

-1236 PEGYAYMKQMFGL
+1236 PDGYAYMKQMFGL

-1261 AYKKGEELVVEHKG
+1261 AYKKGEELVVEHDG
-1275 NPVTIVVDAVGKSG
+1275 NPVTIVVDAVGKDG
-1289 DVTKSHVKSS
+1289 NVTKSHVKSS
-1299 EEPYHSNGKVVFTPK
+1299 GEPYHSKGKVVFTKK
-1314 EKPQEQT
+1314 EKPQEQA

-1339 IVNGQK
+1339 IVNGQR

-1350 ALSEGVDVV
+1350 ALSEGTDIV

-1376 RFAVVSAKKMQP
+1376 RFAVVSARKVQP

-1397 TFFNDEGQPK
+1397 AFFNDEGQPK

-1465 GYGMSVKKYKQ
+1465 GYGMSAKKYRQ

-1490 GIDRIEDPVLVNVA
+1490 DIDRIEDPVLVNVA
-1504 DVTDAEAIRLG
+1504 DVSDAEAIRLG

-1627 HMPDAAQKGILE
+1627 LMPDAAQKGILE
-1639 TIARDFSSDEQ
+1639 TIARDFNGDEQ
-1650 SKIKPIIQE
+1650 SRIKPVIQE

-1700 QLLPEKYF
+1700 QVLPEKYF
-1708 SKFALLLAERYRA
+1708 SKFALLLAERYRS

-1749 AGEVAA
+1749 SGEVAT

-1787 GTKGEQG
+1787 GEKGEPG
-1794 SEGGTGGRGQDKTGE
+1794 SEGGTGGRGQDKAGE
-1809 RGADGQRGTDGV
+1809 RGADRQGGTGGT

-1828 LIDTANKA
+1828 IIGA
-1836 ANKARLQKAE
+1836 A
-1846 DYSAFA
+1846 
-1852 EQYGLDAED
+1852 
-1861 VAMYAE
+1861 
-1867 GMKKGSTSQAMR
+1867 
-1879 ARAMIGRK
+1879 
-1887 IIAAHEGEIHS
+1887 
-1898 LMDVRKFRR
+1898 
-1907 PVEEALK
+1907 
-1914 EKFGDVDKL
+1914 
-1923 LEEYRNQVEDEHKA
+1923 
-1937 MEAAHKKA
+1937 
-1945 QEEEA
+1945 
-1950 KRKAHLEELSLLSDD
+1950 
-1965 EIDRRYMEAL
+1965 
-1975 DNGNEVVAR
+1975 
-1984 DMLDEAARRKGYAD
+1984 
-1998 TDSEYQGVGA
+1998 
-2008 WVAPSNPGYESD
+2008 
-2020 EARRADVEDNAP
+2020 
-2032 NVNLE
+2032 
-2037 DMALGYSLQ
+2037 
-2046 PDDYFTHPERYSQNT
+2046 
-2061 PHGLES
+2061 
-2067 ARSIQAALEALKRGE
+2067 
-2082 KGVKV
+2082 
-2087 KVYRAVPISVKE
+2087 
-2099 SKLRNGDWVTPS
+2099 SK
-2111 KKYAEMHGNSR
+2111 
-2122 LEGKYRIIEDEV
+2122 
-2134 PANELWWDGNDANE
+2134 
-2148 WGYDNG
+2148 
-2154 KEYKYKNTK
+2154 
-2163 NNRKLNDL
+2163 
-2171 VVRDDNGNVIVPS
+2171 
-2184 KRFNHRKADER
+2184 
-2195 YQIGMEGVK
+2195 
-2204 PSKAEVALRDAVI
+2204 
-2217 GRLRENGMEVITN
+2217 
-2230 EEEGQRV
+2230 
-2237 LDEANG
+2237 
-2243 RAREMSFGE
+2243 
-2252 PYDYEAYPLGRVESN
+2252 
-2267 LADKEVMV
+2267 
-2275 VTAEADHGFM
+2275 
-2285 NYKEAK
+2285 
-2291 EWAKKNVSKVYNN
+2291 
-2304 EETGGKGDV
+2304 
-2313 RISNAAIDKFMSQS
+2313 
-2327 AVDKSDSKDVHL
+2327 
-2339 SVLKVLPE
+2339 
-2347 VLRTSIDVETHPDFL
+2347 
-2362 KGKDGK
+2362 
-2368 RSAENG
+2368 
-2374 MNKDVLVHRCYGAVE
+2374 
-2389 IGGKPYRVKITLKE
+2389 
-2403 DPRDVSFPHVTH
+2403 
-2415 SYEATKIEL
+2415 
-2424 LAGTWENHEGPSPN
+2424 
-2438 TNNSISA
+2438 
-2445 AKLLENVEMSY
+2445 
-2456 NPSKKVLDASEKRS
+2456 
-2470 VGIREQRVWHSSG
+2470 
-2483 ANFKDAKIT
+2483 
-2492 DHIRFFRTANGE
+2492 
-2504 AYGFTVGGKIY
+2504 
-2515 IDPKIATSETPVHE
+2515 
-2529 YAHLWASAL
+2529 
-2538 RSGNPKE
+2538 
-2545 WQNVVGLMK
+2545 
-2554 GTSVWEDVK
+2554 
-2563 KRYSELNTDDEIADE
+2563 
-2578 VIATYSGRRGAERL
+2578 
-2592 REEAHKVADGNGDLF
+2592 
-2607 EKAEAISALG
+2607 
-2617 RVKKSLKKFWKGVCD
+2617 
-2632 FLHIHYKSAEEVAD
+2632 VAD
-2646 RVMKD
+2646 RVRVNSRLKD
-2651 LLDGVEPRK
+2651 LSERAKTAKTDEERAQVASERAEVVSEYVKGEKGRSVSVVPTQDALADAVESRDLKNEVRQHTESGDLLNGVYDKRTGK
-2660 IGKGEAGVRFSA
+2660 IHIVAENVETADDIDAVYIHESSHKYSREVDNNRAAGELVDNHTTEELEQALRELAGDDVADVYMACKPGKGDFAYRRMLADEILAYSCV
-2672 KQKRA
+2672 KRN
-2677 LETAEQSQK
+2677 S
-2686 TAIATAVSSAD
+2686 
-2697 GAKVLNN
+2697 G
-2704 LDTLARNL
+2704 
-2712 EKTSS
+2712 EKT
-2717 HRKTFIGDIAK
+2717 
-2728 AFGVDNRGKSSK
+2728 
-2740 YATFETK
+2740 
-2747 SGEVVTIRISDHNAK
+2747 
-2762 VSNFDTVGEDNGISI
+2762 
-2777 VVTRKPN
+2777 
-2784 KGITNDGSAHIVE
+2784 GITNEKINN
-2797 FFYPEISL
+2797 
-2805 QRAEGK
+2805 QT
-2811 PLVEIVESI
+2811 
-2820 KQALYSGEFKDTT
+2820 KQHYEKVSDYFG
-2833 GLAERQ
+2833 
-2839 EVNGE
+2839 
-2844 DVVRYQLS
+2844 
-2852 VVGRK
+2852 GRK
-2857 ANGADTGY
+2857 RDGGKSDRGETETGEGLSTEPSAGEHRRGGANDREEEGIDSGGFFSVAGRNENGGNSSY
-2865 DSKHTEIEQA
+2865 DSKHSEIEQA
-2875 VNRELKKNSTSDEIK
+2875 VNRELEKKSTSDDIK

-2906 YLSGKPHSEVAKGDA
+2906 YLSGKPHSDVAKGDA

-2951 ADLNSELI
+2951 ADLNSKLI
-2959 EATESGD
+2959 EAAESGD
-2966 AEKVKSLTTEIKR
+2966 TEKAKSITTEIKR
-2979 LKTDIGNTGIRSR
+2979 LKTDISNTGIRAR

-3033 EFNDLVR
+3033 EFNALVG

-3063 TKLDDTIRKVDD
+3063 TKLDDTVRKVDD

-3084 LTRDLADMLSV
+3084 LINDLAEMLSV
-3095 KTTKKDSSGKK
+3095 KTTKKDSGGKK
-3106 IGVKVSNTVRIAI
+3106 VGVKVSNTVRIAI

-3144 DGMLAK
+3144 DGMLSK

-3165 TSANERLNSGAITKG
+3165 ASADERLNSGAITKD

-3185 IEAINKERDDV
+3185 IEAINMERDDV
-3196 KSEMANFDTVFSDAL
+3196 KSEMANFETVFSDAL
-3211 SETNDAIDTA
+3211 SETNDAIDAA
-3221 VPRTTMEYD
+3221 VPRSTEEYNK
-3230 MLWNDLMAKQQD
+3230 LWNDLMAKQQD

-3271 ELFAEADKSQSRLKA
+3271 ELFAEADKSQIRLKA
-3286 LEEQWKSDAP
+3286 LEEKWKSDAP

-3354 YMTQQQERLEH
+3354 YMAQQQERLEH

-3393 KESEDKSVGVL
+3393 KESEEKSVGVL
-3404 RRLWNWVFLAPTES
+3404 RRLWNWLFLAPTES

-3425 VDVNHFSGEGKLYH
+3425 VDVNHFSGEGELYH

-3457 SVEGLR
+3457 SVEALR

-3476 KKPKDG
+3476 KNPKDG
-3482 NKRIKFTQT
+3482 NKKIKFTQT

-3535 KAGLGDNWVKFGEWV
+3535 KAGIGDNWVKFGEWI

-3608 SALKERVKHS
+3608 SALKERVKHN

-3636 EMEDWH
+3636 EMEDWY

-3686 KRDESVTSQVINEAQ
+3686 KRDESVTSQVINEVQ

-3733 RFQARLFANIL
+3733 RFHARLFANIL

-3798 VVGNSNSLY
+3798 VVGNSSSLY
-3807 RWIKKNVSQKGLF
+3807 RWIKKNVSQKGLL
-3820 LNQVFDAAAVAV
+3820 LNKVFDAAAVAV

-3839 YEFTRSIRKGATE
+3839 YEFTRSIRNGATE

-3922 LGKEKPLHSISK
+3922 LGKEKPLHSIIK

-3944 DGVVMPASWNLINV
+3944 DGVVMPASWNIINV

-3968 KAIFNALFGGDDDN
+3968 KAIFGALFGGDDDN

-4005 AFATISAPL
+4005 AFSTISAPL

-4047 SVGETLKGYKDSG
+4047 SAGETLKGYKDSD
-4060 SLSDYLEDLDE
+4060 SLSDYIEDLDE

-4112 SLNLISAANFL
+4112 SLNLISVANFL

-4195 KYVDEWSEY
+4195 KYVDEWAEY

-4256 QKSGNSERTLRHNLV
+4256 QKSGNSERTLRYNLV
-4271 QGILRQIKKKL
+4271 HDILRQIKKKL
-4282 TGGDKERREA
+4282 TGSDDERKEA

-4329 KGVSESGKYVDKS
+4329 KGVSESGKYVNKS

-4350 RGEVKGSYGII
+4350 RGDVKGSYGII
-4361 ATAEDVKADAR
+4361 ATADDVKADAK
-4372 FRKLQDGGEKQKAKA
+4372 FRKLQDGSEKQKAKA

-4409 DIGEGLVTAVYASE
+4409 DIGDGLVTAVYTGE

-4437 AVKAGDDKAAD
+4437 AVKAGNNKAAD
-4448 AIMEQIRSIRGK
+4448 AIMGRIRSIRGK
-4460 VIDGDMKPKEEVAK
+4460 VIGGDMKPKEEVAK
-4474 MLLNSIR
+4474 MLLNSIE

>member
-8 VFAADLQNGKGELYR
+8 VFAADQQNGKGELYR

-29 KEGETDNQETAQQQ
+29 QEGETDKQETAQQR
-43 LPTEVKKAKD
+43 PTSEVDKAND
-53 EPTAQQTASVQ
+53 EPDTQQTAVAQ
-64 TATEPQSVQ
+64 TVAEPQSVQ
-73 QPTEQPQE
+73 KQAAQPQD
-81 QPKQQVEQPKGDVEQ
+81 QPKQQAERPNGDVEQ
-96 SAQTVQGVQSVQA
+96 PVQTVQPVQPVQGVQYVQS

-116 KDLLAIKNHSI
+116 KDLLAVKNHDI

-139 EAQTIMAS
+139 DAQTIMES
-147 GMSESAKREAQQ
+147 GMSEGAKREAKQ
-159 RYESATKVLNERIE
+159 RYESAAKVLNERIE
-173 AHNTEQKAENERL
+173 THNAEKKAENDRL
-186 RADAERKQAQA
+186 RAEAERKQAKA

-218 KVDDENNTMLASE
+218 KVNEENNTMLASE
-231 GFKEG
+231 GFKQG

-247 IAKAAKEYISENTG
+247 IAKASKEYISENTG

-267 INDYVN
+267 ISDYVN

-284 YGDKFSYN
+284 YGEKISYN

-321 EFGDNNYQTILGN
+321 EFGDNNYQSILRG

-350 QGKAGKKAME
+350 QGNVEKKAMG
-360 DYDNIAKNPFAD
+360 DYENIAKNPFAD

-381 VYASKVLTG
+381 VFASKVLTG

-461 TLVGSFAQAS
+461 TLVGSIAQAS
-471 MRSTGGGNGLTLL
+471 MRSTGGGNKLTLL
-484 DAYSTSI
+484 DTYSESI
-491 DERAKEWAKQGLA
+491 DERAKEWAKQGMA
-504 GYGKIALRSATTMA
+504 GYGKIALRSATMMA
-518 GDSPAFGGIGKLVG
+518 GDSPAFGGIGKIVG

-537 SLVRLLPRISKG
+537 SLVRLLPRLSKG
-549 VTPKAGEAAFKMLS
+549 VTPKAGDAAFKMLS

-586 MAYSL
+586 VAYSL
-591 GSLARGE
+591 GSLARGV
-598 TPELGEALKSSVSG
+598 TPELGEALKSSASG

-639 TGKAATAIRVATN
+639 TGKAVTAIRVATN
-652 IAFKDIFGPGANA
+652 VAFKDIFGPGANA

-750 KNSPGYFVKDGKVI
+750 KNSPGYFMKDGKAI

-771 TVNPKVLE
+771 TVNPNVLE

-872 RAARAVLSELNGTAT
+872 RATRAVLSELNGTAT
-887 EKELTDMLQT
+887 EKELTDMLKT
-897 AFKKDRNG
+897 ALEKDSSG
-905 EQLTTGEKKMLD
+905 ERLTDGEKRMLK

-944 SRGVDIDKILA
+944 SMGVDIDKILA
-955 KDYFKWSESERE
+955 KDYYKWSESERE
-967 AVDDYIK
+967 AVDEYIK
-974 ALNGENT
+974 TLNGENT
-981 AKDMPSEQAKPTAPS
+981 AKDMPSEQTEPTAPS
-996 EPPAEPTSEPP
+996 GTPAEPASETPF
-1007 VVEAE
+1007 VEAE
-1012 KGGQQE
+1012 KGAQQE

-1026 EKPSEEPSSKG
+1026 EKPSEEATGKG

-1061 AENYTDEVN
+1061 AENYTDEVD
-1070 ALRSESEQAVKYSN
+1070 ALRSESEQAVRYSN
-1084 GESSERPEHWDYWK
+1084 GESSEKPEHWDYWK

-1109 TGEEVQPVEE
+1109 TEEEVKPVEE
-1119 PKADSE
+1119 PKSDSE
-1125 PIEPADEK
+1125 PIAPADEK
-1133 PTEQP
+1133 PIEQP
-1138 MGLKAEEKPVEVE
+1138 KEQKAEEKPMEVE
-1151 TSKEEA
+1151 TPKEEA
-1157 KADTKAEVEQ
+1157 KADTKDEVEQ
-1167 AAGTEPVEETEQEQP
+1167 AAETEKPAEPSRPKEKETAPSVTEQKQHSSSKPEEPKQLEQP
-1182 TIDQLNQY
+1182 K
-1190 FSHVHLGHELT
+1190 V
-1201 EKDLGDKA
+1201 
-1209 RMEMFTKQFLSDK
+1209 
-1222 EQAIKYSNGELSEK
+1222 
-1236 PEGYAYMKQMFGL
+1236 
-1249 KDPVKQPKGEET
+1249 EET
-1261 AYKKGEELVVEHKG
+1261 AYKKGDELVAEHDG
-1275 NPVTIVVDAVGKSG
+1275 NPVTIVVDAVGKDG
-1289 DVTKSHVKSS
+1289 NVTKSHVKSS
-1299 EEPYHSNGKVVFTPK
+1299 GEPYHSNGKVVFIPK
-1314 EKPQEQT
+1314 EKPQEQS

-1334 KRGYR
+1334 NRGYR

-1350 ALSEGVDVV
+1350 TLSEGTDVV

-1376 RFAVVSAKKMQP
+1376 RFAVVSARKVQP

-1397 TFFNDEGQPK
+1397 AFFNDEGQPK

-1465 GYGMSVKKYKQ
+1465 GYGMSVKKYRQ

-1490 GIDRIEDPVLVNVA
+1490 DIDRIEDPVLVNVA

-1543 KLTRFMDTLL
+1543 KLTRFMDILL

-1603 SDLEGV
+1603 NDLEGV

-1627 HMPDAAQKGILE
+1627 LMPDAAQKGILE

-1650 SKIKPIIQE
+1650 SRIKPIIQE

-1700 QLLPEKYF
+1700 QVLPEKYF
-1708 SKFALLLAERYRA
+1708 SKFALSLAERYRA

-1755 EKLNINEAFKKVFNY
+1755 DKLNINEAFKKLFNY

-1787 GTKGEQG
+1787 GEKGEPG
-1794 SEGGTGGRGQDKTGE
+1794 SEGGIGGRGQDKAGE
-1809 RGADGQRGTDGV
+1809 RGADRQGGTGGT
-1821 AEEGSNS
+1821 AEEGPNS
-1828 LIDTANKA
+1828 LIGAASKVADRERVNSRLKDLSERAKTAKTDEERA
-1836 ANKARLQKAE
+1836 Q
-1846 DYSAFA
+1846 
-1852 EQYGLDAED
+1852 
-1861 VAMYAE
+1861 VASE
-1867 GMKKGSTSQAMR
+1867 R
-1879 ARAMIGRK
+1879 AK
-1887 IIAAHEGEIHS
+1887 
-1898 LMDVRKFRR
+1898 
-1907 PVEEALK
+1907 
-1914 EKFGDVDKL
+1914 
-1923 LEEYRNQVEDEHKA
+1923 
-1937 MEAAHKKA
+1937 
-1945 QEEEA
+1945 
-1950 KRKAHLEELSLLSDD
+1950 
-1965 EIDRRYMEAL
+1965 
-1975 DNGNEVVAR
+1975 VV
-1984 DMLDEAARRKGYAD
+1984 
-1998 TDSEYQGVGA
+1998 SEYV
-2008 WVAPSNPGYESD
+2008 
-2020 EARRADVEDNAP
+2020 
-2032 NVNLE
+2032 
-2037 DMALGYSLQ
+2037 
-2046 PDDYFTHPERYSQNT
+2046 
-2061 PHGLES
+2061 
-2067 ARSIQAALEALKRGE
+2067 KGE
-2082 KGVKV
+2082 KGRSVSVVPTQDALADAVESRDLKKEV
-2087 KVYRAVPISVKE
+2087 RQHTESGELLNGVYDKRSGKIHIVAENVETADDIDAVYIHE
-2099 SKLRNGDWVTPS
+2099 SS
-2111 KKYAEMHGNSR
+2111 HKYSR
-2122 LEGKYRIIEDEV
+2122 EV
-2134 PANELWWDGNDANE
+2134 D
-2148 WGYDNG
+2148 
-2154 KEYKYKNTK
+2154 
-2163 NNRKLNDL
+2163 NNRAAGEL
-2171 VVRDDNGNVIVPS
+2171 VDNHTTEELEQALREVAGDDVADVYMACKPG
-2184 KRFNHRKADER
+2184 KGDFAYRRMLADEILAYSCVKR
-2195 YQIGMEGVK
+2195 NAGEKTGIKNEKINNQTKQHYEKVSDYFGGRKRDGGKSDRGKTGTGEGVSQE
-2204 PSKAEVALRDAVI
+2204 PSAGEH
-2217 GRLRENGMEVITN
+2217 GRGGSNGR
-2230 EEEGQRV
+2230 EEEGIDSGGFFSVAGRN
-2237 LDEANG
+2237 ANG
-2243 RAREMSFGE
+2243 G
-2252 PYDYEAYPLGRVESN
+2252 
-2267 LADKEVMV
+2267 
-2275 VTAEADHGFM
+2275 
-2285 NYKEAK
+2285 
-2291 EWAKKNVSKVYNN
+2291 
-2304 EETGGKGDV
+2304 
-2313 RISNAAIDKFMSQS
+2313 
-2327 AVDKSDSKDVHL
+2327 
-2339 SVLKVLPE
+2339 
-2347 VLRTSIDVETHPDFL
+2347 
-2362 KGKDGK
+2362 
-2368 RSAENG
+2368 
-2374 MNKDVLVHRCYGAVE
+2374 
-2389 IGGKPYRVKITLKE
+2389 
-2403 DPRDVSFPHVTH
+2403 
-2415 SYEATKIEL
+2415 
-2424 LAGTWENHEGPSPN
+2424 
-2438 TNNSISA
+2438 NSS
-2445 AKLLENVEMSY
+2445 
-2456 NPSKKVLDASEKRS
+2456 
-2470 VGIREQRVWHSSG
+2470 
-2483 ANFKDAKIT
+2483 
-2492 DHIRFFRTANGE
+2492 
-2504 AYGFTVGGKIY
+2504 
-2515 IDPKIATSETPVHE
+2515 
-2529 YAHLWASAL
+2529 
-2538 RSGNPKE
+2538 
-2545 WQNVVGLMK
+2545 
-2554 GTSVWEDVK
+2554 
-2563 KRYSELNTDDEIADE
+2563 
-2578 VIATYSGRRGAERL
+2578 
-2592 REEAHKVADGNGDLF
+2592 
-2607 EKAEAISALG
+2607 
-2617 RVKKSLKKFWKGVCD
+2617 
-2632 FLHIHYKSAEEVAD
+2632 
-2646 RVMKD
+2646 
-2651 LLDGVEPRK
+2651 
-2660 IGKGEAGVRFSA
+2660 
-2672 KQKRA
+2672 
-2677 LETAEQSQK
+2677 
-2686 TAIATAVSSAD
+2686 
-2697 GAKVLNN
+2697 
-2704 LDTLARNL
+2704 
-2712 EKTSS
+2712 
-2717 HRKTFIGDIAK
+2717 
-2728 AFGVDNRGKSSK
+2728 
-2740 YATFETK
+2740 
-2747 SGEVVTIRISDHNAK
+2747 
-2762 VSNFDTVGEDNGISI
+2762 
-2777 VVTRKPN
+2777 
-2784 KGITNDGSAHIVE
+2784 
-2797 FFYPEISL
+2797 
-2805 QRAEGK
+2805 
-2811 PLVEIVESI
+2811 
-2820 KQALYSGEFKDTT
+2820 
-2833 GLAERQ
+2833 
-2839 EVNGE
+2839 
-2844 DVVRYQLS
+2844 
-2852 VVGRK
+2852 
-2857 ANGADTGY
+2857 Y
-2865 DSKHTEIEQA
+2865 DSKHSEIEQA
-2875 VNRELKKNSTSDEIK
+2875 VNMELGKNSTSDDIK

-2906 YLSGKPHSEVAKGDA
+2906 YLSGKPHSEVAKDDA

-2938 VENERSAKLTEKL
+2938 VENERSANLNEKL
-2951 ADLNSELI
+2951 ADLNSKLI
-2959 EATESGD
+2959 DATESGD
-2966 AEKVKSLTTEIKR
+2966 TEKAKSLTTEIKR
-2979 LKTDIGNTGIRSR
+2979 LKTNIANTGIRAR

-3033 EFNDLVR
+3033 EFNALVG

-3084 LTRDLADMLSV
+3084 LINDLADMLSV

-3106 IGVKVSNTVRIAI
+3106 VGVKVSNTVRIAI

-3150 KKSLQGRLKELELSE
+3150 KKLLKGILKELELSE
-3165 TSANERLNSGAITKG
+3165 ASANERLNSGAITKD

-3185 IEAINKERDDV
+3185 IEAINRERDDV

-3211 SETNDAIDTA
+3211 SETNDAIDAA
-3221 VPRTTMEYD
+3221 VPRTTEEYNK
-3230 MLWNDLMAKQQD
+3230 LWNDLMAKQQD

-3271 ELFAEADKSQSRLKA
+3271 ELFAEADKSHSRLKA

-3319 REERARLFA
+3319 REEMARLYA

-3354 YMTQQQERLEH
+3354 YMAQQQERLEH

-3393 KESEDKSVGVL
+3393 KESEEKSVGVL
-3404 RRLWNWVFLAPTES
+3404 RRMWNWLFLAPTES

-3425 VDVNHFSGEGKLYH
+3425 VDVNNFSGEGELYH
-3439 LIMESERGYS
+3439 MIMESERGYS

-3457 SVEGLR
+3457 SVEALR

-3476 KKPKDG
+3476 KNPKDG
-3482 NKRIKFTQT
+3482 NKKIKFTQT
-3491 LSGEPVPAEVTKGE
+3491 LSGEQVPAEVTKGE

-3535 KAGLGDNWVKFGEWV
+3535 KAGLGDNWVKFGEWI

-3561 YNEKYVEKYGTE
+3561 YNEKYIEKYGTE

-3608 SALKERVKHS
+3608 SALKERVKHN

-3636 EMEDWH
+3636 EMEDWY

-3686 KRDESVTSQVINEAQ
+3686 KRDESVTSQVINEVQ

-3713 WTALKQLQSMI
+3713 WTALKQWQSTI
-3724 AGVNYSYNP
+3724 AGMNYSYDP
-3733 RFQARLFANIL
+3733 RFQARLLLNIL

-3776 LPQFRER
+3776 MPQFRER

-3798 VVGNSNSLY
+3798 VVGNRNRMY
-3807 RWIKKNVSQKGLF
+3807 RWIKKNVSQMGLF
-3820 LNQVFDAAAVAV
+3820 LNKVFDAAAVAV

-3839 YEFTRSIRKGATE
+3839 YEFTRSIRNGATE

-3900 LGFMRKSINDI
+3900 LGFMRKSINHI

-3968 KAIFNALFGGDDDN
+3968 KAIFGALFGGDDDN

-4014 QGTILNNFVN
+4014 QGTILNNLVN
-4024 SVWSGYGGWTPTMAE
+4024 SAWSGYGGWTPTMAE

-4047 SVGETLKGYKDSG
+4047 SAGETLKGYKDSD
-4060 SLSDYLEDLDE
+4060 SLSDYIEDLDE
-4071 DAAKYTI
+4071 DAAKYTV

-4112 SLNLISAANFL
+4112 SLNLISVANFL
-4123 STPMSSM
+4123 STPMSNM

-4140 GAYGKTSE
+4140 GAYGKTGE

-4167 FKREVESGG
+4167 FKRDVESGG

-4195 KYVDEWSEY
+4195 KYVDEWAEY
-4204 HIRDAS
+4204 HIRDAA

-4256 QKSGNSERTLRHNLV
+4256 QKSGNSERTLRYNLV
-4271 QGILRQIKKKL
+4271 HDILRQIKKKL
-4282 TGGDKERREA
+4282 TGGDKEMKDA

-4329 KGVSESGKYVDKS
+4329 KGVSESGKYVNKS

-4350 RGEVKGSYGII
+4350 RGDVKGSYGII
-4361 ATAEDVKADAR
+4361 ATEDDVKDDAR
-4372 FRKLQDGGEKQKAKA
+4372 FMKLKDGSEKQKSKA

-4409 DIGEGLVTAVYASE
+4409 DIGDGLVTAVYTGE

-4437 AVKAGDDKAAD
+4437 AVKAGNNKAAD

-4474 MLLNSIR
+4474 MLLNSID

>member
-8 VFAADLQNGKGELYR
+8 VFAADQQNGKGELYR

-43 LPTEVKKAKD
+43 PTSEVEKAND
-53 EPTAQQTASVQ
+53 D
-64 TATEPQSVQ
+64 TATQQPAAEPQSVQ
-73 QPTEQPQE
+73 RPTGQKQERPEQA
-81 QPKQQVEQPKGDVEQ
+81 EQPKGEVGQ
-96 SAQTVQGVQSVQA
+96 PTQTVQPVQDVQA

-116 KDLLAIKNHSI
+116 KDLLTVMNHNI
-127 DDARKYVEQLGK
+127 DDARKYVEKLGK

-147 GMSESAKREAQQ
+147 GMSESAKREAQE
-159 RYESATKVLNERIE
+159 RYESAAKTLNERVE
-173 AHNTEQKAENERL
+173 AHNAEQKAENERL
-186 RADAERKQAQA
+186 RAEAERKQAQE
-197 KKEHDEKYA
+197 KKEHEEKYA

-218 KVDDENNTMLASE
+218 KVNDENNTMLTSE

-236 AAAASGKDIFG
+236 AAAASGKDMFG
-247 IAKAAKEYISENTG
+247 TAKAAKEYISENTG

-267 INDYVN
+267 ISDYVN
-273 GMLAANRLKEK
+273 GMFAANRLKKK
-284 YGDKFSYN
+284 YGGIYAHGYI
-292 IEPIDSVVLENKDIP
+292 IEPIDSLVLENNDIS
-307 DSVKKEFV
+307 DSVKKEFIN
-315 KVRTPK
+315 VRTPK
-321 EFGDNNYQTILGN
+321 KSGIDNYQAILGN

-344 KEYRRE
+344 KEYKRE
-350 QGKAGKKAME
+350 QGKVGKKAME
-360 DYDNIAKNPFAD
+360 DYDNIVKNPFVN

-381 VYASKVLTG
+381 VFASKVLTG

-415 LSKDFGYDENKAAE
+415 LSKDFGYDTDKAAE

-444 AKVNSDTEA
+444 AEVESDTEA
-453 VIIGGLMN
+453 AIVGGLMN
-461 TLVGSFAQAS
+461 TLVGSIAQAS
-471 MRSTGGGNGLTLL
+471 MRSTGGGNELTLL
-484 DAYSTSI
+484 DAYSASI
-491 DERAKEWAKQGLA
+491 DERAKEWAKQGMA
-504 GYGKIALRSATTMA
+504 GYGKIAFRSAVTMS
-518 GDSPAFGGIGKLVG
+518 GDYPVVFKPLGKLVEL
-532 SGTKW
+532 GTKGV
-537 SLVRLLPRISKG
+537 LTTLLPRFSKG
-549 VTPKAGEAAFKMLS
+549 VSSVTGEAAFKMMS

-586 MAYSL
+586 VAYTL
-591 GSLARGE
+591 GSRARGV
-598 TPELGEALKSSVSG
+598 TPDVGEALKSSGSG
-612 AVDFSM
+612 AVDFSLL
-618 MGFTPSI
+618 GITPSI
-625 MNYGADKVLKLFNG
+625 MNYGADKVLRLFNG
-639 TGKAATAIRVATN
+639 TGKAATTIRVATN

-665 ALVTAKDV
+665 AIVTAKDA
-673 LLSSEKISEDLK
+673 LLSSDKISEDIK
-685 SYYFEKFGEFLGMHV
+685 SYFFEKYGEFLGMHV
-700 PGKLS
+700 SGKLS

-737 VKQMFDDIYAPNG
+737 VKEMFDDIYAPRWKG
-750 KNSPGYFVKDGKVI
+750 DPGYHMEEGKAI
-764 ASKLYGI
+764 AGKLYAI

-818 RTYTADGKAFS
+818 RTYTADGKVFC
-829 ERDFGSLKDAKL
+829 ERDFGSLKDAKI

-850 KRNNVAIAEGAR
+850 KRNNVAIAEGAK
-862 DAQWMDTCSE
+862 DAEWMDTCSE
-872 RAARAVLSELNGTAT
+872 RATRTVLSELNGTAT
-887 EKELTDMLQT
+887 ENELADMLKT
-897 AFKKDRNG
+897 AFEKDRNG
-905 EQLTTGEKKMLD
+905 EQLTDGEQRMLK

-926 LRSENADNSSSV
+926 LRSENADNSSSA

-955 KDYFKWSESERE
+955 KDYYKWSESERD
-967 AVDDYIK
+967 AVDEYIRE
-974 ALNGENT
+974 LNGEGI
-981 AKDMPSEQAKPTAPS
+981 AKDMLSEPTEPTAPI
-996 EPPAEPTSEPP
+996 EPPAEPANESP

-1012 KGGQQE
+1012 KVEPQE
-1018 VAAPEKET
+1018 EAATEKDT
-1026 EKPSEEPSSKG
+1026 EKPDADTPSKEEV
-1037 DIGIEDYIKINKA
+1037 GIEDYIKINKA
-1050 DEETANDIRED
+1050 DEETANDIRD
-1061 AENYTDEVN
+1061 DVENYTDEVN
-1070 ALRSESEQAVKYSN
+1070 ALRAESEQAVKYSN
-1084 GESSERPEHWDYWK
+1084 GESSEKPEHWDYWK

-1109 TGEEVQPVEE
+1109 TEEEARPVEE
-1119 PKADSE
+1119 PKSESE

-1138 MGLKAEEKPVEVE
+1138 MEPKVEEKPVEAE
-1151 TSKEEA
+1151 APKEEA

-1167 AAGTEPVEETEQEQP
+1167 AAETEPVEEVDKHKEGQLDIINKSNPMRDEQHTGIRSVEDIKTFEEAVSDSEAP
-1182 TIDQLNQY
+1182 FTPDYTKEDAESALKAGEITVYSSKPIEDGVFVTPSKIEAKNYAGDGKVFSKRVSIEDVAWIDAIEGQY
-1190 FSHVHLGHELT
+1190 
-1201 EKDLGDKA
+1201 A
-1209 RMEMFTKQFLSDK
+1209 RLRASDIETGAK
-1222 EQAIKYSNGELSEK
+1222 ERLER
-1236 PEGYAYMKQMFGL
+1236 EG
-1249 KDPVKQPKGEET
+1249 VT
-1261 AYKKGEELVVEHKG
+1261 YKKGDELVAEHEG
-1275 NPVTIVVDAVGKSG
+1275 SPLTIVVDAVGKSG
-1289 DVTKSHVKSS
+1289 NVTKSHVKSS
-1299 EEPYHSNGKVVFTPK
+1299 GEPYHSNGKVVFTPK
-1314 EKPQEQT
+1314 EKPQEP
-1321 VKDWVDDTASEAR
+1321 A
-1334 KRGYR
+1334 
-1339 IVNGQK
+1339 VN
-1345 VERQG
+1345 
-1350 ALSEGVDVV
+1350 
-1359 YGDEHT
+1359 
-1365 TKFSQNDKPTT
+1365 
-1376 RFAVVSAKKMQP
+1376 
-1388 SHIRGQRNP
+1388 
-1397 TFFNDEGQPK
+1397 
-1407 NRTDQV
+1407 
-1413 SVAREEEI
+1413 
-1421 AKNIDPEEITVGVTA
+1421 
-1436 YQGAPTIN
+1436 
-1444 SRGEVIQGNNRAAAL
+1444 
-1459 REMYSG
+1459 
-1465 GYGMSVKKYKQ
+1465 
-1476 FLKDNAK
+1476 
-1483 MFGLTPE
+1483 
-1490 GIDRIEDPVLVNVA
+1490 
-1504 DVTDAEAIRLG
+1504 
-1515 QLKATDNESGGVQFI
+1515 
-1530 EPKPTVQKLVGAN
+1530 
-1543 KLTRFMDTLL
+1543 
-1553 DSENPM
+1553 
-1559 DSIKDLIRKNGVK
+1559 
-1572 ALKFMR
+1572 
-1578 DMGIINETQYNS
+1578 
-1590 AFNAKDTLSSQAR
+1590 
-1603 SDLEGV
+1603 
-1609 IRHAMFD
+1609 
-1616 GGPTGIEEMFD
+1616 
-1627 HMPDAAQKGILE
+1627 
-1639 TIARDFSSDEQ
+1639 
-1650 SKIKPIIQE
+1650 
-1659 SILAYHNAV
+1659 
-1668 STSKEF
+1668 
-1674 ANAKTAEQA
+1674 
-1683 ARAMRN
+1683 
-1689 YARQVQLIGEE
+1689 
-1700 QLLPEKYF
+1700 
-1708 SKFALLLAERYRA
+1708 
-1721 YSKLSIKAMFNELY
+1721 
-1735 DKLQGVSE
+1735 
-1743 SSGDLF
+1743 
-1749 AGEVAA
+1749 
-1755 EKLNINEAFKKVFNY
+1755 
-1770 GDTELPRGDV
+1770 
-1780 LGDTART
+1780 
-1787 GTKGEQG
+1787 
-1794 SEGGTGGRGQDKTGE
+1794 
-1809 RGADGQRGTDGV
+1809 
-1821 AEEGSNS
+1821 
-1828 LIDTANKA
+1828 
-1836 ANKARLQKAE
+1836 
-1846 DYSAFA
+1846 
-1852 EQYGLDAED
+1852 
-1861 VAMYAE
+1861 
-1867 GMKKGSTSQAMR
+1867 
-1879 ARAMIGRK
+1879 
-1887 IIAAHEGEIHS
+1887 
-1898 LMDVRKFRR
+1898 
-1907 PVEEALK
+1907 
-1914 EKFGDVDKL
+1914 
-1923 LEEYRNQVEDEHKA
+1923 
-1937 MEAAHKKA
+1937 
-1945 QEEEA
+1945 
-1950 KRKAHLEELSLLSDD
+1950 
-1965 EIDRRYMEAL
+1965 
-1975 DNGNEVVAR
+1975 
-1984 DMLDEAARRKGYAD
+1984 
-1998 TDSEYQGVGA
+1998 
-2008 WVAPSNPGYESD
+2008 
-2020 EARRADVEDNAP
+2020 
-2032 NVNLE
+2032 
-2037 DMALGYSLQ
+2037 
-2046 PDDYFTHPERYSQNT
+2046 
-2061 PHGLES
+2061 
-2067 ARSIQAALEALKRGE
+2067 
-2082 KGVKV
+2082 
-2087 KVYRAVPISVKE
+2087 
-2099 SKLRNGDWVTPS
+2099 
-2111 KKYAEMHGNSR
+2111 
-2122 LEGKYRIIEDEV
+2122 
-2134 PANELWWDGNDANE
+2134 
-2148 WGYDNG
+2148 
-2154 KEYKYKNTK
+2154 
-2163 NNRKLNDL
+2163 
-2171 VVRDDNGNVIVPS
+2171 
-2184 KRFNHRKADER
+2184 ER
-2195 YQIGMEGVK
+2195 YQRGVDGVK
-2204 PSKAEVALRDAVI
+2204 PSKAELVLRDAVI
-2217 GRLRENGMEVITN
+2217 DRLRESGMEVITN

-2515 IDPKIATSETPVHE
+2515 IDPRIATSATPVHE

-2554 GTSVWEDVK
+2554 GTSIWEEVK

-2592 REEAHKVADGNGDLF
+2592 REEAHKVAESNGDVF
-2607 EKAEAISALG
+2607 EKAKAISALG

-2651 LLDGVEPRK
+2651 LLDGVEPMK

-2677 LETAEQSQK
+2677 LETVSVSRNVGEKHPQ
-2686 TAIATAVSSAD
+2686 TAISSAD
-2697 GAKVLNN
+2697 GAKILKN
-2704 LDTLARNL
+2704 LDTLADNY
-2712 EKTSS
+2712 ENSS
-2717 HRKTFIGDIAK
+2717 STNEKTFIGEVANSLGINTPD
-2728 AFGVDNRGKSSK
+2728 KSSK

-2747 SGEVVTIRISDHNAK
+2747 NGKVVTVRLSNHNAK
-2762 VSNFDTVGEDNGISI
+2762 VSNFDANDEVDGISI
-2777 VVTRKPN
+2777 VVSAK
-2784 KGITNDGSAHIVE
+2784 KSSGITNDGNAHVIE
-2797 FFYPEISL
+2797 YYYDAIKL
-2805 QRAEGK
+2805 RRADGK
-2811 PLVEIVESI
+2811 PLAEIVKSI
-2820 KQALYSGEFKDTT
+2820 KQLLYSGEFNDPT
-2833 GLAERQ
+2833 GLAEVQ

-2852 VVGRK
+2852 VAGRK
-2857 ANGADTGY
+2857 ANGGDTGY
-2865 DSKHTEIEQA
+2865 DSKHSEIEQA
-2875 VNRELKKNSTSDEIK
+2875 VNRELEKNSTSDEIK

-2938 VENERSAKLTEKL
+2938 VENERSAKLTDKL
-2951 ADLNSELI
+2951 ADLNSKLI

-2966 AEKVKSLTTEIKR
+2966 TEKVKSLTTEIKR
-2979 LKTDIGNTGIRSR
+2979 VKTDIGNTGIRSR

-3033 EFNDLVR
+3033 EFNTLVR

-3084 LTRDLADMLSV
+3084 LINDLADMLSV

-3144 DGMLAK
+3144 DGMLARK
-3150 KKSLQGRLKELELSE
+3150 KELQGRLKELELSE
-3165 TSANERLNSGAITKG
+3165 TSANERLNSGAITKD
-3180 EYDAE
+3180 EHDAE
-3185 IEAINKERDDV
+3185 IEAINSERDNV
-3196 KSEMANFDTVFSDAL
+3196 KSELANFDTEFSDAL
-3211 SETNDAIDTA
+3211 AETNDAIDAA
-3221 VPRTTMEYD
+3221 VPRTTEEYNK
-3230 MLWNDLMAKQQD
+3230 LWNDLMTKQQD

-3319 REERARLFA
+3319 REERARLYA
-3328 AKDAARKALRDL
+3328 AKDAARNALRVL
-3340 NNDVRSLLKIGKTQ
+3340 NNDVMWLLKMGKTQ
-3354 YMTQQQERLEH
+3354 YMAQQQERLEH
-3365 RSEVAHIGIAAVDTG
+3365 RSKVAHIGITAVDTG
-3380 KERPAGVKGQQEA
+3380 KERPAGVKGQQQA
-3393 KESEDKSVGVL
+3393 KESEEKSVGVL
-3404 RRLWNWVFLAPTES
+3404 RRMWNWVFLAPTES

-3425 VDVNHFSGEGKLYH
+3425 VDVNHFSGEGELYH

-3457 SVEGLR
+3457 SIEGLR
-3463 SEIQSKCKELFGS
+3463 SEIQSKCKEFFGS

-3482 NKRIKFTQT
+3482 NKKIKFTQT

-3505 ALSLYLWSLSEEG
+3505 ALSLYLWSLSEDG
-3518 RAKLESQGIDAF
+3518 RTKLESQGIDAF

-3535 KAGLGDNWVKFGEWV
+3535 KAGLGENWVKFGEWV

-3636 EMEDWH
+3636 EMEDWY

-3662 TLKLQGPNKWRKF
+3662 TLKLQGANKWKKF
-3675 RDAMHT
+3675 RDAMHA

-3713 WTALKQLQSMI
+3713 WTAVKQLQSII

-3798 VVGNSNSLY
+3798 VVGNNSNLY
-3807 RWIKKNVSQKGLF
+3807 RWIKKNITQKGLF

-3839 YEFTRSIRKGATE
+3839 YEYTRSIRKGATE

-3900 LGFMRKSINDI
+3900 LGFMRKSINHI

-3934 GAKATVDLLW
+3934 SAKATVDLLW
-3944 DGVVMPASWNLINV
+3944 DGVVMPASWNLLNV

-3968 KAIFNALFGGDDDN
+3968 KAIFNALFGGDDDK
-3982 APTKDATGKTALD
+3982 APMKDATGKTALD

-4014 QGTILNNFVN
+4014 QGTILNNLVN
-4024 SVWSGYGGWTPTMAE
+4024 SAWSGYGGWTPTMAE

-4047 SVGETLKGYKDSG
+4047 SAGETLKGYKESD

-4098 RFYNAFYDYKVKGS
+4098 RFYNAFYDYKLKGS

-4195 KYVDEWSEY
+4195 KYVDEWAEY

-4210 DAADY
+4210 DASDY

-4256 QKSGNSERTLRHNLV
+4256 QKSGNSERTLRYNLV
-4271 QGILRQIKKKL
+4271 HDILRQIKKKL
-4282 TGGDKERREA
+4282 TGGDKERKEA

-4297 ELERIDKV
+4297 ELERIDKI

-4329 KGVSESGKYVDKS
+4329 KGVSESGKYVNKS

-4361 ATAEDVKADAR
+4361 ATADDVKADAR
-4372 FRKLQDGGEKQKAKA
+4372 FRKLQDGSEKQKAKA

-4409 DIGEGLVTAVYASE
+4409 DIGDGLVTAVYAGE

-4437 AVKAGDDKAAD
+4437 AVKAGNDKAAD

>member
-8 VFAADLQNGKGELYR
+8 VFAADQQNGKGELYR

-43 LPTEVKKAKD
+43 PTPEVEKAND
-53 EPTAQQTASVQ
+53 EPATRQPAAQTVA
-64 TATEPQSVQ
+64 EPQSVQ
-73 QPTEQPQE
+73 RPTGQKQERPEQA
-81 QPKQQVEQPKGDVEQ
+81 EQPKGEVEQ
-96 SAQTVQGVQSVQA
+96 PAQTVQPVQDVQA

-116 KDLLAIKNHSI
+116 KDLLAVKNHNI
-127 DDARKYVEQLGK
+127 DDARKYVEKLGK

-147 GMSESAKREAQQ
+147 GMSESAKREAQE
-159 RYESATKVLNERIE
+159 RYENAAKTLNERIE
-173 AHNTEQKAENERL
+173 TYNAVQKAENERL

-197 KKEHDEKYA
+197 KKEYDEKYA
-206 DINYV
+206 DINYI

-218 KVDDENNTMLASE
+218 KVSEANNTMLASE

-247 IAKAAKEYISENTG
+247 IAKTAKEYISENTG

-292 IEPIDSVVLENKDIP
+292 LEPIDSLVLENKDIP

-321 EFGDNNYQTILGN
+321 EFGDNNYQSILGN

-344 KEYRRE
+344 KEYKRE
-350 QGKAGKKAME
+350 QGNVGKKAME
-360 DYDNIAKNPFAD
+360 DYDNIAKNPLAD
-372 ADDKDAARM
+372 ASDKDAARM

-402 SIPKDRMAALTLA
+402 SIPKDRLAALTLA

-461 TLVGSFAQAS
+461 TLVGSIAQAS

-484 DAYSTSI
+484 DAYNASI
-491 DERAKEWAKQGLA
+491 DERAKEWAKQGMA
-504 GYGKIALRSATTMA
+504 GYGKIALRSATTMG
-518 GDSPAFGGIGKLVG
+518 GDSPLLGGIGKLVG

-537 SLVRLLPRISKG
+537 SLVRLLPRLSKG

-586 MAYSL
+586 AAYSL
-591 GSLARGE
+591 GSLARGV
-598 TPELGEALKSSVSG
+598 TPELGEALKSSASG

-750 KNSPGYFVKDGKVI
+750 KNSPGYFIKDGKAI

-841 EETRLGTVI
+841 EQTRLGTVI

-872 RAARAVLSELNGTAT
+872 RATRTVLSELNGTAT
-887 EKELTDMLQT
+887 EKELTDMLKT
-897 AFKKDRNG
+897 AFEKDRNG
-905 EQLTTGEKKMLD
+905 EQLTDGEKRILK

-955 KDYFKWSESERE
+955 KDYYKWSESERE
-967 AVDDYIK
+967 AVDEYIK

-981 AKDMPSEQAKPTAPS
+981 AKDMPSEQTEPTAPS
-996 EPPAEPTSEPP
+996 EPPAEPANESP

-1018 VAAPEKET
+1018 VVAPEKET
-1026 EKPSEEPSSKG
+1026 EKPSEETPSKEG
-1037 DIGIEDYIKINKA
+1037 VGIEDYIKINKA
-1050 DEETANDIRED
+1050 DDETANDIRED

-1070 ALRSESEQAVKYSN
+1070 ALRAESEQAVRYSN
-1084 GESSERPEHWDYWK
+1084 GESSEKPEHWDYWK

-1109 TGEEVQPVEE
+1109 TEEKVKPMEE

-1138 MGLKAEEKPVEVE
+1138 KEPKAEEKPVEVE
-1151 TSKEEA
+1151 TPKEEA
-1157 KADTKAEVEQ
+1157 KADTKTEVEQ
-1167 AAGTEPVEETEQEQP
+1167 EAGTGPVEEVDKHKEEQLDIINKSNPMHDEYHTGVRNVDDIKTFEEAVSDSDAP
-1182 TIDQLNQY
+1182 FTPDYTKEDAESALKAGEITVYSSKPIEDGVFVTPSKIEAKNYAGDGKVFSKMVSIKDVAWIDAIEGQY
-1190 FSHVHLGHELT
+1190 
-1201 EKDLGDKA
+1201 A
-1209 RMEMFTKQFLSDK
+1209 RLRSSDIETGAK
-1222 EQAIKYSNGELSEK
+1222 ESVER
-1236 PEGYAYMKQMFGL
+1236 EG
-1249 KDPVKQPKGEET
+1249 V
-1261 AYKKGEELVVEHKG
+1261 AYKKGEELVVEHEG
-1275 NPVTIVVDAVGKSG
+1275 SPMTIVVDAVGKGG

-1299 EEPYHSNGKVVFTPK
+1299 GEPYHSNGKVVFTPK

-1350 ALSEGVDVV
+1350 ALSEGTEVV

-1388 SHIRGQRNP
+1388 SHVRGQRNP
-1397 TFFNDEGQPK
+1397 AFFNDEGQPK

-1465 GYGMSVKKYKQ
+1465 GYGMSVKKYRQ

-1490 GIDRIEDPVLVNVA
+1490 DIDRIEDPVLVNVA
-1504 DVTDAEAIRLG
+1504 DVADAEAIRLG

-1559 DSIKDLIRKNGVK
+1559 DSVKDLIRKNGVK

-1627 HMPDAAQKGILE
+1627 LMPDAAQKGILE

-1650 SKIKPIIQE
+1650 SRIKPIIQE

-1700 QLLPEKYF
+1700 QVLPEKYF

-1787 GTKGEQG
+1787 GEKGEPG

-1809 RGADGQRGTDGV
+1809 RGADGQGGTGGT
-1821 AEEGSNS
+1821 AEEGPNS
-1828 LIDTANKA
+1828 LIGTASKVADRERVNSRLKDLSERAKTAKTDEERAQVASERAEVVSEYMKGEKGRSVSVVPTQDALADAVESRDLKNEVRQHTESGDLLNGVYDKRTGKIHIVAENVETADDIDAVYIHESSHKYSREVDNNRA
-1836 ANKARLQKAE
+1836 AGGLVDNNTTEEL
-1846 DYSAFA
+1846 
-1852 EQYGLDAED
+1852 EQALREVAGDD
-1861 VAMYAE
+1861 VADVYMACKASKGEFAYRRMLADE
-1867 GMKKGSTSQAMR
+1867 ILAYSCVKRNAGKKTDITNDKINNQTKQHYEKVSDYFG
-1879 ARAMIGRK
+1879 GRK
-1887 IIAAHEGEIHS
+1887 RDGGKSDRGKTETGEGVSPEPSTGEHGRGGANDGKEEGIDS
-1898 LMDVRKFRR
+1898 DGLFSVSGKRELKDNTLM
-1907 PVEEALK
+1907 P
-1914 EKFGDVDKL
+1914 
-1923 LEEYRNQVEDEHKA
+1923 
-1937 MEAAHKKA
+1937 
-1945 QEEEA
+1945 
-1950 KRKAHLEELSLLSDD
+1950 
-1965 EIDRRYMEAL
+1965 
-1975 DNGNEVVAR
+1975 
-1984 DMLDEAARRKGYAD
+1984 
-1998 TDSEYQGVGA
+1998 DSEKPEWLKKTKASSGDGEEMTLGEYYDTLYG
-2008 WVAPSNPGYESD
+2008 
-2020 EARRADVEDNAP
+2020 RRRRMMP
-2032 NVNLE
+2032 TISPL
-2037 DMALGYSLQ
+2037 
-2046 PDDYFTHPERYSQNT
+2046 
-2061 PHGLES
+2061 LES
-2067 ARSIQAALEALKRGE
+2067 AKEKITDDGHLAANDTNGRVVSDNMFFDNTGELSRYKDWLLGTLEK
-2082 KGVKV
+2082 
-2087 KVYRAVPISVKE
+2087 S
-2099 SKLRNGDWVTPS
+2099 PS
-2111 KKYAEMHGNSR
+2111 K
-2122 LEGKYRIIEDEV
+2122 
-2134 PANELWWDGNDANE
+2134 
-2148 WGYDNG
+2148 
-2154 KEYKYKNTK
+2154 
-2163 NNRKLNDL
+2163 
-2171 VVRDDNGNVIVPS
+2171 
-2184 KRFNHRKADER
+2184 
-2195 YQIGMEGVK
+2195 
-2204 PSKAEVALRDAVI
+2204 
-2217 GRLRENGMEVITN
+2217 
-2230 EEEGQRV
+2230 
-2237 LDEANG
+2237 
-2243 RAREMSFGE
+2243 
-2252 PYDYEAYPLGRVESN
+2252 
-2267 LADKEVMV
+2267 
-2275 VTAEADHGFM
+2275 
-2285 NYKEAK
+2285 
-2291 EWAKKNVSKVYNN
+2291 
-2304 EETGGKGDV
+2304 
-2313 RISNAAIDKFMSQS
+2313 
-2327 AVDKSDSKDVHL
+2327 
-2339 SVLKVLPE
+2339 
-2347 VLRTSIDVETHPDFL
+2347 
-2362 KGKDGK
+2362 
-2368 RSAENG
+2368 
-2374 MNKDVLVHRCYGAVE
+2374 
-2389 IGGKPYRVKITLKE
+2389 TLKE
-2403 DPRDVSFPHVTH
+2403 EILREIEYLNQQYTHWNLARKGRLAEGFGVYGDFAREFGISKETRD
-2415 SYEATKIEL
+2415 I
-2424 LAGTWENHEGPSPN
+2424 
-2438 TNNSISA
+2438 
-2445 AKLLENVEMSY
+2445 AKRN
-2456 NPSKKVLDASEKRS
+2456 
-2470 VGIREQRVWHSSG
+2470 GI
-2483 ANFKDAKIT
+2483 
-2492 DHIRFFRTANGE
+2492 
-2504 AYGFTVGGKIY
+2504 
-2515 IDPKIATSETPVHE
+2515 
-2529 YAHLWASAL
+2529 
-2538 RSGNPKE
+2538 
-2545 WQNVVGLMK
+2545 
-2554 GTSVWEDVK
+2554 DV
-2563 KRYSELNTDDEIADE
+2563 DE
-2578 VIATYSGRRGAERL
+2578 VF
-2592 REEAHKVADGNGDLF
+2592 KDGNGGF
-2607 EKAEAISALG
+2607 
-2617 RVKKSLKKFWKGVCD
+2617 
-2632 FLHIHYKSAEEVAD
+2632 
-2646 RVMKD
+2646 
-2651 LLDGVEPRK
+2651 
-2660 IGKGEAGVRFSA
+2660 FSA
-2672 KQKRA
+2672 A
-2677 LETAEQSQK
+2677 
-2686 TAIATAVSSAD
+2686 
-2697 GAKVLNN
+2697 
-2704 LDTLARNL
+2704 
-2712 EKTSS
+2712 
-2717 HRKTFIGDIAK
+2717 
-2728 AFGVDNRGKSSK
+2728 
-2740 YATFETK
+2740 
-2747 SGEVVTIRISDHNAK
+2747 
-2762 VSNFDTVGEDNGISI
+2762 
-2777 VVTRKPN
+2777 
-2784 KGITNDGSAHIVE
+2784 
-2797 FFYPEISL
+2797 
-2805 QRAEGK
+2805 
-2811 PLVEIVESI
+2811 
-2820 KQALYSGEFKDTT
+2820 
-2833 GLAERQ
+2833 
-2839 EVNGE
+2839 
-2844 DVVRYQLS
+2844 
-2852 VVGRK
+2852 GRK
-2857 ANGADTGY
+2857 ANGADAGY

-2875 VNRELKKNSTSDEIK
+2875 VNRELEKNSTSDEIK

-2930 LNAKKTVA
+2930 LNAKKTIA
-2938 VENERSAKLTEKL
+2938 VENERSAKLTDKL
-2951 ADLNSELI
+2951 ADLNSKLI
-2959 EATESGD
+2959 EATENGD

-2979 LKTDIGNTGIRSR
+2979 LKTDIANTGIRSR

-3033 EFNDLVR
+3033 EFNALVG

-3084 LTRDLADMLSV
+3084 LINDLADMLSV

-3150 KKSLQGRLKELELSE
+3150 KKSLQGRLKEFELSE
-3165 TSANERLNSGAITKG
+3165 SSVNERLNSGAITKD

-3185 IEAINKERDDV
+3185 IEAINRERDDV

-3221 VPRTTMEYD
+3221 VPRSTEEYNK
-3230 MLWNDLMAKQQD
+3230 LWNDLMAKQQD

-3305 ANRRDRRL
+3305 ANRMDRRL

-3354 YMTQQQERLEH
+3354 YMAQQQERLEH
-3365 RSEVAHIGIAAVDTG
+3365 RSEVAHIGITAVDTG

-3425 VDVNHFSGEGKLYH
+3425 VDVNHFSGEGELYH

-3482 NKRIKFTQT
+3482 NKKIKFTQT

-3636 EMEDWH
+3636 EMEDWY

-3648 EDISILLSSRAFRE
+3648 EDISTLLSSRAFRE

-3686 KRDESVTSQVINEAQ
+3686 KRDESVTAQVINEAQ

-3839 YEFTRSIRKGATE
+3839 YEYTRSIRKGATE

-3982 APTKDATGKTALD
+3982 APIKDATGKTALD
-3995 RFIEGHAGDV
+3995 RFIEGHSGDV

-4014 QGTILNNFVN
+4014 QGTILNNLVN
-4024 SVWSGYGGWTPTMAE
+4024 SAWSGYGGWTPTMAE

-4047 SVGETLKGYKDSG
+4047 SAGETLKGYKDSD
-4060 SLSDYLEDLDE
+4060 SLSGYIEDLDE

-4195 KYVDEWSEY
+4195 KYVDEWAEY

-4210 DAADY
+4210 DATDY

-4243 QKTDSLKLALGYE
+4243 QKTDSLKLSLGYE
-4256 QKSGNSERTLRHNLV
+4256 QKSGNSERTLRYNLV
-4271 QGILRQIKKKL
+4271 HDILRQIKKKL
-4282 TGGDKERREA
+4282 TGGDNDRKEA
-4292 FALMR
+4292 FALMK

-4329 KGVSESGKYVDKS
+4329 KGVSESGKYVNKS

-4361 ATAEDVKADAR
+4361 ATADDVKADAR
-4372 FRKLQDGGEKQKAKA
+4372 FRKLQDGSEKQKAKA

-4409 DIGEGLVTAVYASE
+4409 DIGDGLVTAVYASE

-4437 AVKAGDDKAAD
+4437 AVKAGDDKASD

>member
-8 VFAADLQNGKGELYR
+8 VFAADQQNGKGELYR

-29 KEGETDNQETAQQQ
+29 KEGETDKQETAQQR
-43 LPTEVKKAKD
+43 PTPEVEKAKD
-53 EPTAQQTASVQ
+53 EPAAQQTAVAQ
-64 TATEPQSVQ
+64 TVAEPQSVQ
-73 QPTEQPQE
+73 QPTAQPQE
-81 QPKQQVEQPKGDVEQ
+81 QPKQQAERTNGDVEQ
-96 SAQTVQGVQSVQA
+96 PAGTVQPVQDVQS

-116 KDLLAIKNHSI
+116 KDLLAVKNHNI
-127 DDARKYVEQLGK
+127 DDARKYVEKLGK
-139 EAQTIMAS
+139 DTQEIMAS
-147 GMSESAKREAQQ
+147 GMSDGAKREAKQ
-159 RYESATKVLNERIE
+159 RYESAAKVLNERIE
-173 AHNTEQKAENERL
+173 THNAEQKAENDRL
-186 RADAERKQAQA
+186 RAEAERKHAQA

-218 KVDDENNTMLASE
+218 KVDEANNTMLASE

-236 AAAASGKDIFG
+236 AAAASGKDMFG

-284 YGDKFSYN
+284 YGGIYAQN
-292 IEPIDSVVLENKDIP
+292 YIIEPIDSLVLENKDIP
-307 DSVKKEFV
+307 DSVKKEFI

-321 EFGDNNYQTILGN
+321 EFGNDNNNYHSILKK
-334 AVDDFVRLFE
+334 AVDDFVRLFD

-350 QGKAGKKAME
+350 QGKVEKKAIG
-360 DYDNIAKNPFAD
+360 DYENIAKNPFAD

-381 VYASKVLTG
+381 VYSSKVLTG

-461 TLVGSFAQAS
+461 TLVGSLAQAS
-471 MRSTGGGNGLTLL
+471 MRSTGGGNKLTLL
-484 DAYSTSI
+484 DAYSESI
-491 DERAKEWAKQGLA
+491 DERAKEWSKQGMA

-518 GDSPAFGGIGKLVG
+518 GDSPAFGGIGKIVG

-537 SLVRLLPRISKG
+537 SLVRLLPRLSKG
-549 VTPKAGEAAFKMLS
+549 VTPKAGDAAFKMLS

-575 NGAGLGAIYSP
+575 NGAGLGAVYSP
-586 MAYSL
+586 VAYSL
-591 GSLARGE
+591 GSLARGVA
-598 TPELGEALKSSVSG
+598 PELGEALKSSASG

-639 TGKAATAIRVATN
+639 TGKAATAIRLATN
-652 IAFKDIFGPGANA
+652 VAFKDIFGPGANA

-750 KNSPGYFVKDGKVI
+750 KNSPGYFMKDGKAI

-771 TVNPKVLE
+771 TVNPNVLE

-872 RAARAVLSELNGTAT
+872 RATRTVLSELNGTAT
-887 EKELTDMLQT
+887 EKELTDMLNT
-897 AFKKDRNG
+897 ALEKDRKG
-905 EQLTTGEKKMLD
+905 EQLTDGEKRMLK

-955 KDYFKWSESERE
+955 KDYYKWSESERE
-967 AVDDYIK
+967 AVDEYIK

-981 AKDMPSEQAKPTAPS
+981 AKDMPSEQTEPTAPS
-996 EPPAEPTSEPP
+996 EPPAEQAIEQP

-1012 KGGQQE
+1012 KGAQQE
-1018 VAAPEKET
+1018 VTAPEKEAD
-1026 EKPSEEPSSKG
+1026 KPSEETTGKG

-1061 AENYTDEVN
+1061 AENYTDEVD
-1070 ALRSESEQAVKYSN
+1070 ALRSESEQAVRYSN
-1084 GESSERPEHWDYWK
+1084 GESSEKPEHWDYWK

-1109 TGEEVQPVEE
+1109 TEEEVKPVEE
-1119 PKADSE
+1119 PKSDSE

-1133 PTEQP
+1133 PTVQP
-1138 MGLKAEEKPVEVE
+1138 KEPKAEEKPVDVE
-1151 TSKEEA
+1151 TPKEEA
-1157 KADTKAEVEQ
+1157 KADTKDEVEQ
-1167 AAGTEPVEETEQEQP
+1167 SAETEKTAEP
-1182 TIDQLNQY
+1182 AMPK
-1190 FSHVHLGHELT
+1190 
-1201 EKDLGDKA
+1201 EKETA
-1209 RMEMFTKQFLSDK
+1209 PSVTKQKQPASSK
-1222 EQAIKYSNGELSEK
+1222 PEK
-1236 PEGYAYMKQMFGL
+1236 PTAAVDNNAPFTSMAEAKKFLKSIGYTGTTSKLLTNDKGEKLFKYQASGSVTSYIYIGKTTPMDVYGQFHLYKNVMDVTIPDDVRKQLDAEEHGAKEVRKMLNEGEREVVKDVLKEAGIPFHDVIDSERGCRVVFTDNKNWNNHYTDYLDVADAEEVRENIEDIRVAAERYKKPEQQKQQTP
-1249 KDPVKQPKGEET
+1249 KEPKQREQPKGEET
-1261 AYKKGEELVVEHKG
+1261 AYKKGDELVAEQNG
-1275 NPVTIVVDAVGKSG
+1275 NPVTIVVDAVGKDG
-1289 DVTKSHVKSS
+1289 NVTESHVKSS
-1299 EEPYHSNGKVVFTPK
+1299 GESYHSNGKVVFAPMEKQEPKVVAVSSDNKSDGKGGDKITNGNRVMEVSAMFDEKERLLKEYPKTSEEARADNTKRLKVLRTQIAHILSSMSDKELDELSEKYGK
-1314 EKPQEQT
+1314 EKLVQDEVSLRNETEDITREVEARLENDGELHSNSYNPRKFSIHSYVSTGKWGPDVLMGVYYSPDGYAVASDGYALIASKLDYDPAMKGEVVDKKGSKIVGRYPNWQSLVFNHPFKLKGGVQMLATKMKAIQERFDAEYNRLKEAGVKITKKKLNDGPHFLVSLLLPNNRIAFISVENARRFVDACLHLGCTDIEYSDYTRPIIARSKNGFVIVMPKIVNKGVVKLSDAVSVVDLRGGKAQEQA
-1321 VKDWVDDTASEAR
+1321 VKDLVDGTASEAR

-1339 IVNGQK
+1339 IVNGQR
-1345 VERQG
+1345 VERQVGTVGTVEEGTNSLIG
-1350 ALSEGVDVV
+1350 AASKVADRERVNSRLKDLSERAKTAKT
-1359 YGDEHT
+1359 DEERAQVA
-1365 TKFSQNDKPTT
+1365 SE
-1376 RFAVVSAKKMQP
+1376 RAEVVSEYVKGEKGR
-1388 SHIRGQRNP
+1388 S
-1397 TFFNDEGQPK
+1397 
-1407 NRTDQV
+1407 V
-1413 SVAREEEI
+1413 SVVPTQDALADAVESRDLKNEVRQHTESGDLLNGVYDKRTGKIHIVAENVETADDIDAVYIHESSHKYSREV
-1421 AKNIDPEEITVGVTA
+1421 D
-1436 YQGAPTIN
+1436 
-1444 SRGEVIQGNNRAAAL
+1444 NNRAAGELVDNHTTEELEQAL
-1459 REMYSG
+1459 REVAGDDVADVYMACKPGKGEFAYRRMLADEILAYSCVKRNAGEKTGITNEKINNQTRQHYEKVSDYFG
-1465 GYGMSVKKYKQ
+1465 GRKRDGVKSDRGKTETGEGVSTEPSAGEHGRGGS
-1476 FLKDNAK
+1476 N
-1483 MFGLTPE
+1483 GREEE
-1490 GIDRIEDPVLVNVA
+1490 GID
-1504 DVTDAEAIRLG
+1504 
-1515 QLKATDNESGGVQFI
+1515 SGGFFSVA
-1530 EPKPTVQKLVGAN
+1530 GRNAN
-1543 KLTRFMDTLL
+1543 
-1553 DSENPM
+1553 
-1559 DSIKDLIRKNGVK
+1559 G
-1572 ALKFMR
+1572 
-1578 DMGIINETQYNS
+1578 
-1590 AFNAKDTLSSQAR
+1590 
-1603 SDLEGV
+1603 
-1609 IRHAMFD
+1609 
-1616 GGPTGIEEMFD
+1616 
-1627 HMPDAAQKGILE
+1627 
-1639 TIARDFSSDEQ
+1639 
-1650 SKIKPIIQE
+1650 
-1659 SILAYHNAV
+1659 
-1668 STSKEF
+1668 
-1674 ANAKTAEQA
+1674 
-1683 ARAMRN
+1683 
-1689 YARQVQLIGEE
+1689 
-1700 QLLPEKYF
+1700 
-1708 SKFALLLAERYRA
+1708 
-1721 YSKLSIKAMFNELY
+1721 
-1735 DKLQGVSE
+1735 
-1743 SSGDLF
+1743 
-1749 AGEVAA
+1749 
-1755 EKLNINEAFKKVFNY
+1755 
-1770 GDTELPRGDV
+1770 
-1780 LGDTART
+1780 
-1787 GTKGEQG
+1787 
-1794 SEGGTGGRGQDKTGE
+1794 
-1809 RGADGQRGTDGV
+1809 
-1821 AEEGSNS
+1821 
-1828 LIDTANKA
+1828 
-1836 ANKARLQKAE
+1836 
-1846 DYSAFA
+1846 
-1852 EQYGLDAED
+1852 
-1861 VAMYAE
+1861 
-1867 GMKKGSTSQAMR
+1867 
-1879 ARAMIGRK
+1879 
-1887 IIAAHEGEIHS
+1887 
-1898 LMDVRKFRR
+1898 
-1907 PVEEALK
+1907 
-1914 EKFGDVDKL
+1914 
-1923 LEEYRNQVEDEHKA
+1923 
-1937 MEAAHKKA
+1937 
-1945 QEEEA
+1945 
-1950 KRKAHLEELSLLSDD
+1950 
-1965 EIDRRYMEAL
+1965 
-1975 DNGNEVVAR
+1975 
-1984 DMLDEAARRKGYAD
+1984 
-1998 TDSEYQGVGA
+1998 
-2008 WVAPSNPGYESD
+2008 
-2020 EARRADVEDNAP
+2020 
-2032 NVNLE
+2032 
-2037 DMALGYSLQ
+2037 
-2046 PDDYFTHPERYSQNT
+2046 
-2061 PHGLES
+2061 
-2067 ARSIQAALEALKRGE
+2067 
-2082 KGVKV
+2082 
-2087 KVYRAVPISVKE
+2087 
-2099 SKLRNGDWVTPS
+2099 
-2111 KKYAEMHGNSR
+2111 GNS
-2122 LEGKYRIIEDEV
+2122 
-2134 PANELWWDGNDANE
+2134 
-2148 WGYDNG
+2148 
-2154 KEYKYKNTK
+2154 
-2163 NNRKLNDL
+2163 
-2171 VVRDDNGNVIVPS
+2171 S
-2184 KRFNHRKADER
+2184 
-2195 YQIGMEGVK
+2195 
-2204 PSKAEVALRDAVI
+2204 
-2217 GRLRENGMEVITN
+2217 
-2230 EEEGQRV
+2230 
-2237 LDEANG
+2237 
-2243 RAREMSFGE
+2243 
-2252 PYDYEAYPLGRVESN
+2252 
-2267 LADKEVMV
+2267 
-2275 VTAEADHGFM
+2275 
-2285 NYKEAK
+2285 
-2291 EWAKKNVSKVYNN
+2291 
-2304 EETGGKGDV
+2304 
-2313 RISNAAIDKFMSQS
+2313 
-2327 AVDKSDSKDVHL
+2327 
-2339 SVLKVLPE
+2339 
-2347 VLRTSIDVETHPDFL
+2347 
-2362 KGKDGK
+2362 
-2368 RSAENG
+2368 
-2374 MNKDVLVHRCYGAVE
+2374 
-2389 IGGKPYRVKITLKE
+2389 
-2403 DPRDVSFPHVTH
+2403 
-2415 SYEATKIEL
+2415 
-2424 LAGTWENHEGPSPN
+2424 
-2438 TNNSISA
+2438 
-2445 AKLLENVEMSY
+2445 
-2456 NPSKKVLDASEKRS
+2456 
-2470 VGIREQRVWHSSG
+2470 
-2483 ANFKDAKIT
+2483 
-2492 DHIRFFRTANGE
+2492 
-2504 AYGFTVGGKIY
+2504 
-2515 IDPKIATSETPVHE
+2515 
-2529 YAHLWASAL
+2529 
-2538 RSGNPKE
+2538 
-2545 WQNVVGLMK
+2545 
-2554 GTSVWEDVK
+2554 
-2563 KRYSELNTDDEIADE
+2563 
-2578 VIATYSGRRGAERL
+2578 
-2592 REEAHKVADGNGDLF
+2592 
-2607 EKAEAISALG
+2607 
-2617 RVKKSLKKFWKGVCD
+2617 
-2632 FLHIHYKSAEEVAD
+2632 
-2646 RVMKD
+2646 
-2651 LLDGVEPRK
+2651 
-2660 IGKGEAGVRFSA
+2660 
-2672 KQKRA
+2672 
-2677 LETAEQSQK
+2677 
-2686 TAIATAVSSAD
+2686 
-2697 GAKVLNN
+2697 
-2704 LDTLARNL
+2704 
-2712 EKTSS
+2712 
-2717 HRKTFIGDIAK
+2717 
-2728 AFGVDNRGKSSK
+2728 
-2740 YATFETK
+2740 
-2747 SGEVVTIRISDHNAK
+2747 
-2762 VSNFDTVGEDNGISI
+2762 
-2777 VVTRKPN
+2777 
-2784 KGITNDGSAHIVE
+2784 
-2797 FFYPEISL
+2797 
-2805 QRAEGK
+2805 
-2811 PLVEIVESI
+2811 
-2820 KQALYSGEFKDTT
+2820 
-2833 GLAERQ
+2833 
-2839 EVNGE
+2839 
-2844 DVVRYQLS
+2844 
-2852 VVGRK
+2852 
-2857 ANGADTGY
+2857 Y
-2865 DSKHTEIEQA
+2865 DSKHSEIEQA
-2875 VNRELKKNSTSDEIK
+2875 VNMELGKNSTSDEIK

-2951 ADLNSELI
+2951 ADLNSKLI

-2966 AEKVKSLTTEIKR
+2966 TEKVKSLTTEIKR
-2979 LKTDIGNTGIRSR
+2979 LKTGIANTGIRAR

-3033 EFNDLVR
+3033 EFNALVG

-3084 LTRDLADMLSV
+3084 LINDLADMLSV
-3095 KTTKKDSSGKK
+3095 KTTKKDSGGKK

-3165 TSANERLNSGAITKG
+3165 ASADERLNSGEITKD

-3185 IEAINKERDDV
+3185 IDAINKERDDV
-3196 KSEMANFDTVFSDAL
+3196 KSEMANFDTMFSDAL

-3221 VPRTTMEYD
+3221 VPRTTDEYNK
-3230 MLWNDLMAKQQD
+3230 LWNDMMAKQQD

-3271 ELFAEADKSQSRLKA
+3271 ELFAEADKSHVRIKA

-3319 REERARLFA
+3319 REERAKLYA

-3354 YMTQQQERLEH
+3354 YMAQQHERLEH
-3365 RSEVAHIGIAAVDTG
+3365 RSEVANIGIAAVDTG

-3393 KESEDKSVGVL
+3393 KESEEKSVGVL
-3404 RRLWNWVFLAPTES
+3404 RRMWNWLFLAPTES

-3425 VDVNHFSGEGKLYH
+3425 VDVNHFSGEGELYH

-3457 SVEGLR
+3457 SIEALR

-3476 KKPKDG
+3476 KNPNDG

-3505 ALSLYLWSLSEEG
+3505 ALSLYLWSMSEEG

-3535 KAGLGDNWVKFGEWV
+3535 KAGLGDNWVKFGEWI

-3608 SALKERVKHS
+3608 SALKERVKHN

-3636 EMEDWH
+3636 EMEDWY

-3686 KRDESVTSQVINEAQ
+3686 KRDESVTSQVINEVQ

-3713 WTALKQLQSMI
+3713 WTALKQWQSTI
-3724 AGVNYSYNP
+3724 AGMNYSYDP
-3733 RFQARLFANIL
+3733 RFQARLLANIL

-3776 LPQFRER
+3776 MPQFRER

-3798 VVGNSNSLY
+3798 VVGNRNRLY
-3807 RWIKKNVSQKGLF
+3807 RWIKKNISQMGLF
-3820 LNQVFDAAAVAV
+3820 LNKVFDAAAVSV

-3839 YEFTRSIRKGATE
+3839 YEFTRSIRNGATK
-3852 EDAHKY
+3852 EDAHRY

-3900 LGFMRKSINDI
+3900 LGFMRKSINHI

-3968 KAIFNALFGGDDDN
+3968 KAIFGALFGGDDDN

-4005 AFATISAPL
+4005 EFATITAPL
-4014 QGTILNNFVN
+4014 QGTILNNLVN
-4024 SVWSGYGGWTPTMAE
+4024 SAWSGYGGWTPTMAE

-4047 SVGETLKGYKDSG
+4047 SAGETLKGYKDSD

-4071 DAAKYTI
+4071 DAAKYTV

-4098 RFYNAFYDYKVKGS
+4098 RFYNAFYDYKLNGS
-4112 SLNLISAANFL
+4112 SLNLISVANFL
-4123 STPMSSM
+4123 STPMSNM

-4167 FKREVESGG
+4167 FKSEVESGG

-4195 KYVDEWSEY
+4195 KYVDEWAEY

-4256 QKSGNSERTLRHNLV
+4256 QKSGNSERALRYNLV
-4271 QGILRQIKKKL
+4271 HGILGQIKKKL
-4282 TGGDKERREA
+4282 TGGDDERKEA
-4292 FALMR
+4292 FSLMR

-4329 KGVSESGKYVDKS
+4329 KGVSESGKYVNKS

-4350 RGEVKGSYGII
+4350 RGDVKGSYGII
-4361 ATAEDVKADAR
+4361 ATEADVKADAR
-4372 FRKLQDGGEKQKAKA
+4372 FRKLQDGSENQKAKA

-4409 DIGEGLVTAVYASE
+4409 DIGDGLVTAVYTGE

-4437 AVKAGDDKAAD
+4437 AVKAGNNKAAD

-4474 MLLNSIR
+4474 MLLNSIE

>member
-8 VFAADLQNGKGELYR
+8 VFAEEQQNGKGELYR

-29 KEGETDNQETAQQQ
+29 KEGETDKQETAQQQ
-43 LPTEVKKAKD
+43 PTPEAEKAKD
-53 EPTAQQTASVQ
+53 EPAAQQTAVAQ
-64 TATEPQSVQ
+64 TVAEPQSVQ
-73 QPTEQPQE
+73 QPAAQPQE
-81 QPKQQVEQPKGDVEQ
+81 QPKQQAERPNGEVEQPT
-96 SAQTVQGVQSVQA
+96 QTVQPVQDVQA
-109 DELDDDT
+109 DELDEDT
-116 KDLLAIKNHSI
+116 KDLLAVKNRNI
-127 DDARKYVEQLGK
+127 DDARKYVEKLGK
-139 EAQTIMAS
+139 DTQEIMAS
-147 GMSESAKREAQQ
+147 GMSEGAKREAQE
-159 RYESATKVLNERIE
+159 RYESAAKVLNERIE
-173 AHNTEQKAENERL
+173 AYNAEQKAENDRL
-186 RADAERKQAQA
+186 RAEAERKQAQA
-197 KKEHDEKYA
+197 KKEHEEKYS
-206 DINYV
+206 DIKYV

-218 KVDDENNTMLASE
+218 KVNDANNTMLASE
-231 GFKEG
+231 GFKQG
-236 AAAASGKDIFG
+236 AAAASGKDMFG

-273 GMLAANRLKEK
+273 GMLAAGRLKEK

-321 EFGDNNYQTILGN
+321 EFGDNNYQSILGG

-350 QGKAGKKAME
+350 QGNVEKKAMG
-360 DYDNIAKNPFAD
+360 DYENIAKNPFAD

-461 TLVGSFAQAS
+461 TLVGSLAQAS
-471 MRSTGGGNGLTLL
+471 MRSTGGGNKLTLL
-484 DAYSTSI
+484 DAYSASV

-518 GDSPAFGGIGKLVG
+518 GDSPAFGGIGKIVG
-532 SGTKW
+532 GGTKW
-537 SLVRLLPRISKG
+537 SLVRLLPRLSKG

-586 MAYSL
+586 VAYSL
-591 GSLARGE
+591 GSLARGV
-598 TPELGEALKSSVSG
+598 TPELGEALKSSASG

-639 TGKAATAIRVATN
+639 TGKAATTIRVATN
-652 IAFKDIFGPGANA
+652 VAFKDIFGPGANA

-750 KNSPGYFVKDGKVI
+750 KNSPGYFMKDGKAI

-806 EYGEK
+806 EHGEK

-829 ERDFGSLKDAKL
+829 ERDFTSLKDAKL

-872 RAARAVLSELNGTAT
+872 RAKRAVLSELNGTAT
-887 EKELTDMLQT
+887 EKELTDMLKT
-897 AFKKDRNG
+897 ALEKDRKG
-905 EQLTTGEKKMLD
+905 EQLTDGEKRMLK

-926 LRSENADNSSSV
+926 LRSENADNASSV

-944 SRGVDIDKILA
+944 SRGFDIDKILA
-955 KDYFKWSESERE
+955 KDYYKWSESERE

-981 AKDMPSEQAKPTAPS
+981 AKGMPSEQTEPTAIS
-996 EPPAEPTSEPP
+996 ETPAEPTSETP

-1018 VAAPEKET
+1018 VAATEKEAD
-1026 EKPSEEPSSKG
+1026 KPSEETTGKDG
-1037 DIGIEDYIKINKA
+1037 VGIEDYIKINKA

-1061 AENYTDEVN
+1061 AENYTDEVD
-1070 ALRSESEQAVKYSN
+1070 ALRSESEQAVRYSN
-1084 GESSERPEHWDYWK
+1084 GESSEKPVHWDYWK

-1109 TGEEVQPVEE
+1109 TDEEVKPVEE
-1119 PKADSE
+1119 PKSDSE
-1125 PIEPADEK
+1125 PIVPAEEK
-1133 PTEQP
+1133 PAEKP
-1138 MGLKAEEKPVEVE
+1138 KEPKAEEKPVEVE
-1151 TSKEEA
+1151 TQKEEA

-1167 AAGTEPVEETEQEQP
+1167 AAETKTMEET
-1182 TIDQLNQY
+1182 
-1190 FSHVHLGHELT
+1190 
-1201 EKDLGDKA
+1201 
-1209 RMEMFTKQFLSDK
+1209 DK
-1222 EQAIKYSNGELSEK
+1222 EQQTTE
-1236 PEGYAYMKQMFGL
+1236 Q
-1249 KDPVKQPKGEET
+1249 T
-1261 AYKKGEELVVEHKG
+1261 AYKKGDELVVEHDG
-1275 NPVTIVVDAVGKSG
+1275 NPITIVVDAVGKDG
-1289 DVTKSHVKSS
+1289 NVTESHVKSS
-1299 EEPYHSNGKVVFTPK
+1299 GEPYHSNGKVVFTQK

-1334 KRGYR
+1334 KRDYR
-1339 IVNGQK
+1339 VVNGQK

-1350 ALSEGVDVV
+1350 SLSEGTEVV

-1376 RFAVVSAKKMQP
+1376 RFAVVSSKKMQP

-1397 TFFNDEGQPK
+1397 AFFIDEGQPK

-1413 SVAREEEI
+1413 SVSREEEI

-1465 GYGMSVKKYKQ
+1465 GYGMSVKKYRQ

-1490 GIDRIEDPVLVNVA
+1490 DIDRIEDPVLVNVA

-1543 KLTRFMDTLL
+1543 KLTRFMDILL
-1553 DSENPM
+1553 DSENQM

-1590 AFNAKDTLSSQAR
+1590 AFNAKDTLSGQAR
-1603 SDLEGV
+1603 NDLEGV
-1609 IRHAMFD
+1609 MRHAMFD

-1627 HMPDAAQKGILE
+1627 LMPDAAQKGILE

-1650 SKIKPIIQE
+1650 SRIKPVIQE

-1689 YARQVQLIGEE
+1689 YARQMQLIGEE
-1700 QLLPEKYF
+1700 QVLPEKYF

-1755 EKLNINEAFKKVFNY
+1755 EKLNINEAFKKLFNY

-1787 GTKGEQG
+1787 GEKGEPG
-1794 SEGGTGGRGQDKTGE
+1794 SEGGTGGRGQDKAGE
-1809 RGADGQRGTDGV
+1809 RGTDRQGGTVGT
-1821 AEEGSNS
+1821 AEEGTNS
-1828 LIDTANKA
+1828 IIGEASKVADRERVNSRLKDLSERAKTAKTD
-1836 ANKARLQKAE
+1836 E
-1846 DYSAFA
+1846 
-1852 EQYGLDAED
+1852 E
-1861 VAMYAE
+1861 
-1867 GMKKGSTSQAMR
+1867 R
-1879 ARAMIGRK
+1879 AQLASERA
-1887 IIAAHEGEIHS
+1887 
-1898 LMDVRKFRR
+1898 
-1907 PVEEALK
+1907 
-1914 EKFGDVDKL
+1914 
-1923 LEEYRNQVEDEHKA
+1923 
-1937 MEAAHKKA
+1937 
-1945 QEEEA
+1945 
-1950 KRKAHLEELSLLSDD
+1950 
-1965 EIDRRYMEAL
+1965 
-1975 DNGNEVVAR
+1975 EVV
-1984 DMLDEAARRKGYAD
+1984 
-1998 TDSEYQGVGA
+1998 SEYV
-2008 WVAPSNPGYESD
+2008 
-2020 EARRADVEDNAP
+2020 
-2032 NVNLE
+2032 
-2037 DMALGYSLQ
+2037 
-2046 PDDYFTHPERYSQNT
+2046 
-2061 PHGLES
+2061 
-2067 ARSIQAALEALKRGE
+2067 KGE
-2082 KGVKV
+2082 KGRSVSVVPTQDALADAVESRDLKNEV
-2087 KVYRAVPISVKE
+2087 RQHTESGDLLNGVYDKRTGKIHIVAENVETADDIDAVYIHE
-2099 SKLRNGDWVTPS
+2099 SS
-2111 KKYAEMHGNSR
+2111 HKYSR
-2122 LEGKYRIIEDEV
+2122 EV
-2134 PANELWWDGNDANE
+2134 D
-2148 WGYDNG
+2148 
-2154 KEYKYKNTK
+2154 
-2163 NNRKLNDL
+2163 NNRAAGEL
-2171 VVRDDNGNVIVPS
+2171 VDNHTTEELEQALRELAGDDVADVYMACKAG
-2184 KRFNHRKADER
+2184 KGEFAYRRMLADEILA
-2195 YQIGMEGVK
+2195 YSCVK
-2204 PSKAEVALRDAVI
+2204 RNAGEET
-2217 GRLRENGMEVITN
+2217 GITN
-2230 EEEGQRV
+2230 EKINNQTKQHYEKVSDYFGGRKRDGVKSDRGKTETGEGVSTEPSAGEHGRGGANDRKEEGIDNDGLFSVAGRN
-2237 LDEANG
+2237 ANG
-2243 RAREMSFGE
+2243 GNS
-2252 PYDYEAYPLGRVESN
+2252 
-2267 LADKEVMV
+2267 
-2275 VTAEADHGFM
+2275 
-2285 NYKEAK
+2285 
-2291 EWAKKNVSKVYNN
+2291 
-2304 EETGGKGDV
+2304 
-2313 RISNAAIDKFMSQS
+2313 
-2327 AVDKSDSKDVHL
+2327 
-2339 SVLKVLPE
+2339 
-2347 VLRTSIDVETHPDFL
+2347 
-2362 KGKDGK
+2362 
-2368 RSAENG
+2368 
-2374 MNKDVLVHRCYGAVE
+2374 
-2389 IGGKPYRVKITLKE
+2389 
-2403 DPRDVSFPHVTH
+2403 
-2415 SYEATKIEL
+2415 SY
-2424 LAGTWENHEGPSPN
+2424 
-2438 TNNSISA
+2438 
-2445 AKLLENVEMSY
+2445 Y
-2456 NPSKKVLDASEKRS
+2456 
-2470 VGIREQRVWHSSG
+2470 
-2483 ANFKDAKIT
+2483 
-2492 DHIRFFRTANGE
+2492 
-2504 AYGFTVGGKIY
+2504 
-2515 IDPKIATSETPVHE
+2515 
-2529 YAHLWASAL
+2529 
-2538 RSGNPKE
+2538 
-2545 WQNVVGLMK
+2545 
-2554 GTSVWEDVK
+2554 
-2563 KRYSELNTDDEIADE
+2563 
-2578 VIATYSGRRGAERL
+2578 
-2592 REEAHKVADGNGDLF
+2592 
-2607 EKAEAISALG
+2607 
-2617 RVKKSLKKFWKGVCD
+2617 
-2632 FLHIHYKSAEEVAD
+2632 
-2646 RVMKD
+2646 
-2651 LLDGVEPRK
+2651 
-2660 IGKGEAGVRFSA
+2660 
-2672 KQKRA
+2672 
-2677 LETAEQSQK
+2677 
-2686 TAIATAVSSAD
+2686 
-2697 GAKVLNN
+2697 
-2704 LDTLARNL
+2704 
-2712 EKTSS
+2712 
-2717 HRKTFIGDIAK
+2717 
-2728 AFGVDNRGKSSK
+2728 
-2740 YATFETK
+2740 
-2747 SGEVVTIRISDHNAK
+2747 
-2762 VSNFDTVGEDNGISI
+2762 
-2777 VVTRKPN
+2777 
-2784 KGITNDGSAHIVE
+2784 
-2797 FFYPEISL
+2797 
-2805 QRAEGK
+2805 
-2811 PLVEIVESI
+2811 
-2820 KQALYSGEFKDTT
+2820 
-2833 GLAERQ
+2833 
-2839 EVNGE
+2839 
-2844 DVVRYQLS
+2844 
-2852 VVGRK
+2852 
-2857 ANGADTGY
+2857 
-2865 DSKHTEIEQA
+2865 SKHSEIEQA
-2875 VNRELKKNSTSDEIK
+2875 VNRELGKNSTSDDIK

-2951 ADLNSELI
+2951 ADLNSKLI
-2959 EATESGD
+2959 DATESGD
-2966 AEKVKSLTTEIKR
+2966 TEKVKSLNTEIKR
-2979 LKTDIGNTGIRSR
+2979 VKTDIGNTGIRAR

-3017 ISGEL
+3017 IGGEL

-3033 EFNDLVR
+3033 EFNTLVR

-3052 DGTEQDRNNLA
+3052 DGTEQGRNNLA

-3084 LTRDLADMLSV
+3084 LINDLADMLSV

-3106 IGVKVSNTVRIAI
+3106 VGVKVSNTVRIAI
-3119 ETLKGMFRGFDGEF
+3119 ETLKGIFRGFDGEF

-3144 DGMLAK
+3144 DGMLEK

-3165 TSANERLNSGAITKG
+3165 ASANERLNSGAITKD

-3185 IEAINKERDDV
+3185 IEAISRERDDV
-3196 KSEMANFDTVFSDAL
+3196 KSEIANFETVFSDAL
-3211 SETNDAIDTA
+3211 SETNDAIDAA
-3221 VPRTTMEYD
+3221 VPRTTEEYNK
-3230 MLWNDLMAKQQD
+3230 LWNDLMAKQQD

-3296 TPTDTEMEA
+3296 TSTDTEMEA

-3319 REERARLFA
+3319 REERAKLYA

-3340 NNDVRSLLKIGKTQ
+3340 NNDVMSLLKIGKTQ
-3354 YMTQQQERLEH
+3354 YMAQQQERLEH

-3393 KESEDKSVGVL
+3393 KESEEKSVGVL
-3404 RRLWNWVFLAPTES
+3404 RRMWNWLFLAPTES

-3425 VDVNHFSGEGKLYH
+3425 VDVNHFSGEGELYH
-3439 LIMESERGYS
+3439 LIIESERGYS

-3457 SVEGLR
+3457 SVEALR

-3476 KKPKDG
+3476 KNPKDG

-3535 KAGLGDNWVKFGEWV
+3535 KAGLGDNWVKFGEWI
-3550 VGDFLPKLYDK
+3550 VGDFMPKLYDK
-3561 YNEKYVEKYGTE
+3561 YNEKYVDKYGTE

-3588 DIVTKDELESFDNG
+3588 DIVTKDELENFDNG

-3608 SALKERVKHS
+3608 SALKERVKHN

-3636 EMEDWH
+3636 EMEDWY

-3713 WTALKQLQSMI
+3713 WTALKQYQSMI

-3733 RFQARLFANIL
+3733 RFLARLFANML
-3744 MPVGTELLAGKV
+3744 MPVGPELLAGKV

-3783 YRNGKMGNIMLEYES
+3783 YRNGKIGNIMLEYES
-3798 VVGNSNSLY
+3798 VVGNRNSLY
-3807 RWIKKNVSQKGLF
+3807 RWIKKNISQKGLF
-3820 LNQVFDAAAVAV
+3820 LNKVFDAAAVAV

-3839 YEFTRSIRKGATE
+3839 YEFTRSIRNGATE
-3852 EDAHKY
+3852 EDSHKY

-3900 LGFMRKSINDI
+3900 LGFMRKSINHI

-3968 KAIFNALFGGDDDN
+3968 KAIFNALFGGDDDK
-3982 APTKDATGKTALD
+3982 ALIKDATGKTALD

-4014 QGTILNNFVN
+4014 QGTILNNLVN
-4024 SVWSGYGGWTPTMAE
+4024 SAWSGYGGWTPTMAE

-4047 SVGETLKGYKDSG
+4047 SAGETLKGYKDSD

-4071 DAAKYTI
+4071 DAAKYTV

-4098 RFYNAFYDYKVKGS
+4098 RFYNAFYDYKLNGS
-4112 SLNLISAANFL
+4112 SMNLISAANFL
-4123 STPMSSM
+4123 STPMSNM
-4130 RDHEAKDYYL
+4130 RDHEAKEYYL

-4167 FKREVESGG
+4167 FKSDVESVG

-4195 KYVDEWSEY
+4195 KYVDEWAEY

-4256 QKSGNSERTLRHNLV
+4256 QKSGNSERALRYNLV
-4271 QGILRQIKKKL
+4271 HGILGQIKKKL
-4282 TGGDKERREA
+4282 TGGDDDRKDA

-4329 KGVSESGKYVDKS
+4329 KGVSESGKYVNKS

-4350 RGEVKGSYGII
+4350 RGDVKGSYGII
-4361 ATAEDVKADAR
+4361 ATSDDVKADAM
-4372 FRKLQDGGEKQKAKA
+4372 FRKLQDGSEKQKAKA

-4396 GDISYQDAYRRMT
+4396 GNISYQDAYRRMI
-4409 DIGEGLVTAVYASE
+4409 DIGDGLVTAVYTSE

-4437 AVKAGDDKAAD
+4437 AVKAGNDKAAD

-4474 MLLNSIR
+4474 MLLNSID

>member
-8 VFAADLQNGKGELYR
+8 VFAADKQNGKGELYR

-29 KEGETDNQETAQQQ
+29 KEGETDKQEIAQQR
-43 LPTEVKKAKD
+43 PTPELEKAKD
-53 EPTAQQTASVQ
+53 EPATQQTAVAQ
-64 TATEPQSVQ
+64 TVAEPQRVQ

-81 QPKQQVEQPKGDVEQ
+81 QPKQQAERPNGDVEQ
-96 SAQTVQGVQSVQA
+96 PAGTIQPVQDVQS
-109 DELDDDT
+109 DELDDNT
-116 KDLLAIKNHSI
+116 KDLLAVKNHNI
-127 DDARKYVEQLGK
+127 DDARKYVDKLGK
-139 EAQTIMAS
+139 QAQTIMAS
-147 GMSESAKREAQQ
+147 GMSEGAKRNAQQ
-159 RYESATKVLNERIE
+159 RYESAAKALNERIE
-173 AHNTEQKAENERL
+173 AHNAEQKAENDRL
-186 RADAERKQAQA
+186 RAEAERKQAQA

-218 KVDDENNTMLASE
+218 KVDEENNTMLASE

-236 AAAASGKDIFG
+236 AAAASGKNIFG

-284 YGDKFSYN
+284 YGEKISYN

-321 EFGDNNYQTILGN
+321 EFGDNNYQSILRG

-350 QGKAGKKAME
+350 QGNVEKKAMG
-360 DYDNIAKNPFAD
+360 DYENIAKNPFAD
-372 ADDKDAARM
+372 EDDKDAARM
-381 VYASKVLTG
+381 VYASNVLTG

-461 TLVGSFAQAS
+461 TLVGSLAQAS
-471 MRSTGGGNGLTLL
+471 MRSTGGGNKLTLL
-484 DAYSTSI
+484 DAYSESI

-518 GDSPAFGGIGKLVG
+518 GDSPAFGGIGKIVG

-537 SLVRLLPRISKG
+537 SLVRLLPRLSKG
-549 VTPKAGEAAFKMLS
+549 VTPKAGDAAFKMLS

-586 MAYSL
+586 VAYSL
-591 GSLARGE
+591 GSLARGV
-598 TPELGEALKSSVSG
+598 TPELGEALKSSASG

-652 IAFKDIFGPGANA
+652 VAFKDIFGPGANA

-750 KNSPGYFVKDGKVI
+750 KNSPGYFMKDGKAI

-771 TVNPKVLE
+771 TVNQNVLE

-862 DAQWMDTCSE
+862 DAQWMDACSE
-872 RAARAVLSELNGTAT
+872 RATRAVLSELNGTAT
-887 EKELTDMLQT
+887 EKELTDMLNT
-897 AFKKDRNG
+897 ALEKDRNG
-905 EQLTTGEKKMLD
+905 EQLTDGEKRMLK

-955 KDYFKWSESERE
+955 KDYYKWSESERE
-967 AVDDYIK
+967 VVDDYIK

-981 AKDMPSEQAKPTAPS
+981 EKDMPSEQTEQTSTS
-996 EPPAEPTSEPP
+996 ETPAEQASEQP

-1012 KGGQQE
+1012 KGAQQE

-1026 EKPSEEPSSKG
+1026 EKPSEETTGKG

-1061 AENYTDEVN
+1061 AENYTDEVDD
-1070 ALRSESEQAVKYSN
+1070 LRSESEQAVRYSN
-1084 GESSERPEHWDYWK
+1084 GESSEKPEHWDYWK

-1109 TGEEVQPVEE
+1109 TEEEVKPVEE
-1119 PKADSE
+1119 PKSDSE
-1125 PIEPADEK
+1125 PIELADEK

-1138 MGLKAEEKPVEVE
+1138 KEPKAEENPVEVE
-1151 TSKEEA
+1151 TQKEEA

-1167 AAGTEPVEETEQEQP
+1167 AAETEKTAEPTRPKEKDTAPSVTEQKQPASSKPEEPKQLEQP
-1182 TIDQLNQY
+1182 K
-1190 FSHVHLGHELT
+1190 V
-1201 EKDLGDKA
+1201 
-1209 RMEMFTKQFLSDK
+1209 
-1222 EQAIKYSNGELSEK
+1222 
-1236 PEGYAYMKQMFGL
+1236 
-1249 KDPVKQPKGEET
+1249 EET
-1261 AYKKGEELVVEHKG
+1261 AYKKGDELVAEHDG
-1275 NPVTIVVDAVGKSG
+1275 NPVTIVVDAVGKDG
-1289 DVTKSHVKSS
+1289 NVTESHVKSS
-1299 EEPYHSNGKVVFTPK
+1299 GEPYHSNGKVVFIQK
-1314 EKPQEQT
+1314 EKPHEQA

-1339 IVNGQK
+1339 IVSGER
-1345 VERQG
+1345 VADRQG
-1350 ALSEGVDVV
+1350 GTGGTAEEGQNSLIGAASKVADRVRVNSRLKDLSERAKAAKT
-1359 YGDEHT
+1359 DEERA
-1365 TKFSQNDKPTT
+1365 Q
-1376 RFAVVSAKKMQP
+1376 
-1388 SHIRGQRNP
+1388 
-1397 TFFNDEGQPK
+1397 
-1407 NRTDQV
+1407 
-1413 SVAREEEI
+1413 VARERAEVVSEYVKGEKGRSVSVVQTQD
-1421 AKNIDPEEITVGVTA
+1421 ALADAVESRDLKNEVRQHTESGDLLNGVYDKRTGKIHIVAENVETA
-1436 YQGAPTIN
+1436 DDIEAVYIHE
-1444 SRGEVIQGNNRAAAL
+1444 SSHKYSSEVDNNRAAGELVDNHTTDELEQAL
-1459 REMYSG
+1459 REVAGDDVADVYMACKPSKGDFAYRRMLADEILAYSCVKRNAGEKTGITNEKINNQTKQHYEKVSDYFG
-1465 GYGMSVKKYKQ
+1465 GRKRDGGKSDRGKTETGE
-1476 FLKDNAK
+1476 
-1483 MFGLTPE
+1483 GLSTEPSAGEHGRGGSNDREEE
-1490 GIDRIEDPVLVNVA
+1490 GID
-1504 DVTDAEAIRLG
+1504 
-1515 QLKATDNESGGVQFI
+1515 
-1530 EPKPTVQKLVGAN
+1530 
-1543 KLTRFMDTLL
+1543 
-1553 DSENPM
+1553 
-1559 DSIKDLIRKNGVK
+1559 
-1572 ALKFMR
+1572 
-1578 DMGIINETQYNS
+1578 
-1590 AFNAKDTLSSQAR
+1590 
-1603 SDLEGV
+1603 
-1609 IRHAMFD
+1609 
-1616 GGPTGIEEMFD
+1616 
-1627 HMPDAAQKGILE
+1627 
-1639 TIARDFSSDEQ
+1639 
-1650 SKIKPIIQE
+1650 
-1659 SILAYHNAV
+1659 
-1668 STSKEF
+1668 
-1674 ANAKTAEQA
+1674 
-1683 ARAMRN
+1683 
-1689 YARQVQLIGEE
+1689 
-1700 QLLPEKYF
+1700 
-1708 SKFALLLAERYRA
+1708 
-1721 YSKLSIKAMFNELY
+1721 
-1735 DKLQGVSE
+1735 
-1743 SSGDLF
+1743 
-1749 AGEVAA
+1749 
-1755 EKLNINEAFKKVFNY
+1755 
-1770 GDTELPRGDV
+1770 
-1780 LGDTART
+1780 
-1787 GTKGEQG
+1787 
-1794 SEGGTGGRGQDKTGE
+1794 SEGLFSVTGR
-1809 RGADGQRGTDGV
+1809 
-1821 AEEGSNS
+1821 N
-1828 LIDTANKA
+1828 AN
-1836 ANKARLQKAE
+1836 
-1846 DYSAFA
+1846 
-1852 EQYGLDAED
+1852 G
-1861 VAMYAE
+1861 
-1867 GMKKGSTSQAMR
+1867 
-1879 ARAMIGRK
+1879 
-1887 IIAAHEGEIHS
+1887 
-1898 LMDVRKFRR
+1898 
-1907 PVEEALK
+1907 
-1914 EKFGDVDKL
+1914 
-1923 LEEYRNQVEDEHKA
+1923 
-1937 MEAAHKKA
+1937 
-1945 QEEEA
+1945 
-1950 KRKAHLEELSLLSDD
+1950 
-1965 EIDRRYMEAL
+1965 
-1975 DNGNEVVAR
+1975 
-1984 DMLDEAARRKGYAD
+1984 
-1998 TDSEYQGVGA
+1998 
-2008 WVAPSNPGYESD
+2008 
-2020 EARRADVEDNAP
+2020 
-2032 NVNLE
+2032 
-2037 DMALGYSLQ
+2037 
-2046 PDDYFTHPERYSQNT
+2046 
-2061 PHGLES
+2061 
-2067 ARSIQAALEALKRGE
+2067 
-2082 KGVKV
+2082 
-2087 KVYRAVPISVKE
+2087 
-2099 SKLRNGDWVTPS
+2099 
-2111 KKYAEMHGNSR
+2111 GNS
-2122 LEGKYRIIEDEV
+2122 
-2134 PANELWWDGNDANE
+2134 
-2148 WGYDNG
+2148 
-2154 KEYKYKNTK
+2154 
-2163 NNRKLNDL
+2163 
-2171 VVRDDNGNVIVPS
+2171 S
-2184 KRFNHRKADER
+2184 
-2195 YQIGMEGVK
+2195 
-2204 PSKAEVALRDAVI
+2204 
-2217 GRLRENGMEVITN
+2217 
-2230 EEEGQRV
+2230 
-2237 LDEANG
+2237 
-2243 RAREMSFGE
+2243 
-2252 PYDYEAYPLGRVESN
+2252 
-2267 LADKEVMV
+2267 
-2275 VTAEADHGFM
+2275 
-2285 NYKEAK
+2285 
-2291 EWAKKNVSKVYNN
+2291 
-2304 EETGGKGDV
+2304 
-2313 RISNAAIDKFMSQS
+2313 
-2327 AVDKSDSKDVHL
+2327 
-2339 SVLKVLPE
+2339 
-2347 VLRTSIDVETHPDFL
+2347 
-2362 KGKDGK
+2362 
-2368 RSAENG
+2368 
-2374 MNKDVLVHRCYGAVE
+2374 
-2389 IGGKPYRVKITLKE
+2389 
-2403 DPRDVSFPHVTH
+2403 
-2415 SYEATKIEL
+2415 
-2424 LAGTWENHEGPSPN
+2424 
-2438 TNNSISA
+2438 
-2445 AKLLENVEMSY
+2445 
-2456 NPSKKVLDASEKRS
+2456 
-2470 VGIREQRVWHSSG
+2470 
-2483 ANFKDAKIT
+2483 
-2492 DHIRFFRTANGE
+2492 
-2504 AYGFTVGGKIY
+2504 
-2515 IDPKIATSETPVHE
+2515 
-2529 YAHLWASAL
+2529 
-2538 RSGNPKE
+2538 
-2545 WQNVVGLMK
+2545 
-2554 GTSVWEDVK
+2554 
-2563 KRYSELNTDDEIADE
+2563 
-2578 VIATYSGRRGAERL
+2578 
-2592 REEAHKVADGNGDLF
+2592 
-2607 EKAEAISALG
+2607 
-2617 RVKKSLKKFWKGVCD
+2617 
-2632 FLHIHYKSAEEVAD
+2632 
-2646 RVMKD
+2646 
-2651 LLDGVEPRK
+2651 
-2660 IGKGEAGVRFSA
+2660 
-2672 KQKRA
+2672 
-2677 LETAEQSQK
+2677 
-2686 TAIATAVSSAD
+2686 
-2697 GAKVLNN
+2697 
-2704 LDTLARNL
+2704 
-2712 EKTSS
+2712 
-2717 HRKTFIGDIAK
+2717 
-2728 AFGVDNRGKSSK
+2728 
-2740 YATFETK
+2740 
-2747 SGEVVTIRISDHNAK
+2747 
-2762 VSNFDTVGEDNGISI
+2762 
-2777 VVTRKPN
+2777 
-2784 KGITNDGSAHIVE
+2784 
-2797 FFYPEISL
+2797 
-2805 QRAEGK
+2805 
-2811 PLVEIVESI
+2811 
-2820 KQALYSGEFKDTT
+2820 
-2833 GLAERQ
+2833 
-2839 EVNGE
+2839 
-2844 DVVRYQLS
+2844 
-2852 VVGRK
+2852 
-2857 ANGADTGY
+2857 Y
-2865 DSKHTEIEQA
+2865 DSKHSEIEQA
-2875 VNRELKKNSTSDEIK
+2875 LNMELEKNSTSDEIK

-2951 ADLNSELI
+2951 ADLNSKLI
-2959 EATESGD
+2959 DATESGD
-2966 AEKVKSLTTEIKR
+2966 TEKVKSLTTEIKR
-2979 LKTDIGNTGIRSR
+2979 LKTGIANTGIRAR

-3033 EFNDLVR
+3033 EFNALVG
-3040 SVRDIAKQWNAK
+3040 SVSDIAKQWNAK

-3075 VIVGIETRK
+3075 VIVDIETRK
-3084 LTRDLADMLSV
+3084 LINDLADMLSI
-3095 KTTKKDSSGKK
+3095 KTTKKDSIGKK
-3106 IGVKVSNTVRIAI
+3106 VGVNVSNTVRIAI
-3119 ETLKGMFRGFDGEF
+3119 ETLKVMFRGFDGEF

-3165 TSANERLNSGAITKG
+3165 ASANERLNSGEITKD

-3185 IEAINKERDDV
+3185 IDAINRERDDV

-3221 VPRTTMEYD
+3221 VPRTTDEYNK
-3230 MLWNDLMAKQQD
+3230 LWNDLMAKQQD

-3271 ELFAEADKSQSRLKA
+3271 ELFAEADKSHVRLKA

-3319 REERARLFA
+3319 REERAKLYA

-3354 YMTQQQERLEH
+3354 YMAQQQERLEH

-3380 KERPAGVKGQQEA
+3380 KGRPAGVKGQQEA
-3393 KESEDKSVGVL
+3393 KESEEKSVGVL
-3404 RRLWNWVFLAPTES
+3404 RRMWNWLFLAPTES

-3425 VDVNHFSGEGKLYH
+3425 VDVNHFSGEGELYH
-3439 LIMESERGYS
+3439 LIIESERGYS

-3457 SVEGLR
+3457 SVEALR
-3463 SEIQSKCKELFGS
+3463 SEIHSKCKELFGS
-3476 KKPKDG
+3476 KNPKDG
-3482 NKRIKFTQT
+3482 NKKIKFTQT
-3491 LSGEPVPAEVTKGE
+3491 LSGEQVPAEVTKGE

-3535 KAGLGDNWVKFGEWV
+3535 KAGLGDNWVKFGEWI

-3608 SALKERVKHS
+3608 SALKERVKHN

-3636 EMEDWH
+3636 EMEDWY

-3686 KRDESVTSQVINEAQ
+3686 KRDESVTSQVINEVQ

-3713 WTALKQLQSMI
+3713 WTALKQWQSTI
-3724 AGVNYSYNP
+3724 AGMNYSYDP
-3733 RFQARLFANIL
+3733 RFQARLLANIL

-3776 LPQFRER
+3776 MPQFRER

-3798 VVGNSNSLY
+3798 VVGNRNRLY
-3807 RWIKKNVSQKGLF
+3807 RWIKKNISQMGLF
-3820 LNQVFDAAAVAV
+3820 LNKVFDAAAVSV

-3839 YEFTRSIRKGATE
+3839 YEFTRSIRNGAAE
-3852 EDAHKY
+3852 EEAHKY

-3900 LGFMRKSINDI
+3900 LGFMRKSINHI

-3968 KAIFNALFGGDDDN
+3968 KSIFNALFGGDDDN
-3982 APTKDATGKTALD
+3982 EQTKDATGKTALD

-4014 QGTILNNFVN
+4014 QGTILNNLVN
-4024 SVWSGYGGWTPTMAE
+4024 SAWSGYGGWTPTMAE

-4047 SVGETLKGYKDSG
+4047 SAGETLKGYKDSD

-4098 RFYNAFYDYKVKGS
+4098 RFYNAFYDYKLNGS
-4112 SLNLISAANFL
+4112 SLNLISVANFL
-4123 STPMSSM
+4123 STPMSNM

-4167 FKREVESGG
+4167 FKSEVESGG

-4195 KYVDEWSEY
+4195 KYVDEWAEY

-4256 QKSGNSERTLRHNLV
+4256 QKSGNSERALRYNLV
-4271 QGILRQIKKKL
+4271 HGILGQIKKKL
-4282 TGGDKERREA
+4282 TGGDDERKEA
-4292 FALMR
+4292 FSLMR

-4329 KGVSESGKYVDKS
+4329 KGVSESGKYVNKS

-4350 RGEVKGSYGII
+4350 RGDVKGSYGII
-4361 ATAEDVKADAR
+4361 ATEADVKADAR
-4372 FRKLQDGGEKQKAKA
+4372 FRKLQDGSENQKAKA

-4409 DIGEGLVTAVYASE
+4409 DIGDGLVTAVYASE

-4437 AVKAGDDKAAD
+4437 AVKAGNDKAAD

-4474 MLLNSIR
+4474 MLLNSIE

>member
-8 VFAADLQNGKGELYR
+8 VFAADQQNGKGELYR

-29 KEGETDNQETAQQQ
+29 KEGETDKQETAQQQ
-43 LPTEVKKAKD
+43 PTPEVEKAND
-53 EPTAQQTASVQ
+53 EPTAQQTAVVQ
-64 TATEPQSVQ
+64 TAAEPQSVQ
-73 QPTEQPQE
+73 QPAGQKQE
-81 QPKQQVEQPKGDVEQ
+81 KPGHAERPKGEVEQP
-96 SAQTVQGVQSVQA
+96 AQTVQDVQA

-116 KDLLAIKNHSI
+116 KDLLAVKNHNI

-147 GMSESAKREAQQ
+147 GMSESAKRKAQE
-159 RYESATKVLNERIE
+159 RYESAAKVLNERIE
-173 AHNTEQKAENERL
+173 THNAEQKAENERL

-197 KKEHDEKYA
+197 KKEYEEKYA

-211 SDWMDGH
+211 SDWMNGH
-218 KVDDENNTMLASE
+218 KVSEANNTMLASE

-236 AAAASGKDIFG
+236 AAAASGKDIFS

-284 YGDKFSYN
+284 YGGKFSYKL
-292 IEPIDSVVLENKDIP
+292 EPIDSLVLENSGIS
-307 DSVKKEFV
+307 DSVKKEFI

-321 EFGDNNYQTILGN
+321 EFGDNNYQSILGN

-344 KEYRRE
+344 KEYKRE
-350 QGKAGKKAME
+350 QGKVGKKAME
-360 DYDNIAKNPFAD
+360 DYENIAKNPFAS

-381 VYASKVLTG
+381 VFASKVLTG

-402 SIPKDRMAALTLA
+402 SIPKDRLAALTLA

-429 YIANEFQRVCLARTG
+429 YIANDFQRVCLARTG

-461 TLVGSFAQAS
+461 TLVGSIAQAS
-471 MRSTGGGNGLTLL
+471 MRSTGGGNKLTLL
-484 DAYSTSI
+484 DAYSASI
-491 DERAKEWAKQGLA
+491 DERAKEWAKQGVA
-504 GYGKIALRSATTMA
+504 GYGKIALKSATTMA

-537 SLVRLLPRISKG
+537 SLVRLLPRLSKG

-586 MAYSL
+586 VAYSL
-591 GSLARGE
+591 GSLARGV
-598 TPELGEALKSSVSG
+598 TPELGEALKSSASG

-750 KNSPGYFVKDGKVI
+750 KNSPGYFMKDGKAI

-829 ERDFGSLKDAKL
+829 ERDFGSLGDAKL

-872 RAARAVLSELNGTAT
+872 RATRTVLSELNGTAT
-887 EKELTDMLQT
+887 ENELTDMLKT
-897 AFKKDRNG
+897 AFEKDRNG
-905 EQLTTGEKKMLD
+905 EQLTDGEKRMLK

-955 KDYFKWSESERE
+955 KDYYKWSESERE
-967 AVDDYIK
+967 AVDEYIK

-981 AKDMPSEQAKPTAPS
+981 AKDMPSEQTEPTAPS
-996 EPPAEPTSEPP
+996 EPPAEPANEPP

-1012 KGGQQE
+1012 KGGQQD
-1018 VAAPEKET
+1018 VSAPEKET
-1026 EKPSEEPSSKG
+1026 EKPSEETQSKEG
-1037 DIGIEDYIKINKA
+1037 VGIEDYIKINKA
-1050 DEETANDIRED
+1050 DDETANDIRED

-1070 ALRSESEQAVKYSN
+1070 ALRAESEQAVRYSN
-1084 GESSERPEHWDYWK
+1084 GESSEKPEHWDYWK
-1098 EKFGLEEPKAK
+1098 EKFGLDEPKVK
-1109 TGEEVQPVEE
+1109 TEEDMRPLEE

-1133 PTEQP
+1133 PAEQP
-1138 MGLKAEEKPVEVE
+1138 KEPKAEEKPVEVE
-1151 TSKEEA
+1151 TPKEEA
-1157 KADTKAEVEQ
+1157 KADTKTEVEQ
-1167 AAGTEPVEETEQEQP
+1167 VAETKPVEEAEQEQP
-1182 TIDQLNQY
+1182 TVDQLNQY

-1261 AYKKGEELVVEHKG
+1261 AYKKGEELVVEHEG
-1275 NPVTIVVDAVGKSG
+1275 NPMTIVVDAVGKGG

-1299 EEPYHSNGKVVFTPK
+1299 GEPYHSNGKVVFAPMEKQQEPK
-1314 EKPQEQT
+1314 VGAVVVDLRGGKAQEHIGLGI
-1321 VKDWVDDTASEAR
+1321 E
-1334 KRGYR
+1334 
-1339 IVNGQK
+1339 
-1345 VERQG
+1345 
-1350 ALSEGVDVV
+1350 
-1359 YGDEHT
+1359 
-1365 TKFSQNDKPTT
+1365 PTT
-1376 RFAVVSAKKMQP
+1376 RERQLGEMA
-1388 SHIRGQRNP
+1388 
-1397 TFFNDEGQPK
+1397 
-1407 NRTDQV
+1407 TDIV
-1413 SVAREEEI
+1413 RKA
-1421 AKNIDPEEITVGVTA
+1421 GV
-1436 YQGAPTIN
+1436 
-1444 SRGEVIQGNNRAAAL
+1444 EV
-1459 REMYSG
+1459 
-1465 GYGMSVKKYKQ
+1465 
-1476 FLKDNAK
+1476 
-1483 MFGLTPE
+1483 
-1490 GIDRIEDPVLVNVA
+1490 
-1504 DVTDAEAIRLG
+1504 VTDEAEIQSVLA
-1515 QLKATDNESGGVQFI
+1515 AHN
-1530 EPKPTVQKLVGAN
+1530 
-1543 KLTRFMDTLL
+1543 LL
-1553 DSENPM
+1553 QEMKKS
-1559 DSIKDLIRKNGVK
+1559 
-1572 ALKFMR
+1572 AL
-1578 DMGIINETQYNS
+1578 
-1590 AFNAKDTLSSQAR
+1590 
-1603 SDLEGV
+1603 
-1609 IRHAMFD
+1609 
-1616 GGPTGIEEMFD
+1616 
-1627 HMPDAAQKGILE
+1627 
-1639 TIARDFSSDEQ
+1639 
-1650 SKIKPIIQE
+1650 
-1659 SILAYHNAV
+1659 
-1668 STSKEF
+1668 
-1674 ANAKTAEQA
+1674 
-1683 ARAMRN
+1683 
-1689 YARQVQLIGEE
+1689 
-1700 QLLPEKYF
+1700 
-1708 SKFALLLAERYRA
+1708 
-1721 YSKLSIKAMFNELY
+1721 
-1735 DKLQGVSE
+1735 
-1743 SSGDLF
+1743 
-1749 AGEVAA
+1749 
-1755 EKLNINEAFKKVFNY
+1755 
-1770 GDTELPRGDV
+1770 DTESPSEPRGRQ
-1780 LGDTART
+1780 T
-1787 GTKGEQG
+1787 
-1794 SEGGTGGRGQDKTGE
+1794 
-1809 RGADGQRGTDGV
+1809 
-1821 AEEGSNS
+1821 
-1828 LIDTANKA
+1828 
-1836 ANKARLQKAE
+1836 
-1846 DYSAFA
+1846 
-1852 EQYGLDAED
+1852 
-1861 VAMYAE
+1861 
-1867 GMKKGSTSQAMR
+1867 
-1879 ARAMIGRK
+1879 
-1887 IIAAHEGEIHS
+1887 
-1898 LMDVRKFRR
+1898 
-1907 PVEEALK
+1907 
-1914 EKFGDVDKL
+1914 
-1923 LEEYRNQVEDEHKA
+1923 
-1937 MEAAHKKA
+1937 
-1945 QEEEA
+1945 
-1950 KRKAHLEELSLLSDD
+1950 
-1965 EIDRRYMEAL
+1965 
-1975 DNGNEVVAR
+1975 
-1984 DMLDEAARRKGYAD
+1984 
-1998 TDSEYQGVGA
+1998 
-2008 WVAPSNPGYESD
+2008 
-2020 EARRADVEDNAP
+2020 
-2032 NVNLE
+2032 
-2037 DMALGYSLQ
+2037 
-2046 PDDYFTHPERYSQNT
+2046 
-2061 PHGLES
+2061 
-2067 ARSIQAALEALKRGE
+2067 
-2082 KGVKV
+2082 
-2087 KVYRAVPISVKE
+2087 
-2099 SKLRNGDWVTPS
+2099 
-2111 KKYAEMHGNSR
+2111 
-2122 LEGKYRIIEDEV
+2122 
-2134 PANELWWDGNDANE
+2134 
-2148 WGYDNG
+2148 
-2154 KEYKYKNTK
+2154 
-2163 NNRKLNDL
+2163 
-2171 VVRDDNGNVIVPS
+2171 VI
-2184 KRFNHRKADER
+2184 
-2195 YQIGMEGVK
+2195 
-2204 PSKAEVALRDAVI
+2204 
-2217 GRLRENGMEVITN
+2217 
-2230 EEEGQRV
+2230 
-2237 LDEANG
+2237 
-2243 RAREMSFGE
+2243 
-2252 PYDYEAYPLGRVESN
+2252 
-2267 LADKEVMV
+2267 
-2275 VTAEADHGFM
+2275 
-2285 NYKEAK
+2285 
-2291 EWAKKNVSKVYNN
+2291 
-2304 EETGGKGDV
+2304 
-2313 RISNAAIDKFMSQS
+2313 
-2327 AVDKSDSKDVHL
+2327 
-2339 SVLKVLPE
+2339 
-2347 VLRTSIDVETHPDFL
+2347 
-2362 KGKDGK
+2362 
-2368 RSAENG
+2368 
-2374 MNKDVLVHRCYGAVE
+2374 
-2389 IGGKPYRVKITLKE
+2389 
-2403 DPRDVSFPHVTH
+2403 
-2415 SYEATKIEL
+2415 
-2424 LAGTWENHEGPSPN
+2424 
-2438 TNNSISA
+2438 
-2445 AKLLENVEMSY
+2445 
-2456 NPSKKVLDASEKRS
+2456 
-2470 VGIREQRVWHSSG
+2470 
-2483 ANFKDAKIT
+2483 
-2492 DHIRFFRTANGE
+2492 
-2504 AYGFTVGGKIY
+2504 
-2515 IDPKIATSETPVHE
+2515 
-2529 YAHLWASAL
+2529 
-2538 RSGNPKE
+2538 
-2545 WQNVVGLMK
+2545 
-2554 GTSVWEDVK
+2554 
-2563 KRYSELNTDDEIADE
+2563 
-2578 VIATYSGRRGAERL
+2578 
-2592 REEAHKVADGNGDLF
+2592 
-2607 EKAEAISALG
+2607 
-2617 RVKKSLKKFWKGVCD
+2617 
-2632 FLHIHYKSAEEVAD
+2632 
-2646 RVMKD
+2646 
-2651 LLDGVEPRK
+2651 
-2660 IGKGEAGVRFSA
+2660 
-2672 KQKRA
+2672 
-2677 LETAEQSQK
+2677 
-2686 TAIATAVSSAD
+2686 SSAD
-2697 GAKVLNN
+2697 GAKILNN
-2704 LDTLARNL
+2704 LRTEAEKIENLA
-2712 EKTSS
+2712 
-2717 HRKTFIGDIAK
+2717 HAPIKTFIGDIAR
-2728 AFGVDNRGKSSK
+2728 ALGMPPTGRVSQYG
-2740 YATFETK
+2740 TFETMNGK
-2747 SGEVVTIRISDHNAK
+2747 QVTIRLSDHNST
-2762 VSNFDTVGEDNGISI
+2762 VSDWDDAGVRDGISI
-2777 VVTRKPN
+2777 LVTSKPN
-2784 KGITNDGSAHIVE
+2784 EGLKGNGEAHVTE
-2797 FFYPEISL
+2797 TYYNAKKL
-2805 QRAEGK
+2805 RKAEGK
-2811 PLVEIVESI
+2811 PLADIVRCIEQS
-2820 KQALYSGEFKDTT
+2820 LYSGEFNDTT
-2833 GLAERQ
+2833 GLGETQ
-2839 EVNGE
+2839 EVNGGSQFMRTPKGE
-2844 DVVRYQLS
+2844 VYGFVVDGKVYLDAKLMNPNTPIHEYTHLWDTALQKKNPELWGRGVELMKQTALWREVTDDPNYADIAHDDNLVASEVHSRLTGEKGEELLNRMANESTIGRGGLLGKAQKLAVVQNLKSWLKEAWGFVKDTMTPWSKAEAEKVS
-2852 VVGRK
+2852 VDDFVNMTLKDLVEGRKPDAEVGGGAQPIGIRESADAKAQNSSDNSSTPLQFSVAGRK

-2865 DSKHTEIEQA
+2865 DSKHSEIEQA
-2875 VNRELKKNSTSDEIK
+2875 VNKELEKNSTSDEIK

-2938 VENERSAKLTEKL
+2938 VENERSAKLTDKL
-2951 ADLNSELI
+2951 ADLNSKLI
-2959 EATESGD
+2959 EATENGD

-2979 LKTDIGNTGIRSR
+2979 LKTDIANTGIRSR

-3033 EFNDLVR
+3033 EFNALVR

-3084 LTRDLADMLSV
+3084 LINDLADMLSV

-3106 IGVKVSNTVRIAI
+3106 VGIKVSNTVRIAI

-3165 TSANERLNSGAITKG
+3165 SSVNERLNSGAITKD

-3185 IEAINKERDDV
+3185 VEAINRERDDV

-3221 VPRTTMEYD
+3221 VPRTTVEYD
-3230 MLWNDLMAKQQD
+3230 KLWNDLMAKQQD

-3354 YMTQQQERLEH
+3354 YMAQQQERLEH
-3365 RSEVAHIGIAAVDTG
+3365 RSEVAHIGITAVDTG

-3535 KAGLGDNWVKFGEWV
+3535 KAGLGDNWVKFGEWI

-3608 SALKERVKHS
+3608 SALKERVKHN

-3636 EMEDWH
+3636 EMEDWY

-3648 EDISILLSSRAFRE
+3648 EDISTLLSSRAFRE

-3839 YEFTRSIRKGATE
+3839 YEYKRSIRKGATE

-3922 LGKEKPLHSISK
+3922 LGKEKPLHSVSK

-3995 RFIEGHAGDV
+3995 RFIEGHSGDV

-4047 SVGETLKGYKDSG
+4047 SVGETLKGYKDSD
-4060 SLSDYLEDLDE
+4060 SLSDYLDDLDE

-4167 FKREVESGG
+4167 FKREVESGD

-4195 KYVDEWSEY
+4195 KYVDEWAEY

-4210 DAADY
+4210 DAMGY

-4256 QKSGNSERTLRHNLV
+4256 QKSGNSERTLRYNLV
-4271 QGILRQIKKKL
+4271 HDILRQIKKKL
-4282 TGGDKERREA
+4282 TGGDNDRKEA
-4292 FALMR
+4292 FALMK

-4329 KGVSESGKYVDKS
+4329 KGVSESGKYVNKS

-4361 ATAEDVKADAR
+4361 ATADDVKADAR
-4372 FRKLQDGGEKQKAKA
+4372 FRKLQDGSEKQKAKA

-4409 DIGEGLVTAVYASE
+4409 DIGDGLVTAVYASE

-4437 AVKAGDDKAAD
+4437 AVKAGNNKAAD

-4474 MLLNSIR
+4474 MLLNSIE

>member
-1 MANETDS
+1 MANETES
-8 VFAADLQNGKGELYR
+8 VFAADQQNGKGELYR

-43 LPTEVKKAKD
+43 PTSEVEKAND
-53 EPTAQQTASVQ
+53 D
-64 TATEPQSVQ
+64 TATQQPAAEPQSVQ
-73 QPTEQPQE
+73 RPTGQKQERPEQA
-81 QPKQQVEQPKGDVEQ
+81 EQPKGEVGQ
-96 SAQTVQGVQSVQA
+96 PTQTVQPVQDVQA

-116 KDLLAIKNHSI
+116 KDLLTVMNHNI
-127 DDARKYVEQLGK
+127 DDARKYVEKLGK

-147 GMSESAKREAQQ
+147 GMSESAKREAQE
-159 RYESATKVLNERIE
+159 RYENAAKTLNERIE
-173 AHNTEQKAENERL
+173 THNTEQKAENERL

-197 KKEHDEKYA
+197 KKKHDEMYA
-206 DINYV
+206 DINYI

-218 KVDDENNTMLASE
+218 KVSEANNTMLASE
-231 GFKEG
+231 GFREG

-247 IAKAAKEYISENTG
+247 IAKTAKEYISENTG

-284 YGDKFSYN
+284 YGDKLSYN
-292 IEPIDSVVLENKDIP
+292 LEPIDSVVLENKDIP

-350 QGKAGKKAME
+350 QGKVGKKAME
-360 DYDNIAKNPFAD
+360 DYDNIAKNPLAD

-402 SIPKDRMAALTLA
+402 SIPKDRLAALTLA
-415 LSKDFGYDENKAAE
+415 LSKNFGYDENKAAE

-484 DAYSTSI
+484 DAYNASI
-491 DERAKEWAKQGLA
+491 DERAKEWAKQGMA
-504 GYGKIALRSATTMA
+504 GYGKIALRSATTMG
-518 GDSPAFGGIGKLVG
+518 GDSPLLGGIGKLVG

-537 SLVRLLPRISKG
+537 SLVKLLPRLSKG

-586 MAYSL
+586 VAYSL
-591 GSLARGE
+591 GSLARGV
-598 TPELGEALKSSVSG
+598 TPELGEALKSSASG

-673 LLSSEKISEDLK
+673 LLSNEKISEDLK

-750 KNSPGYFVKDGKVI
+750 KNSPGYFMKDGKAI

-829 ERDFGSLKDAKL
+829 ERDFGSLGDAKL
-841 EETRLGTVI
+841 EQTRLGTVI

-872 RAARAVLSELNGTAT
+872 RATRTVLSELNGTAT
-887 EKELTDMLQT
+887 EKELTDMLKT
-897 AFKKDRNG
+897 AFEKDRNG
-905 EQLTTGEKKMLD
+905 EQLTDGEKRMLK

-955 KDYFKWSESERE
+955 KDYYKWSESERE
-967 AVDDYIK
+967 TVDEYIK
-974 ALNGENT
+974 ELNGENT
-981 AKDMPSEQAKPTAPS
+981 AKDMPSEQTEPTAPS
-996 EPPAEPTSEPP
+996 EPPAEPANEPP

-1012 KGGQQE
+1012 KGGQQD
-1018 VAAPEKET
+1018 VSAPEKET
-1026 EKPSEEPSSKG
+1026 EKPSEETQSKEG
-1037 DIGIEDYIKINKA
+1037 VGIEDYIKINKA
-1050 DEETANDIRED
+1050 DDETANDIRED

-1070 ALRSESEQAVKYSN
+1070 ALRAESEQAVRYSN
-1084 GESSERPEHWDYWK
+1084 GESSEKPEHWDYWK

-1109 TGEEVQPVEE
+1109 TEKEVQSVEE

-1133 PTEQP
+1133 PAEQP
-1138 MGLKAEEKPVEVE
+1138 KEPKAEEKPMEAE
-1151 TSKEEA
+1151 TPKEEA

-1167 AAGTEPVEETEQEQP
+1167 TTGTEPVEEVDKHKEEQLDIINKSNPIHDEYHTGVRNVDDIKTFEEAVSDSDAPFTPDYTKEDTESALKAGEITVYSSKP
-1182 TIDQLNQY
+1182 IENGVFVTPSKMEAENYAGGEKVYSKKVPISDVAWIDAIEGQY
-1190 FSHVHLGHELT
+1190 
-1201 EKDLGDKA
+1201 A
-1209 RMEMFTKQFLSDK
+1209 RLRASDIETGAK
-1222 EQAIKYSNGELSEK
+1222 ERVGR
-1236 PEGYAYMKQMFGL
+1236 EG
-1249 KDPVKQPKGEET
+1249 V
-1261 AYKKGEELVVEHKG
+1261 AYKKGEELVVEHEG
-1275 NPVTIVVDAVGKSG
+1275 SPMTIVVDAVGKG
-1289 DVTKSHVKSS
+1289 GNVTKSHVKSS
-1299 EEPYHSNGKVVFTPK
+1299 GEPYHSNGKVVFAPREKQQEPK
-1314 EKPQEQT
+1314 VGAVVVDLRGGKAQEHIGLGI
-1321 VKDWVDDTASEAR
+1321 E
-1334 KRGYR
+1334 
-1339 IVNGQK
+1339 
-1345 VERQG
+1345 
-1350 ALSEGVDVV
+1350 
-1359 YGDEHT
+1359 
-1365 TKFSQNDKPTT
+1365 PTT
-1376 RFAVVSAKKMQP
+1376 RERQLGEMA
-1388 SHIRGQRNP
+1388 
-1397 TFFNDEGQPK
+1397 
-1407 NRTDQV
+1407 TDMV
-1413 SVAREEEI
+1413 RKA
-1421 AKNIDPEEITVGVTA
+1421 GV
-1436 YQGAPTIN
+1436 
-1444 SRGEVIQGNNRAAAL
+1444 EV
-1459 REMYSG
+1459 
-1465 GYGMSVKKYKQ
+1465 
-1476 FLKDNAK
+1476 
-1483 MFGLTPE
+1483 
-1490 GIDRIEDPVLVNVA
+1490 
-1504 DVTDAEAIRLG
+1504 VTDEAEIQSVLA
-1515 QLKATDNESGGVQFI
+1515 AHN
-1530 EPKPTVQKLVGAN
+1530 
-1543 KLTRFMDTLL
+1543 LL
-1553 DSENPM
+1553 QEMKKS
-1559 DSIKDLIRKNGVK
+1559 
-1572 ALKFMR
+1572 AL
-1578 DMGIINETQYNS
+1578 
-1590 AFNAKDTLSSQAR
+1590 
-1603 SDLEGV
+1603 
-1609 IRHAMFD
+1609 
-1616 GGPTGIEEMFD
+1616 
-1627 HMPDAAQKGILE
+1627 
-1639 TIARDFSSDEQ
+1639 
-1650 SKIKPIIQE
+1650 
-1659 SILAYHNAV
+1659 
-1668 STSKEF
+1668 
-1674 ANAKTAEQA
+1674 
-1683 ARAMRN
+1683 
-1689 YARQVQLIGEE
+1689 
-1700 QLLPEKYF
+1700 
-1708 SKFALLLAERYRA
+1708 
-1721 YSKLSIKAMFNELY
+1721 
-1735 DKLQGVSE
+1735 
-1743 SSGDLF
+1743 
-1749 AGEVAA
+1749 
-1755 EKLNINEAFKKVFNY
+1755 
-1770 GDTELPRGDV
+1770 DTESPSEPRGRQ
-1780 LGDTART
+1780 T
-1787 GTKGEQG
+1787 
-1794 SEGGTGGRGQDKTGE
+1794 
-1809 RGADGQRGTDGV
+1809 
-1821 AEEGSNS
+1821 
-1828 LIDTANKA
+1828 
-1836 ANKARLQKAE
+1836 
-1846 DYSAFA
+1846 
-1852 EQYGLDAED
+1852 
-1861 VAMYAE
+1861 
-1867 GMKKGSTSQAMR
+1867 
-1879 ARAMIGRK
+1879 
-1887 IIAAHEGEIHS
+1887 
-1898 LMDVRKFRR
+1898 
-1907 PVEEALK
+1907 
-1914 EKFGDVDKL
+1914 
-1923 LEEYRNQVEDEHKA
+1923 
-1937 MEAAHKKA
+1937 
-1945 QEEEA
+1945 
-1950 KRKAHLEELSLLSDD
+1950 
-1965 EIDRRYMEAL
+1965 
-1975 DNGNEVVAR
+1975 
-1984 DMLDEAARRKGYAD
+1984 
-1998 TDSEYQGVGA
+1998 
-2008 WVAPSNPGYESD
+2008 
-2020 EARRADVEDNAP
+2020 
-2032 NVNLE
+2032 
-2037 DMALGYSLQ
+2037 
-2046 PDDYFTHPERYSQNT
+2046 
-2061 PHGLES
+2061 
-2067 ARSIQAALEALKRGE
+2067 
-2082 KGVKV
+2082 
-2087 KVYRAVPISVKE
+2087 
-2099 SKLRNGDWVTPS
+2099 
-2111 KKYAEMHGNSR
+2111 
-2122 LEGKYRIIEDEV
+2122 
-2134 PANELWWDGNDANE
+2134 
-2148 WGYDNG
+2148 
-2154 KEYKYKNTK
+2154 
-2163 NNRKLNDL
+2163 
-2171 VVRDDNGNVIVPS
+2171 VI
-2184 KRFNHRKADER
+2184 
-2195 YQIGMEGVK
+2195 
-2204 PSKAEVALRDAVI
+2204 
-2217 GRLRENGMEVITN
+2217 
-2230 EEEGQRV
+2230 
-2237 LDEANG
+2237 
-2243 RAREMSFGE
+2243 
-2252 PYDYEAYPLGRVESN
+2252 
-2267 LADKEVMV
+2267 
-2275 VTAEADHGFM
+2275 
-2285 NYKEAK
+2285 
-2291 EWAKKNVSKVYNN
+2291 
-2304 EETGGKGDV
+2304 
-2313 RISNAAIDKFMSQS
+2313 
-2327 AVDKSDSKDVHL
+2327 
-2339 SVLKVLPE
+2339 
-2347 VLRTSIDVETHPDFL
+2347 
-2362 KGKDGK
+2362 
-2368 RSAENG
+2368 
-2374 MNKDVLVHRCYGAVE
+2374 
-2389 IGGKPYRVKITLKE
+2389 
-2403 DPRDVSFPHVTH
+2403 
-2415 SYEATKIEL
+2415 
-2424 LAGTWENHEGPSPN
+2424 
-2438 TNNSISA
+2438 
-2445 AKLLENVEMSY
+2445 
-2456 NPSKKVLDASEKRS
+2456 
-2470 VGIREQRVWHSSG
+2470 
-2483 ANFKDAKIT
+2483 
-2492 DHIRFFRTANGE
+2492 
-2504 AYGFTVGGKIY
+2504 
-2515 IDPKIATSETPVHE
+2515 
-2529 YAHLWASAL
+2529 
-2538 RSGNPKE
+2538 
-2545 WQNVVGLMK
+2545 
-2554 GTSVWEDVK
+2554 
-2563 KRYSELNTDDEIADE
+2563 
-2578 VIATYSGRRGAERL
+2578 
-2592 REEAHKVADGNGDLF
+2592 
-2607 EKAEAISALG
+2607 
-2617 RVKKSLKKFWKGVCD
+2617 
-2632 FLHIHYKSAEEVAD
+2632 
-2646 RVMKD
+2646 
-2651 LLDGVEPRK
+2651 
-2660 IGKGEAGVRFSA
+2660 
-2672 KQKRA
+2672 
-2677 LETAEQSQK
+2677 
-2686 TAIATAVSSAD
+2686 SSAD
-2697 GAKVLNN
+2697 GAKILNN
-2704 LDTLARNL
+2704 LRTEAEKIENLA
-2712 EKTSS
+2712 
-2717 HRKTFIGDIAK
+2717 HAPIKTFIGDIAR
-2728 AFGVDNRGKSSK
+2728 ALGMPPTGRVSQYG
-2740 YATFETK
+2740 TFETMNGK
-2747 SGEVVTIRISDHNAK
+2747 QVTIRLSDHNST
-2762 VSNFDTVGEDNGISI
+2762 VSDWDDAGVRDGISI
-2777 VVTRKPN
+2777 LVTSKPN
-2784 KGITNDGSAHIVE
+2784 EGLKGSGEAHVTE
-2797 FFYPEISL
+2797 TYYNAKKL
-2805 QRAEGK
+2805 RKAEGK
-2811 PLVEIVESI
+2811 PLADIVRCIEQS
-2820 KQALYSGEFKDTT
+2820 LYSGEFNDTT
-2833 GLAERQ
+2833 GLGETQ
-2839 EVNGE
+2839 EVNGGSQFMRTPKGE
-2844 DVVRYQLS
+2844 VYGFVVDGKVYLDAKLMNPNTPIHEYTHLWDTALQKKNPELWGRGVELMKQTALWREVTDDPNYADIAHDDNLVASEVHSRLTGEKGEELLS
-2852 VVGRK
+2852 RIANESTIWRGGLLGKAQKLAVVQNLKLWLKEAWGFVKDTMTPWSKAEAEKVSVDDFVNMTLKDLVEGRKPDAEVGGGAQPIGIRESADAKAQNSSDNSSTPLQFSVAGRK

-2865 DSKHTEIEQA
+2865 DSKHSEIEQA
-2875 VNRELKKNSTSDEIK
+2875 VNKELEKNSTSDEIK

-2938 VENERSAKLTEKL
+2938 VENERSAKLTDKL
-2951 ADLNSELI
+2951 ADLNSKLI
-2959 EATESGD
+2959 EATENGD

-3033 EFNDLVR
+3033 EFNALVG

-3063 TKLDDTIRKVDD
+3063 TKLDDMIRKVDD

-3084 LTRDLADMLSV
+3084 LINDLADMLSV

-3165 TSANERLNSGAITKG
+3165 ASANERLNSGAITKD

-3185 IEAINKERDDV
+3185 VEAINRERDDV

-3211 SETNDAIDTA
+3211 SETNDAINTA
-3221 VPRTTMEYD
+3221 VPRTTIEYD
-3230 MLWNDLMAKQQD
+3230 KLWNDLMAKQQD

-3354 YMTQQQERLEH
+3354 YMVQQQERLEH
-3365 RSEVAHIGIAAVDTG
+3365 RSEVAHIGITAVDTG

-3535 KAGLGDNWVKFGEWV
+3535 KAGLGDNWVKFGEWI

-3561 YNEKYVEKYGTE
+3561 YNEKYVEEYGTE

-3608 SALKERVKHS
+3608 SALKERVKHN

-3631 NEHVA
+3631 NEHIA
-3636 EMEDWH
+3636 EMEDWY

-3648 EDISILLSSRAFRE
+3648 EDISTLLSSRAFRE

-3839 YEFTRSIRKGATE
+3839 YEYTRSIRKGATE

-3944 DGVVMPASWNLINV
+3944 DGVVMPASWNLVNV

-4024 SVWSGYGGWTPTMAE
+4024 SVWSGYGGWTPTMTE

-4047 SVGETLKGYKDSG
+4047 SVGETLKGYKDSD
-4060 SLSDYLEDLDE
+4060 SLSDYLDDLDE

-4195 KYVDEWSEY
+4195 KYVDEWAEY

-4210 DAADY
+4210 DATDY

-4229 RKNRELEYSDEQAK
+4229 RKNRELEYSDEEAK

-4256 QKSGNSERTLRHNLV
+4256 QKSGNSERTLRYNLV
-4271 QGILRQIKKKL
+4271 HGILRQIKKKL
-4282 TGGDKERREA
+4282 TGGDNDRKEA
-4292 FALMR
+4292 FALMK

-4329 KGVSESGKYVDKS
+4329 KGVSESGKYVNKS

-4361 ATAEDVKADAR
+4361 ATADDVKADAR
-4372 FRKLQDGGEKQKAKA
+4372 FRKLQDGSEKQKAKA

-4409 DIGEGLVTAVYASE
+4409 DIGDGLVTAVYASE

-4437 AVKAGDDKAAD
+4437 AVKAGDDKASD

>member
-8 VFAADLQNGKGELYR
+8 VFAADQQNGKGELYR

-29 KEGETDNQETAQQQ
+29 KEGETDKQETAQQR
-43 LPTEVKKAKD
+43 PTPEVEKAKD
-53 EPTAQQTASVQ
+53 EPAAQQTAVAQ
-64 TATEPQSVQ
+64 TVAEPQSVQ
-73 QPTEQPQE
+73 QPTVQPQE
-81 QPKQQVEQPKGDVEQ
+81 QPEQQAEQTNGDVEQ
-96 SAQTVQGVQSVQA
+96 PAQTSQPVQDVQA

-116 KDLLAIKNHSI
+116 KDLLAVKNHNI

-139 EAQTIMAS
+139 KAQTIMAS
-147 GMSESAKREAQQ
+147 GMSEGAKRDAQE
-159 RYESATKVLNERIE
+159 RYESAAKALNERIE
-173 AHNTEQKAENERL
+173 THNAEQKAENDRL
-186 RADAERKQAQA
+186 RAEAERKQAQA

-218 KVDDENNTMLASE
+218 KVDEANNTMLASE

-236 AAAASGKDIFG
+236 AAAASGNDIFG

-284 YGDKFSYN
+284 YGEKISYN

-321 EFGDNNYQTILGN
+321 EFGDNNYQSILGN

-350 QGKAGKKAME
+350 QGKVEKKAMG
-360 DYDNIAKNPFAD
+360 DYENIAKNPFAD

-461 TLVGSFAQAS
+461 TLVGSIAQAS
-471 MRSTGGGNGLTLL
+471 MRSTGGGNKLTLL
-484 DAYSTSI
+484 DTYSESI
-491 DERAKEWAKQGLA
+491 DERAKEWAKQGMA

-532 SGTKW
+532 GGTKW
-537 SLVRLLPRISKG
+537 SLVRLLPRLSKG
-549 VTPKAGEAAFKMLS
+549 VTPKAGDAAFKMLS

-575 NGAGLGAIYSP
+575 NGAGLGAVYSP
-586 MAYSL
+586 VAYSL
-591 GSLARGE
+591 GSLARGVE
-598 TPELGEALKSSVSG
+598 PELGEALKSSASG

-750 KNSPGYFVKDGKVI
+750 KNSPGYFMKDGKAI

-771 TVNPKVLE
+771 TVNPNVLE

-806 EYGEK
+806 EYGEN

-862 DAQWMDTCSE
+862 DAQWMETCSE
-872 RAARAVLSELNGTAT
+872 RATRTVLSELNGTAT
-887 EKELTDMLQT
+887 EKELTDMLNT
-897 AFKKDRNG
+897 AFEKDRNV
-905 EQLTTGEKKMLD
+905 EQLTDGEKRMLK

-955 KDYFKWSESERE
+955 KDYYKWSESERE

-974 ALNGENT
+974 SLNGENT
-981 AKDMPSEQAKPTAPS
+981 ANDMPSGQTEPTAKS
-996 EPPAEPTSEPP
+996 EPPAGQTGEPP

-1012 KGGQQE
+1012 KVAQQE

-1026 EKPSEEPSSKG
+1026 GKPGGETTGKG

-1061 AENYTDEVN
+1061 AENYTDEVD
-1070 ALRSESEQAVKYSN
+1070 ALRSESEQALRYSN
-1084 GESSERPEHWDYWK
+1084 GESSEKPEHWDYWK

-1109 TGEEVQPVEE
+1109 TDEEVKPVEE
-1119 PKADSE
+1119 PKSDTE
-1125 PIEPADEK
+1125 PIEPKDEK

-1138 MGLKAEEKPVEVE
+1138 KEQKAEEKPVEVE
-1151 TSKEEA
+1151 TPKEEA
-1157 KADTKAEVEQ
+1157 KADTKDEVEQ
-1167 AAGTEPVEETEQEQP
+1167 AAETEPVEETEQEQP
-1182 TIDQLNQY
+1182 TVDQLNQY

-1209 RMEMFTKQFLSDK
+1209 RMEMLTKQFLSDK

-1261 AYKKGEELVVEHKG
+1261 AYKKGEELVVEHDG
-1275 NPVTIVVDAVGKSG
+1275 NPVTIVVDAVGKDG
-1289 DVTKSHVKSS
+1289 NVTKSHVKSS
-1299 EEPYHSNGKVVFTPK
+1299 GEPYHSKGKVVFAPREKQQEPK
-1314 EKPQEQT
+1314 VVAVSSDSNSAGKGGDKIQNGNSVMEVSAMFDEIERILKEYPKTSEEVRAENTKRLKVLRTQIAHILTSMSDKELGELSEKYGKERLVQDEVSLRKETEYITREVEARLEKDGELHSNAYKPRKFSIHSYASTNKSLPTVLMGVYHSPDGYAVSSDGYVLIASKLDYDPAMKGEVVDKKGSKIVGRYPNWKSVVVNHPFKLKGGVQMLAAKMKAIQERFDAEYNRRKEAGEKIT
-1321 VKDWVDDTASEAR
+1321 KKKLNDGPYCPVSLLFPNNRIAFISVENARRFVDACLHLGCTDIEYSDYTRSIIARSKNGFAIVMPKIVNKGVFTYSDAFSVVDLRGGKAKEHIGLDRVDDTASEAR

-1339 IVNGQK
+1339 IVSG
-1345 VERQG
+1345 ERG
-1350 ALSEGVDVV
+1350 
-1359 YGDEHT
+1359 
-1365 TKFSQNDKPTT
+1365 
-1376 RFAVVSAKKMQP
+1376 
-1388 SHIRGQRNP
+1388 
-1397 TFFNDEGQPK
+1397 
-1407 NRTDQV
+1407 TD
-1413 SVAREEEI
+1413 
-1421 AKNIDPEEITVGVTA
+1421 
-1436 YQGAPTIN
+1436 
-1444 SRGEVIQGNNRAAAL
+1444 
-1459 REMYSG
+1459 
-1465 GYGMSVKKYKQ
+1465 
-1476 FLKDNAK
+1476 
-1483 MFGLTPE
+1483 
-1490 GIDRIEDPVLVNVA
+1490 
-1504 DVTDAEAIRLG
+1504 
-1515 QLKATDNESGGVQFI
+1515 
-1530 EPKPTVQKLVGAN
+1530 
-1543 KLTRFMDTLL
+1543 
-1553 DSENPM
+1553 
-1559 DSIKDLIRKNGVK
+1559 
-1572 ALKFMR
+1572 
-1578 DMGIINETQYNS
+1578 
-1590 AFNAKDTLSSQAR
+1590 
-1603 SDLEGV
+1603 
-1609 IRHAMFD
+1609 
-1616 GGPTGIEEMFD
+1616 
-1627 HMPDAAQKGILE
+1627 
-1639 TIARDFSSDEQ
+1639 
-1650 SKIKPIIQE
+1650 
-1659 SILAYHNAV
+1659 
-1668 STSKEF
+1668 
-1674 ANAKTAEQA
+1674 
-1683 ARAMRN
+1683 
-1689 YARQVQLIGEE
+1689 RQ
-1700 QLLPEKYF
+1700 
-1708 SKFALLLAERYRA
+1708 
-1721 YSKLSIKAMFNELY
+1721 
-1735 DKLQGVSE
+1735 
-1743 SSGDLF
+1743 
-1749 AGEVAA
+1749 
-1755 EKLNINEAFKKVFNY
+1755 
-1770 GDTELPRGDV
+1770 
-1780 LGDTART
+1780 
-1787 GTKGEQG
+1787 
-1794 SEGGTGGRGQDKTGE
+1794 GGTGGT
-1809 RGADGQRGTDGV
+1809 

-1828 LIDTANKA
+1828 LIGA
-1836 ANKARLQKAE
+1836 A
-1846 DYSAFA
+1846 
-1852 EQYGLDAED
+1852 
-1861 VAMYAE
+1861 
-1867 GMKKGSTSQAMR
+1867 
-1879 ARAMIGRK
+1879 
-1887 IIAAHEGEIHS
+1887 
-1898 LMDVRKFRR
+1898 
-1907 PVEEALK
+1907 
-1914 EKFGDVDKL
+1914 
-1923 LEEYRNQVEDEHKA
+1923 
-1937 MEAAHKKA
+1937 
-1945 QEEEA
+1945 
-1950 KRKAHLEELSLLSDD
+1950 
-1965 EIDRRYMEAL
+1965 
-1975 DNGNEVVAR
+1975 
-1984 DMLDEAARRKGYAD
+1984 
-1998 TDSEYQGVGA
+1998 
-2008 WVAPSNPGYESD
+2008 
-2020 EARRADVEDNAP
+2020 
-2032 NVNLE
+2032 
-2037 DMALGYSLQ
+2037 
-2046 PDDYFTHPERYSQNT
+2046 
-2061 PHGLES
+2061 
-2067 ARSIQAALEALKRGE
+2067 
-2082 KGVKV
+2082 
-2087 KVYRAVPISVKE
+2087 
-2099 SKLRNGDWVTPS
+2099 SK
-2111 KKYAEMHGNSR
+2111 
-2122 LEGKYRIIEDEV
+2122 
-2134 PANELWWDGNDANE
+2134 
-2148 WGYDNG
+2148 
-2154 KEYKYKNTK
+2154 
-2163 NNRKLNDL
+2163 
-2171 VVRDDNGNVIVPS
+2171 
-2184 KRFNHRKADER
+2184 
-2195 YQIGMEGVK
+2195 
-2204 PSKAEVALRDAVI
+2204 
-2217 GRLRENGMEVITN
+2217 
-2230 EEEGQRV
+2230 
-2237 LDEANG
+2237 
-2243 RAREMSFGE
+2243 
-2252 PYDYEAYPLGRVESN
+2252 
-2267 LADKEVMV
+2267 
-2275 VTAEADHGFM
+2275 
-2285 NYKEAK
+2285 
-2291 EWAKKNVSKVYNN
+2291 
-2304 EETGGKGDV
+2304 
-2313 RISNAAIDKFMSQS
+2313 
-2327 AVDKSDSKDVHL
+2327 
-2339 SVLKVLPE
+2339 
-2347 VLRTSIDVETHPDFL
+2347 
-2362 KGKDGK
+2362 
-2368 RSAENG
+2368 
-2374 MNKDVLVHRCYGAVE
+2374 
-2389 IGGKPYRVKITLKE
+2389 
-2403 DPRDVSFPHVTH
+2403 
-2415 SYEATKIEL
+2415 
-2424 LAGTWENHEGPSPN
+2424 
-2438 TNNSISA
+2438 
-2445 AKLLENVEMSY
+2445 
-2456 NPSKKVLDASEKRS
+2456 
-2470 VGIREQRVWHSSG
+2470 
-2483 ANFKDAKIT
+2483 
-2492 DHIRFFRTANGE
+2492 
-2504 AYGFTVGGKIY
+2504 
-2515 IDPKIATSETPVHE
+2515 
-2529 YAHLWASAL
+2529 
-2538 RSGNPKE
+2538 
-2545 WQNVVGLMK
+2545 
-2554 GTSVWEDVK
+2554 
-2563 KRYSELNTDDEIADE
+2563 
-2578 VIATYSGRRGAERL
+2578 
-2592 REEAHKVADGNGDLF
+2592 
-2607 EKAEAISALG
+2607 
-2617 RVKKSLKKFWKGVCD
+2617 
-2632 FLHIHYKSAEEVAD
+2632 VAD
-2646 RVMKD
+2646 RVRVNSRLKD
-2651 LLDGVEPRK
+2651 LSERAKTAKTDEERAQVASERAEVVSEYV
-2660 IGKGEAGVRFSA
+2660 KGEKGRSVSVVPTQDALADAVESRDLKNEVRQHTESGDLLNGVYD
-2672 KQKRA
+2672 KRTGKIHIVA
-2677 LETAEQSQK
+2677 ENVETADD
-2686 TAIATAVSSAD
+2686 IDAVYIH
-2697 GAKVLNN
+2697 
-2704 LDTLARNL
+2704 
-2712 EKTSS
+2712 ESS
-2717 HRKTFIGDIAK
+2717 HRYSRE
-2728 AFGVDNRGKSSK
+2728 VDNNRAAGELVDNHTTEELEQALREVAGDDVADVYMACKPGKGDFAYRRMLADEILAYSCVK
-2740 YATFETK
+2740 RNA
-2747 SGEVVTIRISDHNAK
+2747 GEKT
-2762 VSNFDTVGEDNGISI
+2762 
-2777 VVTRKPN
+2777 
-2784 KGITNDGSAHIVE
+2784 GITNEKINN
-2797 FFYPEISL
+2797 
-2805 QRAEGK
+2805 QT
-2811 PLVEIVESI
+2811 
-2820 KQALYSGEFKDTT
+2820 KQHYEKVSDYFG
-2833 GLAERQ
+2833 
-2839 EVNGE
+2839 
-2844 DVVRYQLS
+2844 
-2852 VVGRK
+2852 GRK
-2857 ANGADTGY
+2857 RDGGKSDRGETETGEGLSTEQSAGEHRRGGANDREEEGIDSEGLFSVAGRNANGGNSSY
-2865 DSKHTEIEQA
+2865 DSKHSEIEQA
-2875 VNRELKKNSTSDEIK
+2875 VNRELEKNSTSDDIK

-2906 YLSGKPHSEVAKGDA
+2906 YLSGKPHSDVAKGDA

-2951 ADLNSELI
+2951 ADLNSKLI

-2966 AEKVKSLTTEIKR
+2966 TEKAKSITTEIKR
-2979 LKTDIGNTGIRSR
+2979 LKTDISNTGIRAR

-3033 EFNDLVR
+3033 EFNALVG

-3063 TKLDDTIRKVDD
+3063 TKLDDTVRKVDD

-3084 LTRDLADMLSV
+3084 LINDLAEMLSA
-3095 KTTKKDSSGKK
+3095 KTTKKDSGGKK
-3106 IGVKVSNTVRIAI
+3106 VGVKVSNTVRIAI

-3144 DGMLAK
+3144 DGMLSK

-3165 TSANERLNSGAITKG
+3165 ASADERLNSGAITKD

-3185 IEAINKERDDV
+3185 IEAINRERDDV
-3196 KSEMANFDTVFSDAL
+3196 KSEMENFETVFSDAL
-3211 SETNDAIDTA
+3211 SETNDAIDAA
-3221 VPRTTMEYD
+3221 VPRSTEEYNK
-3230 MLWNDLMAKQQD
+3230 LWNDLMAKQQD

-3271 ELFAEADKSQSRLKA
+3271 ELFAEADKSQIRLKA
-3286 LEEQWKSDAP
+3286 LEEKWKSDAP

-3305 ANRRDRRL
+3305 ANRRDMRL

-3328 AKDAARKALRDL
+3328 AKDAARKALMDL

-3354 YMTQQQERLEH
+3354 YMAQQQERLEH
-3365 RSEVAHIGIAAVDTG
+3365 RSEVSHIGIAAVDTG

-3393 KESEDKSVGVL
+3393 KESEEKSVGVL
-3404 RRLWNWVFLAPTES
+3404 RRLWNWLFLAPTES

-3425 VDVNHFSGEGKLYH
+3425 VDVNHFSGEGELYH

-3457 SVEGLR
+3457 SVEALR

-3476 KKPKDG
+3476 KKPNDG

-3535 KAGLGDNWVKFGEWV
+3535 KAGIGDNWVKFGEWI

-3608 SALKERVKHS
+3608 SALKERVKHN

-3636 EMEDWH
+3636 EMEDWY

-3681 LAGVD
+3681 LSGVD
-3686 KRDESVTSQVINEAQ
+3686 KRDESVTSQVINEVQ

-3733 RFQARLFANIL
+3733 RFHARLFANIL

-3776 LPQFRER
+3776 MPQFRER

-3798 VVGNSNSLY
+3798 VVGNSSSLY
-3807 RWIKKNVSQKGLF
+3807 RWIKKNVSQKGLL
-3820 LNQVFDAAAVAV
+3820 LNKVFDAAAVAV

-3839 YEFTRSIRKGATE
+3839 YEFTRSIRNGATE

-3968 KAIFNALFGGDDDN
+3968 KAIFSALFGGDDDN

-4047 SVGETLKGYKDSG
+4047 SAGETMKGYKDSD
-4060 SLSDYLEDLDE
+4060 SLSDYIEDLDE

-4112 SLNLISAANFL
+4112 SLNLISVANFL

-4176 ARGKVAEL
+4176 ARGKIAEL

-4195 KYVDEWSEY
+4195 KYVDEWAEY

-4256 QKSGNSERTLRHNLV
+4256 QKSGNSERTLRYNLV
-4271 QGILRQIKKKL
+4271 HDILRQIKKKL
-4282 TGGDKERREA
+4282 TGSDDERKEA

-4297 ELERIDKV
+4297 ELERIDKI

-4329 KGVSESGKYVDKS
+4329 KGVSESGKYVNKS

-4350 RGEVKGSYGII
+4350 RGDVKGSYGII
-4361 ATAEDVKADAR
+4361 ATADDVKADAK
-4372 FRKLQDGGEKQKAKA
+4372 FRKLQDVSEKQKAKA

-4409 DIGEGLVTAVYASE
+4409 DIGDGLVTAVYTGE

-4437 AVKAGDDKAAD
+4437 AVKAGNDKAAD
-4448 AIMEQIRSIRGK
+4448 AIMERIRSIRGK
-4460 VIDGDMKPKEEVAK
+4460 VIGGDMKPKEEVAK
-4474 MLLNSIR
+4474 MLLNSIE

>member
-8 VFAADLQNGKGELYR
+8 VFAEEQQNGKGELYG

-29 KEGETDNQETAQQQ
+29 KEGETEKQETAQQR
-43 LPTEVKKAKD
+43 PTSEVEKAND
-53 EPTAQQTASVQ
+53 EPAAQQASVVQ
-64 TATEPQSVQ
+64 TAAEPQSVQ
-73 QPTEQPQE
+73 QPTAQPQE
-81 QPKQQVEQPKGDVEQ
+81 QPKQQSEQPNGDVEQ
-96 SAQTVQGVQSVQA
+96 PAQTVQPSQPVQDVQA

-116 KDLLAIKNHSI
+116 KDFLAVNNRNIN
-127 DDARKYVEQLGK
+127 DARKYVEKLGK
-139 EAQTIMAS
+139 DTQEIMAS
-147 GMSESAKREAQQ
+147 GMSEGAKRDAQK
-159 RYESATKVLNERIE
+159 RYENAAKTLNERIE
-173 AHNTEQKAENERL
+173 AHNAEQKAENDRL
-186 RADAERKQAQA
+186 RAEAERKQAQA
-197 KKEHDEKYA
+197 KREHEEKYS

-218 KVDDENNTMLASE
+218 KVEDENNTMLASE

-236 AAAASGKDIFG
+236 AAAASGKDMFG

-284 YGDKFSYN
+284 YGGIYAQN
-292 IEPIDSVVLENKDIP
+292 YIIEPIDSLVLENKDIP
-307 DSVKKEFV
+307 DSVKKEFI

-321 EFGDNNYQTILGN
+321 EFGDDNNNYKSILRG

-350 QGKAGKKAME
+350 QGDVEKKAMG
-360 DYDNIAKNPFAD
+360 DYENIAKNPFAD

-402 SIPKDRMAALTLA
+402 GIPKDRMAALTLA

-461 TLVGSFAQAS
+461 TLVGSLAQAS
-471 MRSTGGGNGLTLL
+471 MRSTGGGNKLTLL
-484 DAYSTSI
+484 DAYSASI
-491 DERAKEWAKQGLA
+491 DERAKDWAKQGLA
-504 GYGKIALRSATTMA
+504 GYGKIALRSATTIA
-518 GDSPAFGGIGKLVG
+518 GDPAFGGIGKLVG
-532 SGTKW
+532 GGTKW

-586 MAYSL
+586 VAYSL
-591 GSLARGE
+591 GSLARGV
-598 TPELGEALKSSVSG
+598 TPELGEALKSSASG

-673 LLSSEKISEDLK
+673 LLSSDKISEDLK

-750 KNSPGYFVKDGKVI
+750 KNSPGYFMKDGKAI

-806 EYGEK
+806 EYGEN

-897 AFKKDRNG
+897 ALEKDRNG
-905 EQLTTGEKKMLD
+905 EQLTDGEKRMLK

-926 LRSENADNSSSV
+926 MRSENADNSSSV

-944 SRGVDIDKILA
+944 SSGVDIDKILK
-955 KDYFKWSESERE
+955 KDYYKWSESERE
-967 AVDDYIK
+967 AVDEYIK

-981 AKDMPSEQAKPTAPS
+981 AKDMPSEQTEPAAPI
-996 EPPAEPTSEPP
+996 ETPAEPSNEPP
-1007 VVEAE
+1007 VLEAE
-1012 KGGQQE
+1012 KGAQQE
-1018 VAAPEKET
+1018 VTAPEKEA
-1026 EKPSEEPSSKG
+1026 EKPSEETTSKDG
-1037 DIGIEDYIKINKA
+1037 VGIEDYIKINKA

-1070 ALRSESEQAVKYSN
+1070 ALRAESEHAVRYSN
-1084 GESSERPEHWDYWK
+1084 GESSEKPEHWDYWK
-1098 EKFGLEEPKAK
+1098 EKFGLDEPKAK
-1109 TGEEVQPVEE
+1109 TEEYMRPVEE
-1119 PKADSE
+1119 PKSDSE
-1125 PIEPADEK
+1125 PIVPADEK
-1133 PTEQP
+1133 PAEQP
-1138 MGLKAEEKPVEVE
+1138 KEPKAEEKPVEVE
-1151 TSKEEA
+1151 TPKEEA

-1167 AAGTEPVEETEQEQP
+1167 AAVTEPVEETEQEQP
-1182 TIDQLNQY
+1182 T
-1190 FSHVHLGHELT
+1190 T
-1201 EKDLGDKA
+1201 E
-1209 RMEMFTKQFLSDK
+1209 Q
-1222 EQAIKYSNGELSEK
+1222 
-1236 PEGYAYMKQMFGL
+1236 
-1249 KDPVKQPKGEET
+1249 T
-1261 AYKKGEELVVEHKG
+1261 AYKKGEELVVEHDG
-1275 NPVTIVVDAVGKSG
+1275 NPVTIVVDAVGKDG
-1289 DVTKSHVKSS
+1289 NVTKSHVKSS
-1299 EEPYHSNGKVVFTPK
+1299 GEPYHSNGKVVFTPK
-1314 EKPQEQT
+1314 EKPQEPKVGDVSSDSKSAGKGGDKIT
-1321 VKDWVDDTASEAR
+1321 NGNRVMEVSAMFDEKDRLLKEYPKTSEEASADNTKRLKGLYTQIAHILSSMSDKELGELSEKYGKEMLVQDEVSLRNETKGLTREVEAR
-1334 KRGYR
+1334 LEKDGELHSNDYKPRKFNIHNYVSTDKSRPTVLMGVYHSPDGYAVSSDGQVLIASKLDYDPAMKGEVVDKKGSKIVGRYPNWQSVVVNHPFKLKGGVQMLAAKMKAIQERFDAEYNRSKEAGEKITKKELNDDPYCSVSLLLPNNR
-1339 IVNGQK
+1339 IAFLSVENARRFVDACLHLGCTDIEYSNYNKSIIARSKNGFAIVMPK
-1345 VERQG
+1345 FVDKG
-1350 ALSEGVDVV
+1350 VVALSDSISVVDLRGGKAGVDVV
-1359 YGDEHT
+1359 TDKAEIPSVPAAYNRLQE
-1365 TKFSQNDKPTT
+1365 TKKS
-1376 RFAVVSAKKMQP
+1376 
-1388 SHIRGQRNP
+1388 
-1397 TFFNDEGQPK
+1397 
-1407 NRTDQV
+1407 
-1413 SVAREEEI
+1413 
-1421 AKNIDPEEITVGVTA
+1421 
-1436 YQGAPTIN
+1436 
-1444 SRGEVIQGNNRAAAL
+1444 
-1459 REMYSG
+1459 
-1465 GYGMSVKKYKQ
+1465 
-1476 FLKDNAK
+1476 
-1483 MFGLTPE
+1483 
-1490 GIDRIEDPVLVNVA
+1490 
-1504 DVTDAEAIRLG
+1504 
-1515 QLKATDNESGGVQFI
+1515 
-1530 EPKPTVQKLVGAN
+1530 
-1543 KLTRFMDTLL
+1543 TL
-1553 DSENPM
+1553 
-1559 DSIKDLIRKNGVK
+1559 
-1572 ALKFMR
+1572 
-1578 DMGIINETQYNS
+1578 
-1590 AFNAKDTLSSQAR
+1590 
-1603 SDLEGV
+1603 
-1609 IRHAMFD
+1609 
-1616 GGPTGIEEMFD
+1616 
-1627 HMPDAAQKGILE
+1627 
-1639 TIARDFSSDEQ
+1639 
-1650 SKIKPIIQE
+1650 
-1659 SILAYHNAV
+1659 
-1668 STSKEF
+1668 
-1674 ANAKTAEQA
+1674 
-1683 ARAMRN
+1683 
-1689 YARQVQLIGEE
+1689 
-1700 QLLPEKYF
+1700 
-1708 SKFALLLAERYRA
+1708 
-1721 YSKLSIKAMFNELY
+1721 
-1735 DKLQGVSE
+1735 
-1743 SSGDLF
+1743 
-1749 AGEVAA
+1749 
-1755 EKLNINEAFKKVFNY
+1755 
-1770 GDTELPRGDV
+1770 DTESP
-1780 LGDTART
+1780 
-1787 GTKGEQG
+1787 
-1794 SEGGTGGRGQDKTGE
+1794 SEPSGRQTVISSADGQGGTGGT
-1809 RGADGQRGTDGV
+1809 

-1828 LIDTANKA
+1828 LIDTASKVTERERVNSRLKDLSERA
-1836 ANKARLQKAE
+1836 KTAKTDDERARLASE
-1846 DYSAFA
+1846 
-1852 EQYGLDAED
+1852 
-1861 VAMYAE
+1861 
-1867 GMKKGSTSQAMR
+1867 R
-1879 ARAMIGRK
+1879 A
-1887 IIAAHEGEIHS
+1887 
-1898 LMDVRKFRR
+1898 
-1907 PVEEALK
+1907 
-1914 EKFGDVDKL
+1914 
-1923 LEEYRNQVEDEHKA
+1923 
-1937 MEAAHKKA
+1937 
-1945 QEEEA
+1945 
-1950 KRKAHLEELSLLSDD
+1950 
-1965 EIDRRYMEAL
+1965 
-1975 DNGNEVVAR
+1975 EVV
-1984 DMLDEAARRKGYAD
+1984 
-1998 TDSEYQGVGA
+1998 SEYV
-2008 WVAPSNPGYESD
+2008 
-2020 EARRADVEDNAP
+2020 
-2032 NVNLE
+2032 
-2037 DMALGYSLQ
+2037 
-2046 PDDYFTHPERYSQNT
+2046 
-2061 PHGLES
+2061 
-2067 ARSIQAALEALKRGE
+2067 KGE
-2082 KGVKV
+2082 KGRSVSVVPTQDALADAVESRDLKNEV
-2087 KVYRAVPISVKE
+2087 RQHTESGDLLNGVYDKRTGKIHIVAENVETADDIDSVYIHESSHKYSREVDNNRAAGELVDNHTTE
-2099 SKLRNGDWVTPS
+2099 ELEQALREVAGDEVADVYMACKANNGDF
-2111 KKYAEMHGNSR
+2111 A
-2122 LEGKYRIIEDEV
+2122 YRRM
-2134 PANELWWDGNDANE
+2134 L
-2148 WGYDNG
+2148 
-2154 KEYKYKNTK
+2154 
-2163 NNRKLNDL
+2163 
-2171 VVRDDNGNVIVPS
+2171 
-2184 KRFNHRKADER
+2184 ADEILA
-2195 YQIGMEGVK
+2195 YSCVK
-2204 PSKAEVALRDAVI
+2204 RNAGEKT
-2217 GRLRENGMEVITN
+2217 GITN
-2230 EEEGQRV
+2230 ENINNQTKQHYEKVSDYFG
-2237 LDEANG
+2237 G
-2243 RAREMSFGE
+2243 RKRDGVKSDRG
-2252 PYDYEAYPLGRVESN
+2252 
-2267 LADKEVMV
+2267 
-2275 VTAEADHGFM
+2275 TAETGEGVSTEPSAGEHGR
-2285 NYKEAK
+2285 
-2291 EWAKKNVSKVYNN
+2291 
-2304 EETGGKGDV
+2304 G
-2313 RISNAAIDKFMSQS
+2313 
-2327 AVDKSDSKDVHL
+2327 
-2339 SVLKVLPE
+2339 
-2347 VLRTSIDVETHPDFL
+2347 
-2362 KGKDGK
+2362 
-2368 RSAENG
+2368 
-2374 MNKDVLVHRCYGAVE
+2374 
-2389 IGGKPYRVKITLKE
+2389 
-2403 DPRDVSFPHVTH
+2403 
-2415 SYEATKIEL
+2415 
-2424 LAGTWENHEGPSPN
+2424 
-2438 TNNSISA
+2438 
-2445 AKLLENVEMSY
+2445 
-2456 NPSKKVLDASEKRS
+2456 
-2470 VGIREQRVWHSSG
+2470 G
-2483 ANFKDAKIT
+2483 ANDRKEEVIDS
-2492 DHIRFFRTANGE
+2492 DGFFSVSGRNANGE
-2504 AYGFTVGGKIY
+2504 
-2515 IDPKIATSETPVHE
+2515 
-2529 YAHLWASAL
+2529 
-2538 RSGNPKE
+2538 N
-2545 WQNVVGLMK
+2545 
-2554 GTSVWEDVK
+2554 
-2563 KRYSELNTDDEIADE
+2563 YS
-2578 VIATYSGRRGAERL
+2578 
-2592 REEAHKVADGNGDLF
+2592 
-2607 EKAEAISALG
+2607 
-2617 RVKKSLKKFWKGVCD
+2617 
-2632 FLHIHYKSAEEVAD
+2632 
-2646 RVMKD
+2646 
-2651 LLDGVEPRK
+2651 
-2660 IGKGEAGVRFSA
+2660 
-2672 KQKRA
+2672 
-2677 LETAEQSQK
+2677 
-2686 TAIATAVSSAD
+2686 
-2697 GAKVLNN
+2697 
-2704 LDTLARNL
+2704 
-2712 EKTSS
+2712 
-2717 HRKTFIGDIAK
+2717 
-2728 AFGVDNRGKSSK
+2728 
-2740 YATFETK
+2740 
-2747 SGEVVTIRISDHNAK
+2747 
-2762 VSNFDTVGEDNGISI
+2762 
-2777 VVTRKPN
+2777 
-2784 KGITNDGSAHIVE
+2784 
-2797 FFYPEISL
+2797 
-2805 QRAEGK
+2805 
-2811 PLVEIVESI
+2811 
-2820 KQALYSGEFKDTT
+2820 
-2833 GLAERQ
+2833 
-2839 EVNGE
+2839 
-2844 DVVRYQLS
+2844 
-2852 VVGRK
+2852 
-2857 ANGADTGY
+2857 Y
-2865 DSKHTEIEQA
+2865 DSKHSEIEQA
-2875 VNRELKKNSTSDEIK
+2875 VNSELEKKSTSDEIK

-2906 YLSGKPHSEVAKGDA
+2906 YLSGKPHSDVAKGDA

-2938 VENERSAKLTEKL
+2938 VENERGAKLTEKL
-2951 ADLNSELI
+2951 ADLNSKLI

-2966 AEKVKSLTTEIKR
+2966 TEKVKSLTTEIKR
-2979 LKTDIGNTGIRSR
+2979 LKTDIGNTGIRAR

-3033 EFNDLVR
+3033 DFNTLVR

-3052 DGTEQDRNNLA
+3052 DGTEQGRNNLA

-3075 VIVGIETRK
+3075 VIVGIETRE
-3084 LTRDLADMLSV
+3084 LINDLADMLSV

-3106 IGVKVSNTVRIAI
+3106 VGVKVSNTVRIAI

-3144 DGMLAK
+3144 DGMLEK

-3165 TSANERLNSGAITKG
+3165 ARANERLNSGAITKD

-3185 IEAINKERDDV
+3185 VEAINKERDDV
-3196 KSEMANFDTVFSDAL
+3196 KSEIADFDTVFSDAL
-3211 SETNDAIDTA
+3211 SETNDAIDAA
-3221 VPRTTMEYD
+3221 VPRTTDEYNK
-3230 MLWNDLMAKQQD
+3230 LWNDLIAKQQD

-3257 LKIMPFVRSLVDVR
+3257 IKIMPFVRSLVHVR

-3319 REERARLFA
+3319 REEMARLYS

-3340 NNDVRSLLKIGKTQ
+3340 NNDVMSLLKIGKTQ
-3354 YMTQQQERLEH
+3354 YMAQQQERLEH
-3365 RSEVAHIGIAAVDTG
+3365 RSEVANIGIAAVDTG
-3380 KERPAGVKGQQEA
+3380 KERAAGVKGQQEA

-3404 RRLWNWVFLAPTES
+3404 RRMWNWLFLAPTES

-3425 VDVNHFSGEGKLYH
+3425 VDVNHFSGEGELYH

-3457 SVEGLR
+3457 SVDALR

-3476 KKPKDG
+3476 KNPKDG
-3482 NKRIKFTQT
+3482 NKMIKFTQT

-3518 RAKLESQGIDAF
+3518 RAKLESQGIDTF

-3535 KAGLGDNWVKFGEWV
+3535 KAGLGDNWVKFGEWI

-3636 EMEDWH
+3636 EMEDWY

-3686 KRDESVTSQVINEAQ
+3686 KSDESVTSQVINEAQ

-3713 WTALKQLQSMI
+3713 WTALKQYQSMI

-3733 RFQARLFANIL
+3733 RFLARLFANML
-3744 MPVGTELLAGKV
+3744 MPVGAELLAGKV

-3761 TFAGMVGS
+3761 TFAGIFGS

-3776 LPQFRER
+3776 MPQFRER

-3798 VVGNSNSLY
+3798 VVGNRNRLY
-3807 RWIKKNVSQKGLF
+3807 RWIKKNISQMGLF
-3820 LNQVFDAAAVAV
+3820 LNKVFDAAATAV

-3839 YEFTRSIRKGATE
+3839 YEFTRSIRNGATE
-3852 EDAHKY
+3852 DEAHKY

-3900 LGFMRKSINDI
+3900 LGFMRKSINHI

-4014 QGTILNNFVN
+4014 QGTILNNLVN
-4024 SVWSGYGGWTPTMAE
+4024 SAWSGYGGWTPTMAE

-4047 SVGETLKGYKDSG
+4047 SAGETLKGYKESDSF
-4060 SLSDYLEDLDE
+4060 SDYLEDLDE

-4098 RFYNAFYDYKVKGS
+4098 RFYNAFYDYKLNGS

-4123 STPMSSM
+4123 STPMSNM

-4167 FKREVESGG
+4167 FKRDVESGG

-4184 FRSRAFKRDLN
+4184 FRYRAFKRDLN
-4195 KYVDEWSEY
+4195 KYVDEWAEY

-4210 DAADY
+4210 DASDY

-4256 QKSGNSERTLRHNLV
+4256 QKSGNSERTLRYNLV
-4271 QGILRQIKKKL
+4271 HDILRQIKKKL
-4282 TGGDKERREA
+4282 TGGDNERKEA
-4292 FALMR
+4292 FALMK
-4297 ELERIDKV
+4297 ELERIDNV

-4329 KGVSESGKYVDKS
+4329 KGVSESGKYVNKS

-4350 RGEVKGSYGII
+4350 RGDVKGSYGII
-4361 ATAEDVKADAR
+4361 ATADDVKADAR
-4372 FRKLQDGGEKQKAKA
+4372 FRKLQDGSEKQKVKA

-4396 GDISYQDAYRRMT
+4396 GDISYQDAYRRMI
-4409 DIGEGLVTAVYASE
+4409 DIGDGLVTAVYTSE

-4474 MLLNSIR
+4474 MLLNSIE

>member
-8 VFAADLQNGKGELYR
+8 VFASDQQNGKGELYR

-43 LPTEVKKAKD
+43 PIQEVEKAND
-53 EPTAQQTASVQ
+53 EPAAQQTAAVQ
-64 TATEPQSVQ
+64 TVAEPQSVQ
-73 QPTEQPQE
+73 QPAAQPKE
-81 QPKQQVEQPKGDVEQ
+81 QPKQQEERPNGDVEQ
-96 SAQTVQGVQSVQA
+96 PAGTIQPAQGVQA
-109 DELDDDT
+109 DELDEDT
-116 KDLLAIKNHSI
+116 KDLLAVKNHNI
-127 DDARKYVEQLGK
+127 DEARKYVERLGK
-139 EAQTIMAS
+139 DTQEIMAT
-147 GMSESAKREAQQ
+147 GMSEGAKRNAQE
-159 RYESATKVLNERIE
+159 RYENAAKTLNERIE
-173 AHNTEQKAENERL
+173 AHNAEQKAENDRL
-186 RADAERKQAQA
+186 RAEAERKQAQA
-197 KKEHDEKYA
+197 KREHDDKYA

-211 SDWMDGH
+211 SDWMDSH
-218 KVDDENNTMLASE
+218 KVDGENNTMLASE
-231 GFKEG
+231 GFKQG
-236 AAAASGKDIFG
+236 AAAASGKDMFST
-247 IAKAAKEYISENTG
+247 AKAAKEYIEENTG

-273 GMLAANRLKEK
+273 GMLATGRLKEK
-284 YGDKFSYN
+284 YGGKLSYN
-292 IEPIDSVVLENKDIP
+292 IEPIDSLVLENKDIP
-307 DSVKKEFV
+307 DSVKKEFI

-321 EFGDNNYQTILGN
+321 EFGDNNYQSILRG
-334 AVDDFVRLFE
+334 AVDDFVRLFD

-350 QGKAGKKAME
+350 QDKVGEKAME
-360 DYDNIAKNPFAD
+360 DYENIAKNPFAD
-372 ADDKDAARM
+372 ADDEDAARM

-402 SIPKDRMAALTLA
+402 SIPKDRLAALTLA

-461 TLVGSFAQAS
+461 TLVGSLAQAS
-471 MRSTGGGNGLTLL
+471 MRSTGGGNKLTLL
-484 DAYSTSI
+484 DAYSSSI
-491 DERAKEWAKQGLA
+491 DERAKDWAKQGLA

-518 GDSPAFGGIGKLVG
+518 GDSPVFGGIGKLVG
-532 SGTKW
+532 GGTKW
-537 SLVRLLPRISKG
+537 SLVRLLPRLSKG

-586 MAYSL
+586 VAYSL

-598 TPELGEALKSSVSG
+598 TPELGEALKSSASG

-618 MGFTPSI
+618 LGFTPSI

-639 TGKAATAIRVATN
+639 TGKAATTIRVATN

-673 LLSSEKISEDLK
+673 LLSSDKISEDLK

-711 DEYKVRTQLNE
+711 DDYKVRTQLNE

-750 KNSPGYFVKDGKVI
+750 KNSPGYFMKDGKAI

-771 TVNPKVLE
+771 TVNPNVLE

-806 EYGEK
+806 EHGEK

-872 RAARAVLSELNGTAT
+872 RASRAVLSELNGTAT

-897 AFKKDRNG
+897 ALEKDRNG
-905 EQLTTGEKKMLD
+905 EQLTDGEKRMLK

-955 KDYFKWSESERE
+955 KDYYKWSESERE
-967 AVDDYIK
+967 AVDEYIK

-981 AKDMPSEQAKPTAPS
+981 AKDIPSEQAEPTEPTAQS
-996 EPPAEPTSEPP
+996 EPTAEPASEPP

-1012 KGGQQE
+1012 KGGKQE
-1018 VAAPEKET
+1018 VAAPEKEAD
-1026 EKPSEEPSSKG
+1026 KPSEETTGKDG
-1037 DIGIEDYIKINKA
+1037 VGIEDYIKINKA

-1061 AENYTDEVN
+1061 AENYTDEVD
-1070 ALRSESEQAVKYSN
+1070 ALRAESEQAVRYSN
-1084 GESSERPEHWDYWK
+1084 GESTEKPEHWDYWK

-1109 TGEEVQPVEE
+1109 TEEDARPVEE
-1119 PKADSE
+1119 PKAESE
-1125 PIEPADEK
+1125 PIVQADEK
-1133 PTEQP
+1133 PTVQP
-1138 MGLKAEEKPVEVE
+1138 KEPKAEEKPVEVE
-1151 TSKEEA
+1151 TPKEEP
-1157 KADTKAEVEQ
+1157 KADTKAEVER
-1167 AAGTEPVEETEQEQP
+1167 AVER
-1182 TIDQLNQY
+1182 L
-1190 FSHVHLGHELT
+1190 H
-1201 EKDLGDKA
+1201 DKA
-1209 RMEMFTKQFLSDK
+1209 VSVPGYTVFKYEPGYYTDGSGAIVYGNKTSATAMPIDDIKPESIAQD
-1222 EQAIKYSNGELSEK
+1222 IKYSILTPEKRREAKAMSAIKNTSDYAKYLVDFKGHTQSDANMVAMRAGKDLRTEIKIAKDALAYDRFLREAFIPLFEEVLGKDELMKNSVIK
-1236 PEGYAYMKQMFGL
+1236 KYYDGGY
-1249 KDPVKQPKGEET
+1249 DVDVKQPKGEET
-1261 AYKKGEELVVEHKG
+1261 TYKKGEELVVEHDG

-1299 EEPYHSNGKVVFTPK
+1299 GEPYHSNGKVVFAPK
-1314 EKPQEQT
+1314 EKPQEPKVVAVSSDSKSAGKGGDKIHNGNRVMEVSAMFDEKERLLKEYIKT
-1321 VKDWVDDTASEAR
+1321 GEEASADNAKRRKVLYTQIANILSSMSDKELGELSEKYGKEMLVQDEVSLRNETEGLTREVEAR
-1334 KRGYR
+1334 LKKDGELHSNDYKQRKFNIHNYVSTDKSRPTVFMGVYNSPDGYAVASDMYVLIASKLDYDPAMKGEVVDKKGSKIVGRYPNWQSVIVNHPFKLKGGVQMLAEKMKAIQERFDAEYNRSKEAGEKITKKELNDDPYCSVSLLLPNNR
-1339 IVNGQK
+1339 IVFLSVENARRFVDACLHLGCTDIEYSGYNKSIIARSKNGFAIVMPK
-1345 VERQG
+1345 FVDKG
-1350 ALSEGVDVV
+1350 VVALSDAISVVDLRGGKAGVDVMTDKAEIPSV
-1359 YGDEHT
+1359 PASHNLLQE
-1365 TKFSQNDKPTT
+1365 TKKS
-1376 RFAVVSAKKMQP
+1376 
-1388 SHIRGQRNP
+1388 
-1397 TFFNDEGQPK
+1397 
-1407 NRTDQV
+1407 
-1413 SVAREEEI
+1413 
-1421 AKNIDPEEITVGVTA
+1421 
-1436 YQGAPTIN
+1436 
-1444 SRGEVIQGNNRAAAL
+1444 
-1459 REMYSG
+1459 
-1465 GYGMSVKKYKQ
+1465 
-1476 FLKDNAK
+1476 
-1483 MFGLTPE
+1483 
-1490 GIDRIEDPVLVNVA
+1490 
-1504 DVTDAEAIRLG
+1504 
-1515 QLKATDNESGGVQFI
+1515 
-1530 EPKPTVQKLVGAN
+1530 
-1543 KLTRFMDTLL
+1543 TL
-1553 DSENPM
+1553 
-1559 DSIKDLIRKNGVK
+1559 
-1572 ALKFMR
+1572 
-1578 DMGIINETQYNS
+1578 
-1590 AFNAKDTLSSQAR
+1590 
-1603 SDLEGV
+1603 
-1609 IRHAMFD
+1609 
-1616 GGPTGIEEMFD
+1616 
-1627 HMPDAAQKGILE
+1627 
-1639 TIARDFSSDEQ
+1639 
-1650 SKIKPIIQE
+1650 
-1659 SILAYHNAV
+1659 
-1668 STSKEF
+1668 
-1674 ANAKTAEQA
+1674 
-1683 ARAMRN
+1683 
-1689 YARQVQLIGEE
+1689 
-1700 QLLPEKYF
+1700 
-1708 SKFALLLAERYRA
+1708 
-1721 YSKLSIKAMFNELY
+1721 
-1735 DKLQGVSE
+1735 
-1743 SSGDLF
+1743 
-1749 AGEVAA
+1749 
-1755 EKLNINEAFKKVFNY
+1755 
-1770 GDTELPRGDV
+1770 DTESP
-1780 LGDTART
+1780 
-1787 GTKGEQG
+1787 
-1794 SEGGTGGRGQDKTGE
+1794 SEPSGRQTVISSADGQGGTGGT
-1809 RGADGQRGTDGV
+1809 

-1828 LIDTANKA
+1828 LIGAASKVADRERVNSRLKDLSERAKTAKTD
-1836 ANKARLQKAE
+1836 E
-1846 DYSAFA
+1846 
-1852 EQYGLDAED
+1852 E
-1861 VAMYAE
+1861 
-1867 GMKKGSTSQAMR
+1867 R
-1879 ARAMIGRK
+1879 AQLASERA
-1887 IIAAHEGEIHS
+1887 
-1898 LMDVRKFRR
+1898 
-1907 PVEEALK
+1907 
-1914 EKFGDVDKL
+1914 
-1923 LEEYRNQVEDEHKA
+1923 
-1937 MEAAHKKA
+1937 
-1945 QEEEA
+1945 
-1950 KRKAHLEELSLLSDD
+1950 
-1965 EIDRRYMEAL
+1965 
-1975 DNGNEVVAR
+1975 EVV
-1984 DMLDEAARRKGYAD
+1984 
-1998 TDSEYQGVGA
+1998 SEYV
-2008 WVAPSNPGYESD
+2008 
-2020 EARRADVEDNAP
+2020 
-2032 NVNLE
+2032 
-2037 DMALGYSLQ
+2037 
-2046 PDDYFTHPERYSQNT
+2046 
-2061 PHGLES
+2061 
-2067 ARSIQAALEALKRGE
+2067 KGE
-2082 KGVKV
+2082 KGRSVSVVPTQDALADAVESRDLKNEV
-2087 KVYRAVPISVKE
+2087 RQHTESGDLLNGVYDKRTGKIHIVAENVETADDIDAVYIHE
-2099 SKLRNGDWVTPS
+2099 SS
-2111 KKYAEMHGNSR
+2111 HKYSR
-2122 LEGKYRIIEDEV
+2122 EV
-2134 PANELWWDGNDANE
+2134 D
-2148 WGYDNG
+2148 
-2154 KEYKYKNTK
+2154 
-2163 NNRKLNDL
+2163 NNRAAGEL
-2171 VVRDDNGNVIVPS
+2171 VDNHTTEELEQALREVAGDDVADVYMACKAG
-2184 KRFNHRKADER
+2184 KGEFAYRRMLADEILA
-2195 YQIGMEGVK
+2195 YSCVK
-2204 PSKAEVALRDAVI
+2204 RNAGEKT
-2217 GRLRENGMEVITN
+2217 GITN
-2230 EEEGQRV
+2230 ENINNQTKQHYEKVSDYFG
-2237 LDEANG
+2237 G
-2243 RAREMSFGE
+2243 RKRDGVKSDRG
-2252 PYDYEAYPLGRVESN
+2252 
-2267 LADKEVMV
+2267 
-2275 VTAEADHGFM
+2275 TAEAG
-2285 NYKEAK
+2285 EG
-2291 EWAKKNVSKVYNN
+2291 VST
-2304 EETGGKGDV
+2304 EPSAGEHRRGGA
-2313 RISNAAIDKFMSQS
+2313 N
-2327 AVDKSDSKDVHL
+2327 
-2339 SVLKVLPE
+2339 
-2347 VLRTSIDVETHPDFL
+2347 
-2362 KGKDGK
+2362 DGK
-2368 RSAENG
+2368 EEGIDSDG
-2374 MNKDVLVHRCYGAVE
+2374 LFSV
-2389 IGGKPYRVKITLKE
+2389 
-2403 DPRDVSFPHVTH
+2403 
-2415 SYEATKIEL
+2415 
-2424 LAGTWENHEGPSPN
+2424 AGRN
-2438 TNNSISA
+2438 
-2445 AKLLENVEMSY
+2445 
-2456 NPSKKVLDASEKRS
+2456 
-2470 VGIREQRVWHSSG
+2470 
-2483 ANFKDAKIT
+2483 
-2492 DHIRFFRTANGE
+2492 ANG
-2504 AYGFTVGGKIY
+2504 G
-2515 IDPKIATSETPVHE
+2515 
-2529 YAHLWASAL
+2529 
-2538 RSGNPKE
+2538 
-2545 WQNVVGLMK
+2545 
-2554 GTSVWEDVK
+2554 
-2563 KRYSELNTDDEIADE
+2563 
-2578 VIATYSGRRGAERL
+2578 
-2592 REEAHKVADGNGDLF
+2592 
-2607 EKAEAISALG
+2607 
-2617 RVKKSLKKFWKGVCD
+2617 
-2632 FLHIHYKSAEEVAD
+2632 
-2646 RVMKD
+2646 
-2651 LLDGVEPRK
+2651 
-2660 IGKGEAGVRFSA
+2660 
-2672 KQKRA
+2672 
-2677 LETAEQSQK
+2677 
-2686 TAIATAVSSAD
+2686 
-2697 GAKVLNN
+2697 
-2704 LDTLARNL
+2704 
-2712 EKTSS
+2712 
-2717 HRKTFIGDIAK
+2717 
-2728 AFGVDNRGKSSK
+2728 
-2740 YATFETK
+2740 
-2747 SGEVVTIRISDHNAK
+2747 
-2762 VSNFDTVGEDNGISI
+2762 
-2777 VVTRKPN
+2777 
-2784 KGITNDGSAHIVE
+2784 
-2797 FFYPEISL
+2797 
-2805 QRAEGK
+2805 
-2811 PLVEIVESI
+2811 
-2820 KQALYSGEFKDTT
+2820 
-2833 GLAERQ
+2833 
-2839 EVNGE
+2839 
-2844 DVVRYQLS
+2844 
-2852 VVGRK
+2852 
-2857 ANGADTGY
+2857 DTGY
-2865 DSKHTEIEQA
+2865 DSKHSEIEQV
-2875 VNRELKKNSTSDEIK
+2875 VNTELEKKSTSDDIK

-2938 VENERSAKLTEKL
+2938 VENERSAKLTDKL
-2951 ADLNSELI
+2951 ADLNSKLI

-2966 AEKVKSLTTEIKR
+2966 AGKVKKLTTEIKR
-2979 LKTDIGNTGIRSR
+2979 VKTDIGNTGIRAR

-3033 EFNDLVR
+3033 EFNALVR

-3052 DGTEQDRNNLA
+3052 DGTKQDRNNLA

-3084 LTRDLADMLSV
+3084 LINDLADMLSI
-3095 KTTKKDSSGKK
+3095 KTTKKDSGGKK

-3133 GNGLKSLVKSL
+3133 GGGLKSLVKSL

-3165 TSANERLNSGAITKG
+3165 ASANERLNSGAITKD

-3185 IEAINKERDDV
+3185 IDTINRERDDV
-3196 KSEMANFDTVFSDAL
+3196 KSEISNFDTEFSDAL
-3211 SETNDAIDTA
+3211 SETNDAIDSAFPITA
-3221 VPRTTMEYD
+3221 DEYNK
-3230 MLWNDLMAKQQD
+3230 LWNDLMAKQQD

-3271 ELFAEADKSQSRLKA
+3271 ELFAEADRSQSRLKA
-3286 LEEQWKSDAP
+3286 LEEKWKSDAP

-3313 QTALKI
+3313 QTALEI
-3319 REERARLFA
+3319 REEMAKLYA
-3328 AKDAARKALRDL
+3328 AKDAARNALRDL
-3340 NNDVRSLLKIGKTQ
+3340 NNDVMSLLKIGKTQ
-3354 YMTQQQERLEH
+3354 YMAQQQERLEH
-3365 RSEVAHIGIAAVDTG
+3365 RSEVARIGIAAVDTG
-3380 KERPAGVKGQQEA
+3380 KERAAGVKGQQEA
-3393 KESEDKSVGVL
+3393 KESEEKSVGVL
-3404 RRLWNWVFLAPTES
+3404 RRMWNWLFLAPTES

-3425 VDVNHFSGEGKLYH
+3425 VDVNHFSGEGELYH
-3439 LIMESERGYS
+3439 LIMKSERGYS

-3457 SVEGLR
+3457 SVEDLR

-3476 KKPKDG
+3476 KNPKDG
-3482 NKRIKFTQT
+3482 NKKIKFTQT
-3491 LSGEPVPAEVTKGE
+3491 LSGEQVPAEVTKGE

-3636 EMEDWH
+3636 EMEDWY

-3686 KRDESVTSQVINEAQ
+3686 KRDESVTSQVINEVQ

-3713 WTALKQLQSMI
+3713 WTALKQLQSMF
-3724 AGVNYSYNP
+3724 AGMNYSYNP
-3733 RFQARLFANIL
+3733 RFHARLFANIL

-3776 LPQFRER
+3776 MPQFRER

-3798 VVGNSNSLY
+3798 VVGNRNRLY
-3807 RWIKKNVSQKGLF
+3807 RWIKKNISQMGLF
-3820 LNQVFDAAAVAV
+3820 LNKVFDAAAVAV

-3839 YEFTRSIRKGATE
+3839 YEFTSSIRKGATE

-3900 LGFMRKSINDI
+3900 LGFMRKSINHI

-3968 KAIFNALFGGDDDN
+3968 KAIFGALFGGDDDN

-4005 AFATISAPL
+4005 AFSTISAPL
-4014 QGTILNNFVN
+4014 QGTILNNLVN
-4024 SVWSGYGGWTPTMAE
+4024 SAWSGYGGWTPTMAE

-4047 SVGETLKGYKDSG
+4047 SAGETLKGYKESD
-4060 SLSDYLEDLDE
+4060 SLSDYIEDLDE

-4112 SLNLISAANFL
+4112 SLNLISVANFL
-4123 STPMSSM
+4123 STPMSNM

-4167 FKREVESGG
+4167 FKSEVESGG
-4176 ARGKVAEL
+4176 ARGKVTEL

-4195 KYVDEWSEY
+4195 KYVDEWAEY

-4256 QKSGNSERTLRHNLV
+4256 QKSGNSERTLRYNLV
-4271 QGILRQIKKKL
+4271 HDILRQIKKKL
-4282 TGGDKERREA
+4282 TGSDGERKEA

-4329 KGVSESGKYVDKS
+4329 KGVSESGKYVNKS

-4350 RGEVKGSYGII
+4350 RGDVKGSYGII
-4361 ATAEDVKADAR
+4361 ATEDDVKADAM
-4372 FRKLQDGGEKQKAKA
+4372 FRELQDGSEEQKANA

-4409 DIGEGLVTAVYASE
+4409 DIGDGLVTAVYASE
-4423 ADRLIKDLKTKLTK
+4423 AERLIKGLKTKLTK
-4437 AVKAGDDKAAD
+4437 AVKAGNNKAAD
-4448 AIMEQIRSIRGK
+4448 AIMERIRSIRGK

-4474 MLLNSIR
+4474 MLLNSIG

>member
-8 VFAADLQNGKGELYR
+8 VFAADQQNGKGELYR

-29 KEGETDNQETAQQQ
+29 KEGETDKQETEQQR
-43 LPTEVKKAKD
+43 PTPEVEKAKD
-53 EPTAQQTASVQ
+53 EPAAQQTAVAQ
-64 TATEPQSVQ
+64 TVAEPQSVQ
-73 QPTEQPQE
+73 QTTVQPQE
-81 QPKQQVEQPKGDVEQ
+81 QPEQQAEQTNGEVGQPAKTSQ
-96 SAQTVQGVQSVQA
+96 PVQDVQA

-116 KDLLAIKNHSI
+116 KDLLAVKNHNI

-139 EAQTIMAS
+139 NAQTIMAS
-147 GMSESAKREAQQ
+147 GMSEGAKRDAQE
-159 RYESATKVLNERIE
+159 RYERAAKALNERIE
-173 AHNTEQKAENERL
+173 THNAEQKAENDRL
-186 RADAERKQAQA
+186 RAEAERKQAQA

-218 KVDDENNTMLASE
+218 KVNEANNTMLASE

-236 AAAASGKDIFG
+236 AAAAIGKDIFST
-247 IAKAAKEYISENTG
+247 AKAAKEYISENTG

-284 YGDKFSYN
+284 YGGKISYN

-321 EFGDNNYQTILGN
+321 EFGDNNYKSILRG

-350 QGKAGKKAME
+350 QGKVEKKAMG

-372 ADDKDAARM
+372 EDDKDAARM

-461 TLVGSFAQAS
+461 TLVGSLAQAS
-471 MRSTGGGNGLTLL
+471 MRSTGGGNKLTLL
-484 DAYSTSI
+484 DTYSESI
-491 DERAKEWAKQGLA
+491 DERAKEWAKQGMA

-518 GDSPAFGGIGKLVG
+518 GDSPELGGIGKLVG
-532 SGTKW
+532 GGTKW
-537 SLVRLLPRISKG
+537 SLVRLLPRLSKG
-549 VTPKAGEAAFKMLS
+549 VTPKAGDAAFKMLS

-575 NGAGLGAIYSP
+575 NGAGLGAVYSP
-586 MAYSL
+586 LAYSL
-591 GSLARGE
+591 GSLARGVA
-598 TPELGEALKSSVSG
+598 PELGEALKSSASG

-750 KNSPGYFVKDGKVI
+750 KNSPGYFMKDGKAI

-771 TVNPKVLE
+771 TVNPNVLE

-806 EYGEK
+806 EYGEN
-811 GKEVYTV
+811 GKEFYTV

-872 RAARAVLSELNGTAT
+872 RATRTVLSELNGTAT
-887 EKELTDMLQT
+887 EKELTDMLNT
-897 AFKKDRNG
+897 AFEKDRSG
-905 EQLTTGEKKMLD
+905 EQLTDGEKRMLK

-938 RRDFNK
+938 RRDFNN
-944 SRGVDIDKILA
+944 SRGVDIEKILA
-955 KDYFKWSESERE
+955 KDYYKWSESERE

-981 AKDMPSEQAKPTAPS
+981 AKDMPSGQTEPTAKS
-996 EPPAEPTSEPP
+996 EPPAEPTGEPP

-1012 KGGQQE
+1012 KGSQQE
-1018 VAAPEKET
+1018 VASHEKET
-1026 EKPSEEPSSKG
+1026 GKPVEETAGKG

-1061 AENYTDEVN
+1061 AENYTDEVD
-1070 ALRSESEQAVKYSN
+1070 ALRSESEQALRYSN
-1084 GESSERPEHWDYWK
+1084 GESSEKPEHWDYWK

-1109 TGEEVQPVEE
+1109 TDEEVKPVEE
-1119 PKADSE
+1119 PKSDTE
-1125 PIEPADEK
+1125 PIEPTDEK
-1133 PTEQP
+1133 STEQP
-1138 MGLKAEEKPVEVE
+1138 KEQKAEEKPVEVE
-1151 TSKEEA
+1151 TPKEEA

-1167 AAGTEPVEETEQEQP
+1167 AAETEPVEETEQEQP
-1182 TIDQLNQY
+1182 TVDQLNRY

-1209 RMEMFTKQFLSDK
+1209 RMEMLTKQFLSDK

-1261 AYKKGEELVVEHKG
+1261 AYKKGEELVVEHDG
-1275 NPVTIVVDAVGKSG
+1275 NPVTIVVDAVGKDG
-1289 DVTKSHVKSS
+1289 NVTKSHVKSS
-1299 EEPYHSNGKVVFTPK
+1299 GEPYHSKGKVVFAPREKQQEPK
-1314 EKPQEQT
+1314 VVAVSSDSNSAGKGGDKIPNGNSVMEVSAMFDEMERLLKEDPKTSEEARAENTKRLKVLRTQIAHVLTSMSDKELGELSEKYGKERLVQDEVSLRKETEHITREVEARLEKDGELHSNSYKPRKFSIHSYVSTDKSRPTVLMGVYHSPDGYAVSSDGYVLIASKLDYDPAMKGEVVDKKGSKIVGSYPNWKSLFVNHPFKLKGGVQMLAAKMKAIQERFDAEYNRRKEAGEKIT
-1321 VKDWVDDTASEAR
+1321 KKKLNDYYFVSLLLPNNRIAFISVENARRFVDACLHLGCTDIEYSDYTRSIIARSKNGFAIVMPKIVNKGVVTYSDAFSVVDFRGGKAKEHIGLDRVDDTASEAR

-1339 IVNGQK
+1339 IV
-1345 VERQG
+1345 
-1350 ALSEGVDVV
+1350 S
-1359 YGDEHT
+1359 
-1365 TKFSQNDKPTT
+1365 
-1376 RFAVVSAKKMQP
+1376 
-1388 SHIRGQRNP
+1388 
-1397 TFFNDEGQPK
+1397 
-1407 NRTDQV
+1407 
-1413 SVAREEEI
+1413 
-1421 AKNIDPEEITVGVTA
+1421 
-1436 YQGAPTIN
+1436 
-1444 SRGEVIQGNNRAAAL
+1444 
-1459 REMYSG
+1459 
-1465 GYGMSVKKYKQ
+1465 
-1476 FLKDNAK
+1476 
-1483 MFGLTPE
+1483 
-1490 GIDRIEDPVLVNVA
+1490 
-1504 DVTDAEAIRLG
+1504 
-1515 QLKATDNESGGVQFI
+1515 
-1530 EPKPTVQKLVGAN
+1530 
-1543 KLTRFMDTLL
+1543 
-1553 DSENPM
+1553 
-1559 DSIKDLIRKNGVK
+1559 
-1572 ALKFMR
+1572 
-1578 DMGIINETQYNS
+1578 
-1590 AFNAKDTLSSQAR
+1590 
-1603 SDLEGV
+1603 
-1609 IRHAMFD
+1609 
-1616 GGPTGIEEMFD
+1616 
-1627 HMPDAAQKGILE
+1627 
-1639 TIARDFSSDEQ
+1639 
-1650 SKIKPIIQE
+1650 
-1659 SILAYHNAV
+1659 
-1668 STSKEF
+1668 
-1674 ANAKTAEQA
+1674 
-1683 ARAMRN
+1683 
-1689 YARQVQLIGEE
+1689 
-1700 QLLPEKYF
+1700 
-1708 SKFALLLAERYRA
+1708 
-1721 YSKLSIKAMFNELY
+1721 
-1735 DKLQGVSE
+1735 
-1743 SSGDLF
+1743 
-1749 AGEVAA
+1749 
-1755 EKLNINEAFKKVFNY
+1755 
-1770 GDTELPRGDV
+1770 
-1780 LGDTART
+1780 
-1787 GTKGEQG
+1787 
-1794 SEGGTGGRGQDKTGE
+1794 GE
-1809 RGADGQRGTDGV
+1809 RGADRQGGTGGT
-1821 AEEGSNS
+1821 AEEGTNS
-1828 LIDTANKA
+1828 LIGA
-1836 ANKARLQKAE
+1836 A
-1846 DYSAFA
+1846 
-1852 EQYGLDAED
+1852 
-1861 VAMYAE
+1861 
-1867 GMKKGSTSQAMR
+1867 
-1879 ARAMIGRK
+1879 
-1887 IIAAHEGEIHS
+1887 
-1898 LMDVRKFRR
+1898 
-1907 PVEEALK
+1907 
-1914 EKFGDVDKL
+1914 
-1923 LEEYRNQVEDEHKA
+1923 
-1937 MEAAHKKA
+1937 
-1945 QEEEA
+1945 
-1950 KRKAHLEELSLLSDD
+1950 
-1965 EIDRRYMEAL
+1965 
-1975 DNGNEVVAR
+1975 
-1984 DMLDEAARRKGYAD
+1984 
-1998 TDSEYQGVGA
+1998 
-2008 WVAPSNPGYESD
+2008 
-2020 EARRADVEDNAP
+2020 
-2032 NVNLE
+2032 
-2037 DMALGYSLQ
+2037 
-2046 PDDYFTHPERYSQNT
+2046 
-2061 PHGLES
+2061 
-2067 ARSIQAALEALKRGE
+2067 
-2082 KGVKV
+2082 
-2087 KVYRAVPISVKE
+2087 
-2099 SKLRNGDWVTPS
+2099 SK
-2111 KKYAEMHGNSR
+2111 
-2122 LEGKYRIIEDEV
+2122 
-2134 PANELWWDGNDANE
+2134 
-2148 WGYDNG
+2148 
-2154 KEYKYKNTK
+2154 
-2163 NNRKLNDL
+2163 
-2171 VVRDDNGNVIVPS
+2171 
-2184 KRFNHRKADER
+2184 
-2195 YQIGMEGVK
+2195 
-2204 PSKAEVALRDAVI
+2204 
-2217 GRLRENGMEVITN
+2217 
-2230 EEEGQRV
+2230 
-2237 LDEANG
+2237 
-2243 RAREMSFGE
+2243 
-2252 PYDYEAYPLGRVESN
+2252 
-2267 LADKEVMV
+2267 
-2275 VTAEADHGFM
+2275 
-2285 NYKEAK
+2285 
-2291 EWAKKNVSKVYNN
+2291 
-2304 EETGGKGDV
+2304 
-2313 RISNAAIDKFMSQS
+2313 
-2327 AVDKSDSKDVHL
+2327 
-2339 SVLKVLPE
+2339 
-2347 VLRTSIDVETHPDFL
+2347 
-2362 KGKDGK
+2362 
-2368 RSAENG
+2368 
-2374 MNKDVLVHRCYGAVE
+2374 
-2389 IGGKPYRVKITLKE
+2389 
-2403 DPRDVSFPHVTH
+2403 
-2415 SYEATKIEL
+2415 
-2424 LAGTWENHEGPSPN
+2424 
-2438 TNNSISA
+2438 
-2445 AKLLENVEMSY
+2445 
-2456 NPSKKVLDASEKRS
+2456 
-2470 VGIREQRVWHSSG
+2470 
-2483 ANFKDAKIT
+2483 
-2492 DHIRFFRTANGE
+2492 
-2504 AYGFTVGGKIY
+2504 
-2515 IDPKIATSETPVHE
+2515 
-2529 YAHLWASAL
+2529 
-2538 RSGNPKE
+2538 
-2545 WQNVVGLMK
+2545 
-2554 GTSVWEDVK
+2554 
-2563 KRYSELNTDDEIADE
+2563 
-2578 VIATYSGRRGAERL
+2578 
-2592 REEAHKVADGNGDLF
+2592 
-2607 EKAEAISALG
+2607 
-2617 RVKKSLKKFWKGVCD
+2617 
-2632 FLHIHYKSAEEVAD
+2632 VAD
-2646 RVMKD
+2646 RVRVNSRLKD
-2651 LLDGVEPRK
+2651 LSERAKTAKTDEEREQVASERAEVVSEYVKGEKGRSVSVVPTQDALADAVESRDLKNEVRQHTESGDLLNGVYDKRTGK
-2660 IGKGEAGVRFSA
+2660 IHIVAENVETADDIDAVYIHESSHKYSREVDNNRAAGELVDNHTTEELEQALREVAGDDVADVYMACKPGKGDFAYRRMLADEILAYSCVKRNAG
-2672 KQKRA
+2672 
-2677 LETAEQSQK
+2677 
-2686 TAIATAVSSAD
+2686 
-2697 GAKVLNN
+2697 
-2704 LDTLARNL
+2704 
-2712 EKTSS
+2712 EKT
-2717 HRKTFIGDIAK
+2717 
-2728 AFGVDNRGKSSK
+2728 
-2740 YATFETK
+2740 
-2747 SGEVVTIRISDHNAK
+2747 
-2762 VSNFDTVGEDNGISI
+2762 
-2777 VVTRKPN
+2777 
-2784 KGITNDGSAHIVE
+2784 GITNEKINN
-2797 FFYPEISL
+2797 
-2805 QRAEGK
+2805 QT
-2811 PLVEIVESI
+2811 
-2820 KQALYSGEFKDTT
+2820 KQHYEKVSDYFG
-2833 GLAERQ
+2833 
-2839 EVNGE
+2839 
-2844 DVVRYQLS
+2844 
-2852 VVGRK
+2852 GRK
-2857 ANGADTGY
+2857 RDGGKSDRGETETGEGLSTEPSAGEHRRVGANDREEEGIDSEGFFSVAGRNANGGNSSY
-2865 DSKHTEIEQA
+2865 DSKHSEIEQA
-2875 VNRELKKNSTSDEIK
+2875 VNRKLKRNSTSDDIK

-2938 VENERSAKLTEKL
+2938 VEKERSAKLTEKL
-2951 ADLNSELI
+2951 ADINSKLI

-2966 AEKVKSLTTEIKR
+2966 TEKAKSITTEIKR
-2979 LKTDIGNTGIRSR
+2979 LKTDISNTGIRAR

-3001 SKSEN
+3001 SNSEN

-3033 EFNDLVR
+3033 EFNTLVG

-3063 TKLDDTIRKVDD
+3063 TKLDDTVRKVDD

-3084 LTRDLADMLSV
+3084 LINDLAEMLSV

-3106 IGVKVSNTVRIAI
+3106 VGVKVSNTVRIAI

-3144 DGMLAK
+3144 DGMLSK

-3165 TSANERLNSGAITKG
+3165 ASADERLNSGAITKD

-3185 IEAINKERDDV
+3185 IEAINRERDDV
-3196 KSEMANFDTVFSDAL
+3196 KSEMANFETVFSDAL
-3211 SETNDAIDTA
+3211 SETNDAIDAA
-3221 VPRTTMEYD
+3221 VPRSTEEYNK
-3230 MLWNDLMAKQQD
+3230 LWNDLMAKQQD

-3271 ELFAEADKSQSRLKA
+3271 ELFAEADKSQIRLKA
-3286 LEEQWKSDAP
+3286 LEEKWKSDAP

-3354 YMTQQQERLEH
+3354 YMAQQQERLEH

-3393 KESEDKSVGVL
+3393 KESEEKSVGVL
-3404 RRLWNWVFLAPTES
+3404 RRLWNWLFLAPTES

-3425 VDVNHFSGEGKLYH
+3425 VDVNHFSGEGELYH

-3457 SVEGLR
+3457 SVEALR

-3476 KKPKDG
+3476 KNPKDG

-3535 KAGLGDNWVKFGEWV
+3535 KAGIGDNWVKFGEWI

-3608 SALKERVKHS
+3608 SALKERVKHN

-3636 EMEDWH
+3636 EMEDWY

-3686 KRDESVTSQVINEAQ
+3686 KRDESVTSQVINEVQ

-3733 RFQARLFANIL
+3733 RFHARLFANIL
-3744 MPVGTELLAGKV
+3744 MPIGTELLAGKV

-3798 VVGNSNSLY
+3798 VVGNSSSLY
-3807 RWIKKNVSQKGLF
+3807 RWIKKNVSQKGLL

-3900 LGFMRKSINDI
+3900 LGFMRKSINHI

-4024 SVWSGYGGWTPTMAE
+4024 SAWSGYGGWTPTMAE

-4047 SVGETLKGYKDSG
+4047 SAGETLKGYNDSD
-4060 SLSDYLEDLDE
+4060 SLSDYIEDLDE

-4112 SLNLISAANFL
+4112 SLNLISVANFL

-4167 FKREVESGG
+4167 FKRDVESGG

-4195 KYVDEWSEY
+4195 KYVDEWAEY

-4215 HDEWLKNHE
+4215 HDEWLKNHD

-4256 QKSGNSERTLRHNLV
+4256 QKSGNSERTLRYNLV
-4271 QGILRQIKKKL
+4271 HDILRQIKKKL
-4282 TGGDKERREA
+4282 TGSDDERKEA

-4320 GVKDFQMIP
+4320 GVKDFHMIP
-4329 KGVSESGKYVDKS
+4329 KGVSESGKYVNKS

-4350 RGEVKGSYGII
+4350 IGDVKGSYGII
-4361 ATAEDVKADAR
+4361 ATADDVKADAK
-4372 FRKLQDGGEKQKAKA
+4372 FRKLQDGSEKQKAKA

-4409 DIGEGLVTAVYASE
+4409 DIGDGLVTAVYTGE

-4437 AVKAGDDKAAD
+4437 AVKAGNNKAAD
-4448 AIMEQIRSIRGK
+4448 AIMGQIRSIRGK
-4460 VIDGDMKPKEEVAK
+4460 VIGGDMKPKEEVAK
-4474 MLLNSIR
+4474 MLLNSIE

>member
-8 VFAADLQNGKGELYR
+8 VFAAEQQNGKGELYR

-29 KEGETDNQETAQQQ
+29 KEGETDKQETAQQRQ
-43 LPTEVKKAKD
+43 TPEVEKAKD
-53 EPTAQQTASVQ
+53 EPAAQQTAVAK
-64 TATEPQSVQ
+64 TVDEPQSVQ
-73 QPTEQPQE
+73 QQTVQPQE
-81 QPKQQVEQPKGDVEQ
+81 QPEQQAEQTNGDVEQ
-96 SAQTVQGVQSVQA
+96 TAQTVQPVQGVQDVQA

-116 KDLLAIKNHSI
+116 KDLLAVKNHNI
-127 DDARKYVEQLGK
+127 GDARKYVEQLGNK
-139 EAQTIMAS
+139 AQTIMAS
-147 GMSESAKREAQQ
+147 GMSDGAKRDAKE
-159 RYESATKVLNERIE
+159 RYESAAKALNERIE
-173 AHNTEQKAENERL
+173 AHNAEQKAENDRL
-186 RADAERKQAQA
+186 RAEAERKQAQA
-197 KKEHDEKYA
+197 KKEHDERYA

-218 KVDDENNTMLASE
+218 KVNDANNTMLASE

-284 YGDKFSYN
+284 YGEKFSYN

-321 EFGDNNYQTILGN
+321 EFGDNNYQSILGN

-350 QGKAGKKAME
+350 QGKVGKKAME

-461 TLVGSFAQAS
+461 TLVGSIAQAS
-471 MRSTGGGNGLTLL
+471 MRSTGGGNKLTLL
-484 DAYSTSI
+484 DTYSESI
-491 DERAKEWAKQGLA
+491 DERAKEWAKQGMA

-518 GDSPAFGGIGKLVG
+518 GDSPAFGGIGKIVG
-532 SGTKW
+532 GGTKW
-537 SLVRLLPRISKG
+537 SLVRLLPRLSKG
-549 VTPKAGEAAFKMLS
+549 VTPKAGDAAFKMLS

-575 NGAGLGAIYSP
+575 NGAGLGAVYSP
-586 MAYSL
+586 LAYSL
-591 GSLARGE
+591 GSLARGVA
-598 TPELGEALKSSVSG
+598 PELGEALKSSASG

-750 KNSPGYFVKDGKVI
+750 KNSPGYFMKDGKAI

-771 TVNPKVLE
+771 TVNPNVLE

-806 EYGEK
+806 EYGEN

-872 RAARAVLSELNGTAT
+872 RATRTVLSELNGTAT
-887 EKELTDMLQT
+887 EKELTDMLKT
-897 AFKKDRNG
+897 AFEKDRNG
-905 EQLTTGEKKMLD
+905 EQLTDGEKRMLK

-938 RRDFNK
+938 RRDFNN
-944 SRGVDIDKILA
+944 SRGVDIEKILA
-955 KDYFKWSESERE
+955 KDYYKWSESERE

-974 ALNGENT
+974 SLNGENT
-981 AKDMPSEQAKPTAPS
+981 AKDMPSGQTEPTAKS
-996 EPPAEPTSEPP
+996 EPPAEPTGEPP

-1012 KGGQQE
+1012 KGSQQE
-1018 VAAPEKET
+1018 VASPEKET
-1026 EKPSEEPSSKG
+1026 GKPVEETAGKG

-1061 AENYTDEVN
+1061 AENYTDEVD
-1070 ALRSESEQAVKYSN
+1070 ALRSESEQAVRYSN
-1084 GESSERPEHWDYWK
+1084 GESSEKPEHWEYWK

-1109 TGEEVQPVEE
+1109 TDEEVKPVEE
-1119 PKADSE
+1119 QKSDTE
-1125 PIEPADEK
+1125 PIEPTDEK
-1133 PTEQP
+1133 STEQP
-1138 MGLKAEEKPVEVE
+1138 KEQKAEEKPVEVE
-1151 TSKEEA
+1151 TPKEEA
-1157 KADTKAEVEQ
+1157 KADTKDEVEQ
-1167 AAGTEPVEETEQEQP
+1167 AAETEPVEETEQEQP
-1182 TIDQLNQY
+1182 TVDQLNQY

-1209 RMEMFTKQFLSDK
+1209 RMEMLTKQFLSDK

-1236 PEGYAYMKQMFGL
+1236 PECYAYMKQMFGL

-1261 AYKKGEELVVEHKG
+1261 AYKKGEELVVEHDG
-1275 NPVTIVVDAVGKSG
+1275 NPVTIVVDAVGKDG
-1289 DVTKSHVKSS
+1289 NVTKSHVKSS
-1299 EEPYHSNGKVVFTPK
+1299 GEPYHSKGKVVFTKK
-1314 EKPQEQT
+1314 EKPQEQA

-1339 IVNGQK
+1339 IVNGQR
-1345 VERQG
+1345 VERQV
-1350 ALSEGVDVV
+1350 ALSEGTDIV

-1376 RFAVVSAKKMQP
+1376 RFAVVSASKVQP

-1397 TFFNDEGQPK
+1397 AFFNDEGQPK

-1465 GYGMSVKKYKQ
+1465 GYGMSAKKYRQ

-1490 GIDRIEDPVLVNVA
+1490 DIDRIEDPVLVNVA
-1504 DVTDAEAIRLG
+1504 DVSDAEAIRLG

-1616 GGPTGIEEMFD
+1616 GGPTGIDEMFD
-1627 HMPDAAQKGILE
+1627 LMPDAAQKGILE
-1639 TIARDFSSDEQ
+1639 TIARDFNGDEQ
-1650 SKIKPIIQE
+1650 SRIKPVIQE

-1683 ARAMRN
+1683 ASAMRN

-1700 QLLPEKYF
+1700 QVLPEKYF
-1708 SKFALLLAERYRA
+1708 SKFALLLAERYRS

-1770 GDTELPRGDV
+1770 GDTELQRGDV

-1787 GTKGEQG
+1787 GEKGEPG
-1794 SEGGTGGRGQDKTGE
+1794 SEGGTGGRGQDKAGE
-1809 RGADGQRGTDGV
+1809 RGTDRQGGTGGA

-1828 LIDTANKA
+1828 LIGAASKVADRERVNSRLKDLSERAKTAKTDEEMA
-1836 ANKARLQKAE
+1836 Q
-1846 DYSAFA
+1846 
-1852 EQYGLDAED
+1852 
-1861 VAMYAE
+1861 VASE
-1867 GMKKGSTSQAMR
+1867 R
-1879 ARAMIGRK
+1879 A
-1887 IIAAHEGEIHS
+1887 
-1898 LMDVRKFRR
+1898 
-1907 PVEEALK
+1907 
-1914 EKFGDVDKL
+1914 
-1923 LEEYRNQVEDEHKA
+1923 
-1937 MEAAHKKA
+1937 
-1945 QEEEA
+1945 
-1950 KRKAHLEELSLLSDD
+1950 
-1965 EIDRRYMEAL
+1965 
-1975 DNGNEVVAR
+1975 EVV
-1984 DMLDEAARRKGYAD
+1984 
-1998 TDSEYQGVGA
+1998 SEYV
-2008 WVAPSNPGYESD
+2008 
-2020 EARRADVEDNAP
+2020 
-2032 NVNLE
+2032 
-2037 DMALGYSLQ
+2037 
-2046 PDDYFTHPERYSQNT
+2046 
-2061 PHGLES
+2061 
-2067 ARSIQAALEALKRGE
+2067 KGE
-2082 KGVKV
+2082 KGRSVNVVPTQDALADAVESRDLKNEV
-2087 KVYRAVPISVKE
+2087 RQHTESGDLLNGVYDKRTGKIHIVAENVETADDIDAVYIHE
-2099 SKLRNGDWVTPS
+2099 SS
-2111 KKYAEMHGNSR
+2111 HKYSR
-2122 LEGKYRIIEDEV
+2122 EV
-2134 PANELWWDGNDANE
+2134 D
-2148 WGYDNG
+2148 
-2154 KEYKYKNTK
+2154 
-2163 NNRKLNDL
+2163 NNRAAGEL
-2171 VVRDDNGNVIVPS
+2171 VDNHTTEELEQALREVAGDDVADVYMACKPG
-2184 KRFNHRKADER
+2184 KGDFAYRRMLADEILA
-2195 YQIGMEGVK
+2195 YSCVK
-2204 PSKAEVALRDAVI
+2204 RNAGEKT
-2217 GRLRENGMEVITN
+2217 GITN
-2230 EEEGQRV
+2230 EKINNQTKQHYEKVSDYFGGRKRDGGKSDRGETETGEGLSTEPSAGEHRRGGANDREEEVIDSEGLFSVAGRN
-2237 LDEANG
+2237 ANG
-2243 RAREMSFGE
+2243 G
-2252 PYDYEAYPLGRVESN
+2252 
-2267 LADKEVMV
+2267 
-2275 VTAEADHGFM
+2275 
-2285 NYKEAK
+2285 
-2291 EWAKKNVSKVYNN
+2291 
-2304 EETGGKGDV
+2304 
-2313 RISNAAIDKFMSQS
+2313 
-2327 AVDKSDSKDVHL
+2327 
-2339 SVLKVLPE
+2339 
-2347 VLRTSIDVETHPDFL
+2347 
-2362 KGKDGK
+2362 
-2368 RSAENG
+2368 
-2374 MNKDVLVHRCYGAVE
+2374 
-2389 IGGKPYRVKITLKE
+2389 
-2403 DPRDVSFPHVTH
+2403 
-2415 SYEATKIEL
+2415 
-2424 LAGTWENHEGPSPN
+2424 
-2438 TNNSISA
+2438 NSS
-2445 AKLLENVEMSY
+2445 
-2456 NPSKKVLDASEKRS
+2456 
-2470 VGIREQRVWHSSG
+2470 
-2483 ANFKDAKIT
+2483 
-2492 DHIRFFRTANGE
+2492 
-2504 AYGFTVGGKIY
+2504 
-2515 IDPKIATSETPVHE
+2515 
-2529 YAHLWASAL
+2529 
-2538 RSGNPKE
+2538 
-2545 WQNVVGLMK
+2545 
-2554 GTSVWEDVK
+2554 
-2563 KRYSELNTDDEIADE
+2563 
-2578 VIATYSGRRGAERL
+2578 
-2592 REEAHKVADGNGDLF
+2592 
-2607 EKAEAISALG
+2607 
-2617 RVKKSLKKFWKGVCD
+2617 
-2632 FLHIHYKSAEEVAD
+2632 
-2646 RVMKD
+2646 
-2651 LLDGVEPRK
+2651 
-2660 IGKGEAGVRFSA
+2660 
-2672 KQKRA
+2672 
-2677 LETAEQSQK
+2677 
-2686 TAIATAVSSAD
+2686 
-2697 GAKVLNN
+2697 
-2704 LDTLARNL
+2704 
-2712 EKTSS
+2712 
-2717 HRKTFIGDIAK
+2717 
-2728 AFGVDNRGKSSK
+2728 
-2740 YATFETK
+2740 
-2747 SGEVVTIRISDHNAK
+2747 
-2762 VSNFDTVGEDNGISI
+2762 
-2777 VVTRKPN
+2777 
-2784 KGITNDGSAHIVE
+2784 
-2797 FFYPEISL
+2797 
-2805 QRAEGK
+2805 
-2811 PLVEIVESI
+2811 
-2820 KQALYSGEFKDTT
+2820 
-2833 GLAERQ
+2833 
-2839 EVNGE
+2839 
-2844 DVVRYQLS
+2844 
-2852 VVGRK
+2852 
-2857 ANGADTGY
+2857 Y
-2865 DSKHTEIEQA
+2865 DSKHSEIEQA
-2875 VNRELKKNSTSDEIK
+2875 VNRELEKNSTSDDIK

-2906 YLSGKPHSEVAKGDA
+2906 YLSGKPHSEVAKADA

-2951 ADLNSELI
+2951 ADLNSKLI

-2966 AEKVKSLTTEIKR
+2966 TEKAKSITTEIKR
-2979 LKTDIGNTGIRSR
+2979 LKTNISNTGIRAR

-3033 EFNDLVR
+3033 EFNALVG
-3040 SVRDIAKQWNAK
+3040 SVRDISKQWNAK

-3063 TKLDDTIRKVDD
+3063 TKLDDTVRKVDD

-3084 LTRDLADMLSV
+3084 LINDLAEMLSV

-3106 IGVKVSNTVRIAI
+3106 VGVKVSNTVRIAI

-3144 DGMLAK
+3144 DGMLSK

-3165 TSANERLNSGAITKG
+3165 ASADERLNSGAITKD

-3185 IEAINKERDDV
+3185 IEAINRERDDV

-3211 SETNDAIDTA
+3211 SETNDAIDAA
-3221 VPRTTMEYD
+3221 VPRSTEEYNK
-3230 MLWNDLMAKQQD
+3230 LWNDLMAKQQD

-3271 ELFAEADKSQSRLKA
+3271 ELFAEADKSQIRLKA
-3286 LEEQWKSDAP
+3286 LEEQWKSDAL

-3328 AKDAARKALRDL
+3328 AKDAARKALSDL

-3354 YMTQQQERLEH
+3354 YMAQQQERLEH
-3365 RSEVAHIGIAAVDTG
+3365 RSEVSHIGTAAVDTG
-3380 KERPAGVKGQQEA
+3380 KERPAGVKGQKEA
-3393 KESEDKSVGVL
+3393 KESEEKSVGVL
-3404 RRLWNWVFLAPTES
+3404 RRLWNWLFLAPTES

-3425 VDVNHFSGEGKLYH
+3425 VDVNHFSGDGELYH

-3457 SVEGLR
+3457 SVEALR

-3518 RAKLESQGIDAF
+3518 MAKLESQGIDAL

-3535 KAGLGDNWVKFGEWV
+3535 KAGIGDNWVKFGEWI

-3573 ITRHENYFPFKIYGG
+3573 ITRNENYFPFKIYGG

-3608 SALKERVKHS
+3608 SALKERVKHN

-3636 EMEDWH
+3636 EMEDWY

-3686 KRDESVTSQVINEAQ
+3686 KRDESVTSQVINEVQ

-3733 RFQARLFANIL
+3733 RFHARLFANIL
-3744 MPVGTELLAGKV
+3744 MPIGTELLAGKV

-3776 LPQFRER
+3776 MPQFRER
-3783 YRNGKMGNIMLEYES
+3783 YRKGKMGNIMLEYES
-3798 VVGNSNSLY
+3798 VVGNSSNLY

-3820 LNQVFDAAAVAV
+3820 LNKVFDAAAVAV

-3867 NKTQQ
+3867 NRTQQ

-3900 LGFMRKSINDI
+3900 LGFMRKSINHI

-3944 DGVVMPASWNLINV
+3944 DGVVMPASWSLINV

-3968 KAIFNALFGGDDDN
+3968 KAIFGALFGGDDDN
-3982 APTKDATGKTALD
+3982 EPTKDATGKTALD

-4005 AFATISAPL
+4005 AFATITAPL
-4014 QGTILNNFVN
+4014 QGTILNNLVN
-4024 SVWSGYGGWTPTMAE
+4024 SAWSGYGGWTPTMAE

-4047 SVGETLKGYKDSG
+4047 SAGETLKGYKDSD
-4060 SLSDYLEDLDE
+4060 SLSDYLDDLDE

-4112 SLNLISAANFL
+4112 SLNLISVANFL
-4123 STPMSSM
+4123 STPMSNM

-4195 KYVDEWSEY
+4195 KYVDEWAEY

-4256 QKSGNSERTLRHNLV
+4256 QKSGNSERTLRYNLV
-4271 QGILRQIKKKL
+4271 HDILRQIKKKL
-4282 TGGDKERREA
+4282 TGSDDERKDA
-4292 FALMR
+4292 FALMM

-4329 KGVSESGKYVDKS
+4329 KGVSESGKYVNKS

-4350 RGEVKGSYGII
+4350 RGDVKGSYGII
-4361 ATAEDVKADAR
+4361 ATADDVKADAK
-4372 FRKLQDGGEKQKAKA
+4372 FRKLQDGSEKQKAKA

-4409 DIGEGLVTAVYASE
+4409 EIGDGLVTAVYTGE

-4437 AVKAGDDKAAD
+4437 AVKAGNNKASD
-4448 AIMEQIRSIRGK
+4448 AIMGRIRSIRGK
-4460 VIDGDMKPKEEVAK
+4460 VIGGDMKPKEEVAK
-4474 MLLNSIR
+4474 MLLNSIE

>member
-8 VFAADLQNGKGELYR
+8 VFAADQQNGKGELYR

-29 KEGETDNQETAQQQ
+29 KEGETDKQETAQQR
-43 LPTEVKKAKD
+43 PTPEVEKAKD
-53 EPTAQQTASVQ
+53 EPAAQQTAVAQ
-64 TATEPQSVQ
+64 TVAEPQSVQ
-73 QPTEQPQE
+73 QTTVQPQE
-81 QPKQQVEQPKGDVEQ
+81 QPEQQAERPNDEVGQP
-96 SAQTVQGVQSVQA
+96 AQTVQPVQDVQDVQGVQGVQA

-116 KDLLAIKNHSI
+116 KDLLAVKNHNI

-147 GMSESAKREAQQ
+147 GMSEGAKRDAQE
-159 RYESATKVLNERIE
+159 RYESAAKALNERIE
-173 AHNTEQKAENERL
+173 THNAEQKAENDRL
-186 RADAERKQAQA
+186 RAEAERKQAQA
-197 KKEHDEKYA
+197 KKEHDDKYA

-218 KVDDENNTMLASE
+218 NVNEANNTMLASE

-273 GMLAANRLKEK
+273 GMLSANRLKEK
-284 YGDKFSYN
+284 YGEKISYN

-321 EFGDNNYQTILGN
+321 EFGDNNYQSILRG

-350 QGKAGKKAME
+350 QGKVEKKAMG
-360 DYDNIAKNPFAD
+360 DYENIAKNPFAD

-461 TLVGSFAQAS
+461 TLVGSLAQAS
-471 MRSTGGGNGLTLL
+471 MRSTGGGNKLTLL
-484 DAYSTSI
+484 DTYSASI
-491 DERAKEWAKQGLA
+491 DERAKEWAKQGMA

-518 GDSPAFGGIGKLVG
+518 GDSPELGGIIKLVG
-532 SGTKW
+532 GGTKW
-537 SLVRLLPRISKG
+537 SLVRLLPRLSKG
-549 VTPKAGEAAFKMLS
+549 VTPKAGDAAFKMLS

-575 NGAGLGAIYSP
+575 NGAGLGAVYSP
-586 MAYSL
+586 LAYSL
-591 GSLARGE
+591 GSLARGVA
-598 TPELGEALKSSVSG
+598 PELGEALKSSASG

-750 KNSPGYFVKDGKVI
+750 KNSPGYFMKDGKAI

-771 TVNPKVLE
+771 TVNPNVLE

-806 EYGEK
+806 EYGEN

-872 RAARAVLSELNGTAT
+872 RATRTVLSELNGTAT
-887 EKELTDMLQT
+887 EKELTDMLKT
-897 AFKKDRNG
+897 AFEKDRNG
-905 EQLTTGEKKMLD
+905 EQLTDGEKRMLK

-938 RRDFNK
+938 RRDFNN

-955 KDYFKWSESERE
+955 KDYYKWSESERE

-981 AKDMPSEQAKPTAPS
+981 AKDMPSGKTEPTAKS
-996 EPPAEPTSEPP
+996 EPPAEPTGEPP

-1012 KGGQQE
+1012 KGAQQE
-1018 VAAPEKET
+1018 VASPEKET
-1026 EKPSEEPSSKG
+1026 GKPGDETAGKG

-1061 AENYTDEVN
+1061 AENYTDEVD
-1070 ALRSESEQAVKYSN
+1070 ALRSESEQAVRYSN
-1084 GESSERPEHWDYWK
+1084 GESSEKPEHWDYWK

-1109 TGEEVQPVEE
+1109 TDEEVKPVEE
-1119 PKADSE
+1119 QKYDTE
-1125 PIEPADEK
+1125 PIEPTDEK
-1133 PTEQP
+1133 STEQP
-1138 MGLKAEEKPVEVE
+1138 KEQKAEEKPVEVE
-1151 TSKEEA
+1151 TPKEEA
-1157 KADTKAEVEQ
+1157 KADTEAEVEQ
-1167 AAGTEPVEETEQEQP
+1167 SAETEPVEEVYKHKEKQLDIINKSNPMHDEYHTGVRNVDDIKTFEEAVSDSDAP
-1182 TIDQLNQY
+1182 FTPDYTKEDAESALKAGEITVYSSKPIENGVFVTPSKIEAKNYAGDGKVFSERVSVKDVAWIDAIEGQY
-1190 FSHVHLGHELT
+1190 
-1201 EKDLGDKA
+1201 A
-1209 RMEMFTKQFLSDK
+1209 RLRASDIETGAK
-1222 EQAIKYSNGELSEK
+1222 ERLER
-1236 PEGYAYMKQMFGL
+1236 EG
-1249 KDPVKQPKGEET
+1249 VI
-1261 AYKKGEELVVEHKG
+1261 YKKGEELVVEHDG
-1275 NPVTIVVDAVGKSG
+1275 NPVTIVVDAVGKDG
-1289 DVTKSHVKSS
+1289 NVTKSHVKSS
-1299 EEPYHSNGKVVFTPK
+1299 GEPYHSKGKVVFAPMDKQQEPK
-1314 EKPQEQT
+1314 VVAVSSDSNSAGKGGDKIPNGNSVMEVSAMFDEMERILKEHPKTSEEARADNTKRLKVLRTQIFHILARMSDKELGELSEKYGKERLVQDEVSLRNDTEYITREVESRLEKDGELHSNSYKPRKFSIHSYASTDKSRPTVLMGVYHSPDGYAVSSDGSVLIASKLDYDPAMKGEVVDKKGSKIVGRYPNWKSVVVNHPFKLKGGVQMLAAKMKAIQERFDAEYNRRKEAGEKITKKELNDDPYCLVSLLLPNNRIAFISVENARRFVDACLHLGCTDIEYSYYTRSIIARSKNGFAIVMPKIVNKGVVTYSDAISVVDLRGGKAQEHIGL
-1321 VKDWVDDTASEAR
+1321 DRVDDTASEAR

-1339 IVNGQK
+1339 IVSG
-1345 VERQG
+1345 ERGTDRQG
-1350 ALSEGVDVV
+1350 GTGGTAEEGTNSLIGAASKVADRVRVNSRLKDLSERAKTAKT
-1359 YGDEHT
+1359 DEERAQVA
-1365 TKFSQNDKPTT
+1365 SE
-1376 RFAVVSAKKMQP
+1376 RAEVVSEYVKGEKGR
-1388 SHIRGQRNP
+1388 S
-1397 TFFNDEGQPK
+1397 
-1407 NRTDQV
+1407 V
-1413 SVAREEEI
+1413 SVVPTQDALADAVESRDLKNEVRQHTESGDLLNGVYDKRTGKIHIVAENVETADDIDAVYIHESSHKYSREV
-1421 AKNIDPEEITVGVTA
+1421 D
-1436 YQGAPTIN
+1436 
-1444 SRGEVIQGNNRAAAL
+1444 NNRAAGELVDNHTTEELEQAL
-1459 REMYSG
+1459 REVAGDDVADVYMACKPGKGDFAYRRMLADEILAYSCVKRNAGEKTGITNEKINNQTKQHYEKVSDYFG
-1465 GYGMSVKKYKQ
+1465 GRKRDGGKS
-1476 FLKDNAK
+1476 DRGETETGE
-1483 MFGLTPE
+1483 GLSTEPSAGEHRRGGANDREEE
-1490 GIDRIEDPVLVNVA
+1490 GID
-1504 DVTDAEAIRLG
+1504 
-1515 QLKATDNESGGVQFI
+1515 
-1530 EPKPTVQKLVGAN
+1530 
-1543 KLTRFMDTLL
+1543 
-1553 DSENPM
+1553 
-1559 DSIKDLIRKNGVK
+1559 
-1572 ALKFMR
+1572 
-1578 DMGIINETQYNS
+1578 
-1590 AFNAKDTLSSQAR
+1590 
-1603 SDLEGV
+1603 
-1609 IRHAMFD
+1609 
-1616 GGPTGIEEMFD
+1616 
-1627 HMPDAAQKGILE
+1627 
-1639 TIARDFSSDEQ
+1639 
-1650 SKIKPIIQE
+1650 
-1659 SILAYHNAV
+1659 
-1668 STSKEF
+1668 
-1674 ANAKTAEQA
+1674 
-1683 ARAMRN
+1683 
-1689 YARQVQLIGEE
+1689 
-1700 QLLPEKYF
+1700 
-1708 SKFALLLAERYRA
+1708 
-1721 YSKLSIKAMFNELY
+1721 
-1735 DKLQGVSE
+1735 
-1743 SSGDLF
+1743 
-1749 AGEVAA
+1749 
-1755 EKLNINEAFKKVFNY
+1755 
-1770 GDTELPRGDV
+1770 
-1780 LGDTART
+1780 
-1787 GTKGEQG
+1787 
-1794 SEGGTGGRGQDKTGE
+1794 SEGLFSVAGR
-1809 RGADGQRGTDGV
+1809 
-1821 AEEGSNS
+1821 N
-1828 LIDTANKA
+1828 AN
-1836 ANKARLQKAE
+1836 
-1846 DYSAFA
+1846 
-1852 EQYGLDAED
+1852 G
-1861 VAMYAE
+1861 
-1867 GMKKGSTSQAMR
+1867 
-1879 ARAMIGRK
+1879 
-1887 IIAAHEGEIHS
+1887 
-1898 LMDVRKFRR
+1898 
-1907 PVEEALK
+1907 
-1914 EKFGDVDKL
+1914 
-1923 LEEYRNQVEDEHKA
+1923 
-1937 MEAAHKKA
+1937 
-1945 QEEEA
+1945 
-1950 KRKAHLEELSLLSDD
+1950 
-1965 EIDRRYMEAL
+1965 
-1975 DNGNEVVAR
+1975 
-1984 DMLDEAARRKGYAD
+1984 
-1998 TDSEYQGVGA
+1998 
-2008 WVAPSNPGYESD
+2008 
-2020 EARRADVEDNAP
+2020 
-2032 NVNLE
+2032 
-2037 DMALGYSLQ
+2037 
-2046 PDDYFTHPERYSQNT
+2046 
-2061 PHGLES
+2061 
-2067 ARSIQAALEALKRGE
+2067 
-2082 KGVKV
+2082 
-2087 KVYRAVPISVKE
+2087 
-2099 SKLRNGDWVTPS
+2099 
-2111 KKYAEMHGNSR
+2111 GNS
-2122 LEGKYRIIEDEV
+2122 
-2134 PANELWWDGNDANE
+2134 
-2148 WGYDNG
+2148 
-2154 KEYKYKNTK
+2154 
-2163 NNRKLNDL
+2163 
-2171 VVRDDNGNVIVPS
+2171 S
-2184 KRFNHRKADER
+2184 
-2195 YQIGMEGVK
+2195 
-2204 PSKAEVALRDAVI
+2204 
-2217 GRLRENGMEVITN
+2217 
-2230 EEEGQRV
+2230 
-2237 LDEANG
+2237 
-2243 RAREMSFGE
+2243 
-2252 PYDYEAYPLGRVESN
+2252 
-2267 LADKEVMV
+2267 
-2275 VTAEADHGFM
+2275 
-2285 NYKEAK
+2285 
-2291 EWAKKNVSKVYNN
+2291 
-2304 EETGGKGDV
+2304 
-2313 RISNAAIDKFMSQS
+2313 
-2327 AVDKSDSKDVHL
+2327 
-2339 SVLKVLPE
+2339 
-2347 VLRTSIDVETHPDFL
+2347 
-2362 KGKDGK
+2362 
-2368 RSAENG
+2368 
-2374 MNKDVLVHRCYGAVE
+2374 
-2389 IGGKPYRVKITLKE
+2389 
-2403 DPRDVSFPHVTH
+2403 
-2415 SYEATKIEL
+2415 
-2424 LAGTWENHEGPSPN
+2424 
-2438 TNNSISA
+2438 
-2445 AKLLENVEMSY
+2445 
-2456 NPSKKVLDASEKRS
+2456 
-2470 VGIREQRVWHSSG
+2470 
-2483 ANFKDAKIT
+2483 
-2492 DHIRFFRTANGE
+2492 
-2504 AYGFTVGGKIY
+2504 
-2515 IDPKIATSETPVHE
+2515 
-2529 YAHLWASAL
+2529 
-2538 RSGNPKE
+2538 
-2545 WQNVVGLMK
+2545 
-2554 GTSVWEDVK
+2554 
-2563 KRYSELNTDDEIADE
+2563 
-2578 VIATYSGRRGAERL
+2578 
-2592 REEAHKVADGNGDLF
+2592 
-2607 EKAEAISALG
+2607 
-2617 RVKKSLKKFWKGVCD
+2617 
-2632 FLHIHYKSAEEVAD
+2632 
-2646 RVMKD
+2646 
-2651 LLDGVEPRK
+2651 
-2660 IGKGEAGVRFSA
+2660 
-2672 KQKRA
+2672 
-2677 LETAEQSQK
+2677 
-2686 TAIATAVSSAD
+2686 
-2697 GAKVLNN
+2697 
-2704 LDTLARNL
+2704 
-2712 EKTSS
+2712 
-2717 HRKTFIGDIAK
+2717 
-2728 AFGVDNRGKSSK
+2728 
-2740 YATFETK
+2740 
-2747 SGEVVTIRISDHNAK
+2747 
-2762 VSNFDTVGEDNGISI
+2762 
-2777 VVTRKPN
+2777 
-2784 KGITNDGSAHIVE
+2784 
-2797 FFYPEISL
+2797 
-2805 QRAEGK
+2805 
-2811 PLVEIVESI
+2811 
-2820 KQALYSGEFKDTT
+2820 
-2833 GLAERQ
+2833 
-2839 EVNGE
+2839 
-2844 DVVRYQLS
+2844 
-2852 VVGRK
+2852 
-2857 ANGADTGY
+2857 Y
-2865 DSKHTEIEQA
+2865 DSKHSEIEQA
-2875 VNRELKKNSTSDEIK
+2875 VNRELERNSTSDDIK

-2921 AALRERLNE
+2921 AALRDRLNE

-2951 ADLNSELI
+2951 TDLNSKLI

-2966 AEKVKSLTTEIKR
+2966 TEKAKSITTEIKR
-2979 LKTDIGNTGIRSR
+2979 LKTDISNTGIRAR

-3022 SPILAKEMGKA
+3022 SPILAKDMGKA
-3033 EFNDLVR
+3033 EFNALVG

-3052 DGTEQDRNNLA
+3052 DGTGQDRSNLA
-3063 TKLDDTIRKVDD
+3063 TKLDDTVRKVDD

-3084 LTRDLADMLSV
+3084 LINDLAEMLSV
-3095 KTTKKDSSGKK
+3095 KTTKKDSGGKK
-3106 IGVKVSNTVRIAI
+3106 VGVKVSNTVRIAI

-3144 DGMLAK
+3144 DGMLSK

-3165 TSANERLNSGAITKG
+3165 ASADERLNSGAITKD

-3185 IEAINKERDDV
+3185 IEAINRERDDV

-3211 SETNDAIDTA
+3211 SETNDAIDAA
-3221 VPRTTMEYD
+3221 VPRTTEEYNK
-3230 MLWNDLMAKQQD
+3230 LWNDLMAKQQD

-3271 ELFAEADKSQSRLKA
+3271 ELFAEADKSQIRLKA

-3319 REERARLFA
+3319 REERSRLFA

-3354 YMTQQQERLEH
+3354 YMAKQHERLEH
-3365 RSEVAHIGIAAVDTG
+3365 RSEVANIGIAAVDTG

-3393 KESEDKSVGVL
+3393 KESEEKSVGVL
-3404 RRLWNWVFLAPTES
+3404 RRLWNWLFLAPTES

-3425 VDVNHFSGEGKLYH
+3425 VDVNHFSGEGELYH

-3457 SVEGLR
+3457 SVEALR

-3476 KKPKDG
+3476 KNPKDG

-3535 KAGLGDNWVKFGEWV
+3535 KAGIGDNWVKFGEWI

-3608 SALKERVKHS
+3608 SALKERVKHN

-3636 EMEDWH
+3636 EMEDWY

-3686 KRDESVTSQVINEAQ
+3686 KRDESVTSQVINEVQ

-3733 RFQARLFANIL
+3733 RFHARLFANIL

-3798 VVGNSNSLY
+3798 VVGNSSSLY
-3807 RWIKKNVSQKGLF
+3807 RWIKKNVSQKGLL
-3820 LNQVFDAAAVAV
+3820 LNKVFDAAAVAV

-3900 LGFMRKSINDI
+3900 LGFMRKSINHI

-3944 DGVVMPASWNLINV
+3944 DGVVMPASWSLINV

-3968 KAIFNALFGGDDDN
+3968 KAIFGALFGGDDDN
-3982 APTKDATGKTALD
+3982 EPTNDATGKTALD

-4005 AFATISAPL
+4005 AFATITAPL
-4014 QGTILNNFVN
+4014 QGTILNNLVN
-4024 SVWSGYGGWTPTMAE
+4024 SAWSGYGGWTPTMAE

-4047 SVGETLKGYKDSG
+4047 SAGETLKGYKDSD
-4060 SLSDYLEDLDE
+4060 SLSDYIEDLDE

-4112 SLNLISAANFL
+4112 SLNLISVANFL

-4176 ARGKVAEL
+4176 AIGKVAEL

-4195 KYVDEWSEY
+4195 KYVDEWAEY

-4256 QKSGNSERTLRHNLV
+4256 QKSGNSERTLRYNLV
-4271 QGILRQIKKKL
+4271 HDILRQIKKKL
-4282 TGGDKERREA
+4282 TGSDDERKDA

-4329 KGVSESGKYVDKS
+4329 KGVSESGKYVNKS

-4350 RGEVKGSYGII
+4350 RGDVKGSYGII
-4361 ATAEDVKADAR
+4361 ATADDVKADAK
-4372 FRKLQDGGEKQKAKA
+4372 FRKLQDGSEKQKTKA

-4409 DIGEGLVTAVYASE
+4409 DIGDGLVTAVYTGE

-4437 AVKAGDDKAAD
+4437 AVKAGNNKAAD
-4448 AIMEQIRSIRGK
+4448 AIMERIRSIRGK

-4474 MLLNSIR
+4474 MLLNSIE